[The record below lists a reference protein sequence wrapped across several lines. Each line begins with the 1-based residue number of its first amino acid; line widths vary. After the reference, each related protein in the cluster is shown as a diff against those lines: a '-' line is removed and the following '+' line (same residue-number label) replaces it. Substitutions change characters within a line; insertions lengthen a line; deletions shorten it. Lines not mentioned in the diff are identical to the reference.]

1 MNSVFFKKDFYLR
14 FADGKICGFGGIKI
28 FLSVMVLLFAATFF
42 CVATDYK
49 WKDSSSGSWRDAG
62 NWNII
67 DENGKEI
74 PASDWPKAGDSA
86 NFDSEVTI
94 TDPVSAG
101 KIVAEKGLVFDS
113 DLSAAEIE
121 IKGGNLSVGGGFSW
135 SGNVSVSGDVYVSG
149 SASAN
154 AADLTSGGNLSVGGD
169 FSWSGKVSV
178 SGDVYV
184 SGNGFANAADLT
196 SGGNIHFGKKY
207 EGTNPSNIEC
217 AGEFRISGNDI
228 ADGDDSFLLRGNLSA
243 KSIVIE
249 GNKKTSFLGGCSSII
264 TTETQTYGGNVLVNS
279 DITIKCSSVT
289 FGGNLVSHTKDSKKN
304 VKITGDCVFKGTVG
318 SEVSDSN
325 NEKIKKL
332 SVTVTAYGDF
342 FTSGTLTFEKNVVL
356 TADDIVFSS
365 EKNVSFKG
373 DIKGNASGNGTVYF
387 GGRTVTACNIEIGG
401 SVTDVNNVVFN
412 GNAVL
417 NSSSSVSAEKDI
429 HFNGGKDSVKIGWW
443 TALSSESG
451 SIYFGSETS
460 PVKVNLSNSSGTISV
475 NTKNSGKTFFYGGFY
490 DGFGLF
496 VSGNAEVYG
505 DNVFSGDVNLE
516 NCSELIFKGSNTFD
530 NSVIAKNCGNLIFI
544 EKNSFKNTVNLEN
557 CGIVEFYGNNFFSQ
571 KFFVKAET
579 LASTVKFKNGSY
591 QSFSSMELQGSS
603 ATKTV
608 TLSVLDSSIA
618 EKWYAVF
625 SGKPDS
631 KNFKYSIIDK
641 SVSVVSVGS
650 TDEKLL
656 GLIPSDETINDSKP
670 DSPTSETWFSYKYFW
685 LGKSDSNWTTLANWA
700 YDEEGK
706 YSAFVC
712 PSPDGGKSEIV
723 VAKGNSNSPH
733 ILTLENNIKLKSL
746 TVNNDAEMDLQ
757 NFNVTCTEN
766 FTNNGTLRLKGEG
779 QTISAKMVNGSDST
793 VEYYGDFSDFVWNGS
808 GTDYFEYEN
817 LKITGRGKTS
827 QKIRVSKEVF
837 VETGGDLTFEV
848 ENVFSGEVNVDKCGN
863 LVFAKKNIFSGAVN
877 IKNCGD
883 LSFLGQND
891 FNGTV
896 ALLEA
901 GNVVIDGDSDGF
913 VLAGGAKCKTLN
925 AKCPVKL
932 NGNVTTTE
940 TKTFEGIDCGQFYEK
955 SVFVASDAVLTDK
968 KAVYVKGGLSSQN
981 KNLTIDASAFCE
993 SSIDGFFKLEITKTL
1008 EVAGN
1013 VGSTTPLGTISVLED
1028 AIFSSTEPVQKV
1040 ISLGNQK
1047 YSGKV
1052 TARTGL
1058 EIKAGAD
1065 GANVSNVAFSGFD
1078 VAGSLSVTADSA
1090 ELFCAD
1096 YISSDNQVFN
1106 CSGGVKILSE
1116 KTGIS
1121 GTWQSGN
1128 GKIELNE
1135 TALILDFSDGS
1146 LENSFELK
1154 SELEAKDVF
1163 FYSGKLSVA
1172 SGKTLKTGNF
1182 AAWGKNYSKTDSR
1195 FSAEENSR
1203 FAYFWDDTDSSILKY
1218 KESGSCA
1225 ELSVNG
1231 AIFEVSKNF
1240 YANGLDIEGLEL
1252 KIPDNSSS
1260 NPQFN
1265 SNSEV
1270 TKDQWGIPYAVAFN
1284 SKITKTTVEG
1294 GWLAAGADSQN
1305 CEDGL
1310 QNSNVQFFVLKKA
1323 YSVYD
1328 DVIFVEFDLP
1338 LENSNGEIAK
1348 NIAGLKYSNGSE
1360 NFEGV
1365 YSDSDCTKKLT
1376 AADGDVS
1383 SFYLK
1388 GQNSWNTDATGT
1400 LPCSPALKSLVDS
1413 TDRKGVHK
1421 NLTTDLSFLEGIF
1434 TSADGHTMCENYG
1447 AGNKNGSVPERYT
1460 QTEDRA
1466 SPVLIAVYTGQEL
1479 HTNAKASAQK
1489 SYDSHNFIEFR
1500 YSEAVNIAF
1509 DDGTILQSEGGDSN
1523 IRATKKIGKTTGS
1536 GTQDENGNGLI
1547 VNGFASIENGKLL
1560 AFSKDDTDSPH
1571 ALYRLFSTK
1580 AGEKD
1585 SIQTHRVRLSIA
1597 GWTNGTVSFSDSL
1610 NPSFNGEYLYW
1621 PGCIQKAETPAGFV
1635 YSLENSAISD
1645 LSGNIIDSNGTE
1657 TNHKLQVL
1665 TVNNYSSDGEKDVSK
1680 TDSLYGEWDV
1690 LCPVVAPVIKSETS
1704 WNSWALGEDAD
1715 SYEILGTSN
1724 TPSDT
1729 TLKFIELH
1737 FFDNDKTQAQ
1747 KWNSWWRT
1755 RKGWNEDG
1763 KLPENRGGARPDDS
1777 YSNSKTLGGI
1787 RLCSLKNANSNF
1799 SYKIKKSDDSG
1810 TESETEEFSFE
1821 TETDI
1826 SPVVYGN
1833 IFKEQHTKT
1842 QADGLYIRLPLS
1854 DKTLALRTTFE
1865 VYYSPQDSYIT
1876 DLAGN
1881 LLSSSYTQKTKFTSL
1896 DVTPPSI
1903 VMTLAP
1909 IGENKIYAIFSKQ
1922 LAFGS
1927 ENKFFK
1933 NLSEADL
1940 NEALSQIA
1948 ESFILVEKGSSAGA
1962 SSAEENAITK
1972 AEYVS
1977 SSDEYTALL
1986 FTLEKTI
1993 NLSDVENLWLRNV
2006 GYNSQKVEDGVGVTV
2021 ADTKIRDFLGNYMTK
2036 NSGHALSDF
2045 AVNALDVL
2053 YAYANPKDDD
2063 DWNEKGIYGQN
2074 TASVSS
2080 DYAVHDFTA
2089 EQGNYGALVEQRD
2102 IALQIKINGEMESN
2116 RRFLLVPS
2124 KSSALS
2130 SEMISDKINLLLGT
2144 DWRVWLPTSL
2154 KAVATHPNTSVMSE
2168 NFPESA
2174 DGGNGILWNYTLK
2187 NEDYGF
2193 KSGDEIQF
2201 LFKFTDAD
2209 GNDILLDNDADD
2221 FTGGSA
2227 NPSHPVPLYALKMP
2241 LEKINA
2247 GDFSFVDLWS
2257 FKIKSI
2263 RQQRGGVTILN
2274 NVINVNAR
2282 EQAVLEVNVPEE
2294 GNLNV
2299 FVMTID
2305 GNIVKRLN
2313 HGRVNSGTH
2322 YYRWNGTNNASK
2334 PVARGLY
2341 FVRVVGPGIDETRKV
2356 LCVKE

>member
-28 FLSVMVLLFAATFF
+28 FLSVTALLFFATFF

-49 WKDSSSGSWRDAG
+49 WNGSSSGRWGDAG

-67 DENGKEI
+67 DENGDEI

-94 TDPVSAG
+94 TDSVSAG
-101 KIVAEKGLVFDS
+101 KIVAESALVFNS

-121 IKGGNLSVGGGFSW
+121 IKS
-135 SGNVSVSGDVYVSG
+135 
-149 SASAN
+149 
-154 AADLTSGGNLSVGGD
+154 GNLSVGGD

-178 SGDVYV
+178 SGDVEV

-207 EGTNPSNIEC
+207 EGTNPSNINC
-217 AGEFRISGNDI
+217 AGEFKISGNDI

-279 DITIKCSSVT
+279 DITIECSSVT

-304 VKITGDCVFKGTVG
+304 VTITGGCVFKGTVG
-318 SEVSDSN
+318 SEVSASN
-325 NEKIKKL
+325 NEKIKNL
-332 SVTVTAYGDF
+332 SVSGFVTAYGDF
-342 FTSGTLTFEKNVVL
+342 YTSGTLTFDKDVVL
-356 TADDIVFSS
+356 AADDIVFSS
-365 EKNVSFKG
+365 ENNISFKDG
-373 DIKGNASGNGTVYF
+373 IKGNANASGNGTVYLT
-387 GGRTVTACNIEIGG
+387 TVTPYDIEIGG

-412 GNAVL
+412 GNVVLNSSVSAKNDIVFNSDAVL
-417 NSSSSVSAEKDI
+417 NSSVSAKNDI
-429 HFNGGKDSVKIGWW
+429 HFNGGTDSVKI
-443 TALSSESG
+443 ALSSESG

-490 DGFGLF
+490 DGFGLS
-496 VSGNAEVYG
+496 VNGNAEVYG
-505 DNVFSGDVNLE
+505 DNVFSGNVNLE
-516 NCSELIFKGSNTFD
+516 NCGELIFKGSNTFD

-557 CGIVEFYGNNFFSQ
+557 CGIVEFYGNNTFSQ

-591 QSFSSMELQGSS
+591 QSFSSMELKGSS
-603 ATKTV
+603 SANTV
-608 TLSVLDSSIA
+608 TLSVLDSSSE

-625 SGKPDS
+625 SENPDS
-631 KNFKYSIIDK
+631 KNFSYSIIDK

-656 GLIPSDETINDSKP
+656 GLIPSDETVNDSNP
-670 DSPTSETWFSYKYFW
+670 YTPTSETWFSHKYFW
-685 LGKSDSNWTTLANWA
+685 LGNSDSNWTTPANWA
-700 YDEEGK
+700 YDEEGN
-706 YSAFVC
+706 YPVFIC
-712 PSPDGGKSEIV
+712 PSSDDKKSEIV
-723 VAKGNSNSPH
+723 VAKGNLNSSSPY
-733 ILTLENNIKLKSL
+733 ILTFEKDVKLKSL
-746 TVNNDAEMDLQ
+746 TVNKDAAIDLQ
-757 NFNVTCTEN
+757 NCSVTCAEN
-766 FTNNGTLRLKGEG
+766 FTNNGTLRFKGEG
-779 QTISAKMVNGSDST
+779 QTISATMVNGSDST
-793 VEYYGDFSDFVWNGS
+793 VEYYGKFSDFVWDGS

-817 LKITGRGKTS
+817 LKITGSGKTS
-827 QKIRVSKEVF
+827 QKIRVLKEVF
-837 VETGGDLTFEV
+837 VETGGDLTFEE
-848 ENVFSGEVNVDKCGN
+848 ENVFSGEVNVDECGN

-901 GNVVIDGDSDGF
+901 GNVVINGDSDGLS
-913 VLAGGAKCKTLN
+913 LAGGAKCKTLN

-932 NGNVTTTE
+932 NGDVTTTE

-955 SVFVASDAVLTDK
+955 SVFVAFDAVLTDKTQSSSK

-981 KNLTIDASAFCE
+981 KNLNLKIDANAFCE
-993 SSIDGFFKLEITKTL
+993 SSIDGFLKLEITKML

-1013 VGSTTPLGTISVLED
+1013 VGSITPLGTISVFED
-1028 AIFSSTEPVQKV
+1028 AIFSSAESVQKV
-1040 ISLGNQK
+1040 ISDGNQK

-1065 GANVSNVAFSGFD
+1065 GANVSSVAFSGFE
-1078 VAGSLSVTADSA
+1078 VAGSLYVTADSA

-1096 YISSDNQVFN
+1096 YISSGDQVFN

-1116 KTGIS
+1116 NTGIS
-1121 GTWQSGN
+1121 GTWQSEN
-1128 GKIELNE
+1128 GKIELKE
-1135 TALILDFSDGS
+1135 TALILDFSDGP

-1154 SELEAKDVF
+1154 SELEAEDVF

-1218 KESGSCA
+1218 KESGNGA
-1225 ELSVNG
+1225 ELSING
-1231 AIFEVSKNF
+1231 AIFEVSENF

-1265 SNSEV
+1265 PSSEV

-1310 QNSNVQFFVLKKA
+1310 QNSNVQFFVPKIKKA

-1348 NIAGLKYSNGSE
+1348 NIAWLKYSNGSE

-1388 GQNSWNTDATGT
+1388 GKNSWNTDATGT
-1400 LPCSPALKSLVDS
+1400 LPCSLALKSLVDS
-1413 TDRKGVHK
+1413 TDRKGIRK

-1523 IRATKKIGKTTGS
+1523 IRATEKIGKTTGS
-1536 GTQDENGNGLI
+1536 GTQGENGNGLI
-1547 VNGFASIENGKLL
+1547 VNGFASIEKGKLL

-1580 AGEKD
+1580 AGEEN

-1597 GWTNGTVSFSDSL
+1597 GWTDGTVSFSDSL

-1621 PGCIQKAETPAGFV
+1621 PGCIQKAETPTGIV

-1704 WNSWALGEDAD
+1704 WNSWVLGEDAD

-1729 TLKFIELH
+1729 TLKFIEMH

-1799 SYKIKKSDDSG
+1799 SYKIKKSDDSENG
-1810 TESETEEFSFE
+1810 LETGEFSFE
-1821 TETDI
+1821 KETDI
-1826 SPVVYGN
+1826 SPIVYGN

-1854 DKTLALRTTFE
+1854 DKTLSLRTTFE

-1940 NEALSQIA
+1940 KEALSQIA
-1948 ESFILVEKGSSAGA
+1948 ESFILVKKGSSAGA
-1962 SSAEENAITK
+1962 SAEENAITK

-2102 IALQIKINGEMESN
+2102 IALQIKINGEMESD

-2154 KAVATHPNTSVMSE
+2154 KAVATHPNSYVMSE

-2187 NEDYGF
+2187 NEDYCF

-2201 LFKFTDAD
+2201 LFKFTDSD

-2227 NPSHPVPLYALKMP
+2227 NPSHPVPLYALNIP

-2263 RQQRGGVTILN
+2263 KQQRGGVTILN

-2282 EQAVLEVNVPEE
+2282 EQAVLEVNVPED

-2299 FVMTID
+2299 FVMTVD

>member
-49 WKDSSSGSWRDAG
+49 WNGFSSGKWGDAG

-67 DENGKEI
+67 DENGNEI
-74 PASDWPKAGDSA
+74 AASDCPKAGDSA

-101 KIVAEKGLVFDS
+101 KIVAESGLVFKS

-121 IKGGNLSVGGGFSW
+121 IKGGNLSVGRDFSW
-135 SGNVSVSGDVYVSG
+135 SGNVSVSGDVEVSG
-149 SASAN
+149 NGSAN
-154 AADLTSGGNLSVGGD
+154 AAN
-169 FSWSGKVSV
+169 
-178 SGDVYV
+178 
-184 SGNGFANAADLT
+184 LT

-207 EGTNPSNIEC
+207 EGTNPSNIKC
-217 AGEFRISGNDI
+217 AGEFKISGNDI
-228 ADGDDSFLLRGNLSA
+228 ADGEDSFLLRGNLSA

-249 GNKKTSFLGGCSSII
+249 GNKKTSFLSGCSSII

-279 DITIKCSSVT
+279 DITIECSSVT
-289 FGGNLVSHTKDSKKN
+289 FGGNLVSHAKDSKKN
-304 VKITGDCVFKGTVG
+304 VTITGDCVFKGTVG
-318 SEVSDSN
+318 SKESASN
-325 NEKIKKL
+325 NEKIKNL
-332 SVTVTAYGDF
+332 SVSGSVTANGDF
-342 FTSGTLTFEKNVVL
+342 YTSGTLTFEKDVVL
-356 TADDIVFSS
+356 AADDIVFSS
-365 EKNVSFKG
+365 ENNISFKDG
-373 DIKGNASGNGTVYF
+373 INGNASGNGTVYF

-412 GNAVL
+412 GNVVL
-417 NSSSSVSAEKDI
+417 NSSSSVSAKKDIVFNSNAVLNSSVSAANDI
-429 HFNGGKDSVKIGWW
+429 HFNGGTDSVKIGWR

-460 PVKVNLSNSSGTISV
+460 PVKVNLSNTSGTISV
-475 NTKNSGKTFFYGGFY
+475 NTKNSGKTFFYGGLN
-490 DGFGLF
+490 GAFGLS
-496 VSGNAEVYG
+496 VNGNAEIYG
-505 DNVFSGDVNLE
+505 DNVFSREV
-516 NCSELIFKGSNTFD
+516 K
-530 NSVIAKNCGNLIFI
+530 
-544 EKNSFKNTVNLEN
+544 LEN
-557 CGIVEFYGNNFFSQ
+557 CGIVDFYGNNTFSQ
-571 KFFVKAET
+571 KFFLKAET

-603 ATKTV
+603 SANTV
-608 TLSVLDSSIA
+608 TLSVLDSSSA

-625 SGKPDS
+625 S
-631 KNFKYSIIDK
+631 KNPVSENFSYSIIDK

-650 TDEKLL
+650 TEEKLL
-656 GLIPSDETINDSKP
+656 GLIPSDKTIKDSKP

-700 YDEEGK
+700 YDKEGK
-706 YSAFVC
+706 FPVFVC
-712 PSPDGGKSEIV
+712 PSSDDRKSEIV
-723 VAKGNSNSPH
+723 VVKGKLNSSESH
-733 ILTLENNIKLKSL
+733 ILTLENNVNLKSL
-746 TVNNDAEMDLQ
+746 TVNKDATIDLQ
-757 NFNVTCTEN
+757 NCSVTCAEN
-766 FTNNGTLRLKGEG
+766 FTNNGTLRLNGGEG
-779 QTISAKMVNGSDST
+779 QTISATMVNGPDST
-793 VEYYGDFSDFVWNGS
+793 VEYYGNFSDFVWDGS

-817 LKITGRGKTS
+817 LKITGSGKTS
-827 QKIRVSKEVF
+827 QKIRVLKEVF
-837 VETGGDLTFEV
+837 VETGGDLTFEA

-863 LVFAKKNIFSGAVN
+863 LVFTKKNIFSGAVN

-896 ALLEA
+896 ALVEA
-901 GNVVIDGDSDGF
+901 GNVVIDGDSDG
-913 VLAGGAKCKTLN
+913 LSLSDGAKCKTLN

-932 NGNVTTTE
+932 NGDVTTSE

-968 KAVYVKGGLSSQN
+968 KAVYIKDGLSSQN
-981 KNLTIDASAFCE
+981 KNLKIDANSFCE
-993 SSIDGFFKLEITKTL
+993 SSIDGFLKLEITKTL

-1028 AIFSSTEPVQKV
+1028 AIFSSAETVQKV

-1065 GANVSNVAFSGFD
+1065 GANVSNVAFCGFD
-1078 VAGSLSVTADSA
+1078 VAGSLSVAADSA

-1096 YISSDNQVFN
+1096 YISSGDQDFN

-1116 KTGIS
+1116 NTGIPRI
-1121 GTWQSGN
+1121 WQSEN

-1154 SELEAKDVF
+1154 SELEAKDIF

-1172 SGKTLKTGNF
+1172 SGKTLKTRNF
-1182 AAWGKNYSKTDSR
+1182 AAWGKIYSKNDSR

-1218 KESGSCA
+1218 KESGNGA

-1265 SNSEV
+1265 SSSEV
-1270 TKDQWGIPYAVAFN
+1270 TKNQWGIPYAVAFN
-1284 SKITKTTVEG
+1284 SKITKTTVKG

-1305 CEDGL
+1305 CKDGL
-1310 QNSNVQFFVLKKA
+1310 QNSNVQFFVPKIKKA

-1360 NFEGV
+1360 KFEGV
-1365 YSDSDCTKKLT
+1365 YSDSDCTEKLT

-1413 TDRKGVHK
+1413 TDRKGVRK

-1447 AGNKNGSVPERYT
+1447 FGNKNGSVPERYT

-1500 YSEAVNIAF
+1500 YSEAVDIAF

-1523 IRATKKIGKTTGS
+1523 IRATEKIGKTTGS

-1547 VNGFASIENGKLL
+1547 VNGFASIEKGKLL

-1580 AGEKD
+1580 AGEED

-1597 GWTNGTVSFSDSL
+1597 GWTDGTVSFSDSL

-1621 PGCIQKAETPAGFV
+1621 PGCIQKAETPTGIV
-1635 YSLENSAISD
+1635 YSLENSAIRD

-1665 TVNNYSSDGEKDVSK
+1665 RVNNYSSDGERDVSK

-1704 WNSWALGEDAD
+1704 WNSWASGEDAD

-1763 KLPENRGGARPDDS
+1763 KLSENRGGARPDDS

-1810 TESETEEFSFE
+1810 TESETGEFSFE
-1821 TETDI
+1821 KETDI

-1896 DVTPPSI
+1896 EVNPPSI

-1933 NLSEADL
+1933 DLSEADL

-1948 ESFILVEKGSSAGA
+1948 ESFILVKKGSSAGA
-1962 SSAEENAITK
+1962 SAEENAITK

-2006 GYNSQKVEDGVGVTV
+2006 GYNSQEVEDGVGVTV

-2102 IALQIKINGEMESN
+2102 IALQIKINGKMESN
-2116 RRFLLVPS
+2116 RKFLLVPS

-2154 KAVATHPNTSVMSE
+2154 KAFATHPNSSVMSE
-2168 NFPESA
+2168 NFPERA

-2263 RQQRGGVTILN
+2263 KQQRGGVTILN

-2282 EQAVLEVNVPEE
+2282 EQAVLEVNVPED

-2299 FVMTID
+2299 FVMTVD

>member
-1 MNSVFFKKDFYLR
+1 MDSVFFKKDFYLR

-28 FLSVMVLLFAATFF
+28 FLSVTALLFAATFF

-49 WKDSSSGSWRDAG
+49 WKGSSSGIWGDAG
-62 NWNII
+62 NWSII
-67 DENGKEI
+67 DENGNEN
-74 PASDWPKAGDSA
+74 PATDWPKTGDSA

-94 TDPVSAG
+94 TDSVSAG
-101 KIVAEKGLVFDS
+101 KIVAESGLVFNS
-113 DLSAAEIE
+113 DLSATE
-121 IKGGNLSVGGGFSW
+121 IKIN
-135 SGNVSVSGDVYVSG
+135 
-149 SASAN
+149 
-154 AADLTSGGNLSVGGD
+154 GGNLSVGGD

-178 SGDVYV
+178 SGDVEV
-184 SGNGFANAADLT
+184 SGNAFANKADLT
-196 SGGNIHFGKKY
+196 SDGNIHFGKKY

-217 AGEFRISGNDI
+217 DGEFKIFGTGI

-264 TTETQTYGGNVLVNS
+264 TTKTQTYGGNVLVNS

-289 FGGNLVSHTKDSKKN
+289 FGGNLVSHAKDSKKN
-304 VKITGDCVFKGTVG
+304 VTITGDCVFKGTVG
-318 SEVSDSN
+318 SEVSASN
-325 NEKIKKL
+325 NEKIKNL
-332 SVTVTAYGDF
+332 SVSGTVTANGDF
-342 FTSGTLTFEKNVVL
+342 YTSETLTFGKDVVL
-356 TADDIVFSS
+356 AADDIVFSS
-365 EKNVSFKG
+365 ENNISFKG

-401 SVTDVNNVVFN
+401 SVTDVNNLDFN
-412 GNAVL
+412 GNVVL
-417 NSSSSVSAEKDI
+417 NPSSSVSAKNDI
-429 HFNGGKDSVKIGWW
+429 HFNGGEDSVKIGWW
-443 TALSSESG
+443 AALSSESG
-451 SIYFGSETS
+451 SIYFGSKTS

-475 NTKNSGKTFFYGGFY
+475 NTKNSGKTFFYGGLN
-490 DGFGLF
+490 GAFGLS
-496 VSGNAEVYG
+496 VSGNAEIYG
-505 DNVFSGDVNLE
+505 DNVFSGDV
-516 NCSELIFKGSNTFD
+516 K
-530 NSVIAKNCGNLIFI
+530 
-544 EKNSFKNTVNLEN
+544 LEN
-557 CGIVEFYGNNFFSQ
+557 CGIVEFYGNNTFNQ

-591 QSFSSMELQGSS
+591 QSFSSMELKGSS
-603 ATKTV
+603 SANTV
-608 TLSVLDSSIA
+608 TLSVLNSSSA

-625 SGKPDS
+625 SGNPDS

-641 SVSVVSVGS
+641 SVSVVSAGS
-650 TDEKLL
+650 TEEKLL
-656 GLIPSDETINDSKP
+656 GLIPSDKTVNDSNP
-670 DSPTSETWFSYKYFW
+670 YSPTSETWFSYKYFW
-685 LGKSDSNWTTLANWA
+685 LGNSDSNWANPANWA
-700 YDEEGK
+700 YDEEEK
-706 YSAFVC
+706 FPAFVC
-712 PSPDGGKSEIV
+712 PSSDDGKSEIV
-723 VAKGNSNSPH
+723 VAKGNSNSSSPH
-733 ILTLENNIKLKSL
+733 ILKLEKDVKLKSL
-746 TVNNDAEMDLQ
+746 TVNNDATMNLQ
-757 NFNVTCTEN
+757 NFSVTCAEN
-766 FTNNGTLRLKGEG
+766 FTNNGTLRLRGEG
-779 QTISAKMVNGSDST
+779 QTISATMANGPDST
-793 VEYYGDFSDFVWNGS
+793 VEYYGNFSDFVWAVS

-817 LKITGRGKTS
+817 LKITGSGKTS
-827 QKIRVSKEVF
+827 QKIKVLKEVF
-837 VETGGDLTFEV
+837 VETGGDLTFEA

-896 ALLEA
+896 ALVEA

-913 VLAGGAKCKTLN
+913 VLAGGAECKTLN

-932 NGNVTTTE
+932 NGNVTMTE

-968 KAVYVKGGLSSQN
+968 TQSSSKKAVYVKGGLSSQN
-981 KNLTIDASAFCE
+981 KNLTIDANAFCE

-1013 VGSTTPLGTISVLED
+1013 VGSTKPLGTISVLED
-1028 AIFSSTEPVQKV
+1028 AIFSSAEPVQKV

-1052 TARTGL
+1052 TAWTGL

-1065 GANVSNVAFSGFD
+1065 GANVSSVEFSGFD
-1078 VAGSLSVTADSA
+1078 VAGSLYVTADSA

-1116 KTGIS
+1116 NTGIS
-1121 GTWQSGN
+1121 GTWQSEN
-1128 GKIELNE
+1128 GKIELNK
-1135 TALILDFSDGS
+1135 TSLILDFSDGP

-1182 AAWGKNYSKTDSR
+1182 AAWGKNYSKNDSR

-1218 KESGSCA
+1218 KESGSGA

-1265 SNSEV
+1265 SSSEV
-1270 TKDQWGIPYAVAFN
+1270 TKNQWGIPYAVAFN

-1310 QNSNVQFFVLKKA
+1310 QNSNIQFFVPKIKKA

-1348 NIAGLKYSNGSE
+1348 NIAWLKYSNGSE
-1360 NFEGV
+1360 HFEGV
-1365 YSDSDCTKKLT
+1365 YSDSDCTKELT

-1400 LPCSPALKSLVDS
+1400 LPCSPASKSLVDS
-1413 TDRKGVHK
+1413 TDRKGDRK

-1523 IRATKKIGKTTGS
+1523 IRATEKIGKTTGS
-1536 GTQDENGNGLI
+1536 GTQGENGNGLI

-1580 AGEKD
+1580 TGEED

-1597 GWTNGTVSFSDSL
+1597 GWTDGTVSFSDSL

-1621 PGCIQKAETPAGFV
+1621 PGCIQKAETPTGIV

-1645 LSGNIIDSNGTE
+1645 LSGNIIDSNGTK

-1665 TVNNYSSDGEKDVSK
+1665 MVNNYSSDGEKDVSK

-1729 TLKFIELH
+1729 TLKFIEMH

-1810 TESETEEFSFE
+1810 TESETGEFSFE
-1821 TETDI
+1821 KETDI

-1933 NLSEADL
+1933 DLSKADL
-1940 NEALSQIA
+1940 SEALSQIA
-1948 ESFILVEKGSSAGA
+1948 ESFILVKKGSSAGA
-1962 SSAEENAITK
+1962 SAEENEITK

-2006 GYNSQKVEDGVGVTV
+2006 GYNSQEVEDGVGVTV

-2074 TASVSS
+2074 TASVSG

-2102 IALQIKINGEMESN
+2102 IALQIKINGEMEPD

-2154 KAVATHPNTSVMSE
+2154 KAVATHPNSSVMSE

-2263 RQQRGGVTILN
+2263 KQQRGRVTILN

-2282 EQAVLEVNVPEE
+2282 EQAVLEVNVPKE

-2299 FVMTID
+2299 FVMTVD

>member
-1 MNSVFFKKDFYLR
+1 M
-14 FADGKICGFGGIKI
+14 A
-28 FLSVMVLLFAATFF
+28 
-42 CVATDYK
+42 
-49 WKDSSSGSWRDAG
+49 
-62 NWNII
+62 
-67 DENGKEI
+67 
-74 PASDWPKAGDSA
+74 
-86 NFDSEVTI
+86 
-94 TDPVSAG
+94 
-101 KIVAEKGLVFDS
+101 
-113 DLSAAEIE
+113 
-121 IKGGNLSVGGGFSW
+121 
-135 SGNVSVSGDVYVSG
+135 
-149 SASAN
+149 
-154 AADLTSGGNLSVGGD
+154 
-169 FSWSGKVSV
+169 
-178 SGDVYV
+178 
-184 SGNGFANAADLT
+184 
-196 SGGNIHFGKKY
+196 
-207 EGTNPSNIEC
+207 
-217 AGEFRISGNDI
+217 
-228 ADGDDSFLLRGNLSA
+228 
-243 KSIVIE
+243 
-249 GNKKTSFLGGCSSII
+249 
-264 TTETQTYGGNVLVNS
+264 
-279 DITIKCSSVT
+279 
-289 FGGNLVSHTKDSKKN
+289 
-304 VKITGDCVFKGTVG
+304 
-318 SEVSDSN
+318 
-325 NEKIKKL
+325 
-332 SVTVTAYGDF
+332 
-342 FTSGTLTFEKNVVL
+342 
-356 TADDIVFSS
+356 ADDIVFSS
-365 EKNVSFKG
+365 ENNISSEKTISFVG
-373 DIKGNASGNGTVYF
+373 GIKGNANASGNGTVYLT
-387 GGRTVTACNIEIGG
+387 TVTPYDIEIGG

-412 GNAVL
+412 GNVVL
-417 NSSSSVSAEKDI
+417 NSSVSAAKDIVFNSDAVLNSSVSAEKDI
-429 HFNGGKDSVKIGWW
+429 HFNGG
-443 TALSSESG
+443 
-451 SIYFGSETS
+451 
-460 PVKVNLSNSSGTISV
+460 
-475 NTKNSGKTFFYGGFY
+475 
-490 DGFGLF
+490 
-496 VSGNAEVYG
+496 
-505 DNVFSGDVNLE
+505 
-516 NCSELIFKGSNTFD
+516 
-530 NSVIAKNCGNLIFI
+530 
-544 EKNSFKNTVNLEN
+544 
-557 CGIVEFYGNNFFSQ
+557 
-571 KFFVKAET
+571 
-579 LASTVKFKNGSY
+579 
-591 QSFSSMELQGSS
+591 
-603 ATKTV
+603 
-608 TLSVLDSSIA
+608 
-618 EKWYAVF
+618 
-625 SGKPDS
+625 
-631 KNFKYSIIDK
+631 
-641 SVSVVSVGS
+641 
-650 TDEKLL
+650 
-656 GLIPSDETINDSKP
+656 
-670 DSPTSETWFSYKYFW
+670 
-685 LGKSDSNWTTLANWA
+685 
-700 YDEEGK
+700 
-706 YSAFVC
+706 
-712 PSPDGGKSEIV
+712 
-723 VAKGNSNSPH
+723 
-733 ILTLENNIKLKSL
+733 
-746 TVNNDAEMDLQ
+746 
-757 NFNVTCTEN
+757 
-766 FTNNGTLRLKGEG
+766 
-779 QTISAKMVNGSDST
+779 
-793 VEYYGDFSDFVWNGS
+793 
-808 GTDYFEYEN
+808 
-817 LKITGRGKTS
+817 
-827 QKIRVSKEVF
+827 
-837 VETGGDLTFEV
+837 
-848 ENVFSGEVNVDKCGN
+848 
-863 LVFAKKNIFSGAVN
+863 
-877 IKNCGD
+877 
-883 LSFLGQND
+883 
-891 FNGTV
+891 
-896 ALLEA
+896 
-901 GNVVIDGDSDGF
+901 
-913 VLAGGAKCKTLN
+913 
-925 AKCPVKL
+925 
-932 NGNVTTTE
+932 
-940 TKTFEGIDCGQFYEK
+940 
-955 SVFVASDAVLTDK
+955 
-968 KAVYVKGGLSSQN
+968 
-981 KNLTIDASAFCE
+981 
-993 SSIDGFFKLEITKTL
+993 
-1008 EVAGN
+1008 
-1013 VGSTTPLGTISVLED
+1013 TTPLGTISVLED
-1028 AIFSSTEPVQKV
+1028 ATFSSAEPVQKIV
-1040 ISLGNQK
+1040 SLGNQK

-1065 GANVSNVAFSGFD
+1065 GTNVSSVEFSGFY
-1078 VAGSLSVTADSA
+1078 VAGLLSVTADSA
-1090 ELFCAD
+1090 KLFCAD
-1096 YISSDNQVFN
+1096 YISSGNQVFN

-1121 GTWQSGN
+1121 GTWQSEN

-1172 SGKTLKTGNF
+1172 SGKTLKTSNF
-1182 AAWGKNYSKTDSR
+1182 AAWGKKYSKNDSR

-1203 FAYFWDDTDSSILKY
+1203 FAYFWDDTDSSIFKY
-1218 KESGSCA
+1218 KESGNGA

-1265 SNSEV
+1265 PSSEV
-1270 TKDQWGIPYAVAFN
+1270 TKNQWGIPYAVAFN

-1310 QNSNVQFFVLKKA
+1310 QNSNVQFFVPKIKKA

-1360 NFEGV
+1360 TFEGV
-1365 YSDSDCTKKLT
+1365 YSDSDCTKNLT

-1400 LPCSPALKSLVDS
+1400 LPCSLALKSLVDS
-1413 TDRKGVHK
+1413 TDRKGVRK

-1580 AGEKD
+1580 AGEED

-1597 GWTNGTVSFSDSL
+1597 GWTDGTVSFSDSL

-1621 PGCIQKAETPAGFV
+1621 PGCIQKAETPAGIV

-1657 TNHKLQVL
+1657 TNHKLHVL

-1704 WNSWALGEDAD
+1704 WNSWVLGEYAD

-1729 TLKFIELH
+1729 TLKFIEMH

-1799 SYKIKKSDDSG
+1799 SYKIKKSDDSE
-1810 TESETEEFSFE
+1810 TESETGEFSFE
-1821 TETDI
+1821 KETDI

-1927 ENKFFK
+1927 ENRFFK

-1940 NEALSQIA
+1940 NEALSQIK
-1948 ESFILVEKGSSAGA
+1948 ESFILVKKGSSAGA
-1962 SSAEENAITK
+1962 SSVEENAITK

-2006 GYNSQKVEDGVGVTV
+2006 GYNSQKVEDGVGITV

-2154 KAVATHPNTSVMSE
+2154 KAVATHPNSSVMSE

-2263 RQQRGGVTILN
+2263 KQQRGGVTILN

-2299 FVMTID
+2299 FVMTVD

>member
-28 FLSVMVLLFAATFF
+28 FLSVTALLFFATFF

-49 WKDSSSGSWRDAG
+49 WEGLSNGIWGDAG
-62 NWNII
+62 NWSII
-67 DENGKEI
+67 DENGNES
-74 PASDWPKAGDSA
+74 PASDWPEAGDCA
-86 NFDSEVTI
+86 KFDSEVTI

-101 KIVAEKGLVFDS
+101 KIVAESGLVFNS

-121 IKGGNLSVGGGFSW
+121 IKGGNLSVGGNFSW
-135 SGNVSVSGDVYVSG
+135 SGNVSVSGNVEVSG
-149 SASAN
+149 SAS
-154 AADLTSGGNLSVGGD
+154 
-169 FSWSGKVSV
+169 
-178 SGDVYV
+178 
-184 SGNGFANAADLT
+184 ANAADLT

-217 AGEFRISGNDI
+217 AGEFKISGNDI
-228 ADGDDSFLLRGNLSA
+228 VDGEDSFLLRGNLSA

-249 GNKKTSFLGGCSSII
+249 GDKKTSFLGGCSSIK

-289 FGGNLVSHTKDSKKN
+289 FGGNLVSHTKDSKKD
-304 VKITGDCVFKGTVG
+304 VTITGDCVFKGNVG
-318 SEVSDSN
+318 SEVSASN
-325 NEKIKKL
+325 NEKIKNL
-332 SVTVTAYGDF
+332 SVSGSVTAYGDF
-342 FTSGTLTFEKNVVL
+342 YTSGTLTFGKEVVFYGNVVL
-356 TADDIVFSS
+356 
-365 EKNVSFKG
+365 N
-373 DIKGNASGNGTVYF
+373 
-387 GGRTVTACNIEIGG
+387 
-401 SVTDVNNVVFN
+401 
-412 GNAVL
+412 
-417 NSSSSVSAEKDI
+417 SSVSAENDI
-429 HFNGGKDSVKIGWW
+429 HFNGGADSVKIGWW

-490 DGFGLF
+490 DGFGLS
-496 VSGNAEVYG
+496 VIGNAEIYG
-505 DNVFSGDVNLE
+505 DNVFSGEVKLE
-516 NCSELIFKGSNTFD
+516 NCSELIFKGSNTFE
-530 NSVIAKNCGNLIFI
+530 NFVIAKNCGNLIFI
-544 EKNSFKNTVNLEN
+544 EKNSFKNTVKLEN
-557 CGIVEFYGNNFFSQ
+557 CGIVEFYGNNTFSQ

-603 ATKTV
+603 SANTV
-608 TLSVLDSSIA
+608 TLSVLDSSSE
-618 EKWYAVF
+618 EKWYAFF
-625 SGKPDS
+625 SENPDS
-631 KNFKYSIIDK
+631 KNFSNSIIDK

-650 TDEKLL
+650 TKEKLL
-656 GLIPSDETINDSKP
+656 GLIPSDETVNDSNP
-670 DSPTSETWFSYKYFW
+670 NSPTSETWFSYKYFW
-685 LGKSDSNWTTLANWA
+685 LGKFDSNWANPANWA

-706 YSAFVC
+706 NSAFV
-712 PSPDGGKSEIV
+712 SPAFDDEKIEIV
-723 VAKGNSNSPH
+723 VAKGNSSLSSPY
-733 ILTLENNIKLKSL
+733 ILTLENNVNLKSL
-746 TVNNDAEMDLQ
+746 TVNNDAAIDLQ
-757 NFNVTCTEN
+757 NFSVTCTEK

-779 QTISAKMVNGSDST
+779 QTISATMVNGSDST
-793 VEYYGDFSDFVWNGS
+793 VEYYGNFSDFVWKGS

-817 LKITGRGKTS
+817 LKVTGSGKTS

-837 VETGGDLTFEV
+837 VET
-848 ENVFSGEVNVDKCGN
+848 N
-863 LVFAKKNIFSGAVN
+863 
-877 IKNCGD
+877 GD
-883 LSFLGQND
+883 LSFLAQND

-901 GNVVIDGDSDGF
+901 GDVVIDGDSDGF

-968 KAVYVKGGLSSQN
+968 KAVYVKGDLSSQN
-981 KNLTIDASAFCE
+981 KNLKIDANAFCE

-1008 EVAGN
+1008 KVEGN
-1013 VGSTTPLGTISVLED
+1013 VGSTTPLGTISVLEE

-1040 ISLGNQK
+1040 ISAGEQK

-1052 TARTGL
+1052 TAQTGL

-1065 GANVSNVAFSGFD
+1065 GTNVSSVEFSGFY
-1078 VAGSLSVTADSA
+1078 VVGLLSVTADSA

-1096 YISSDNQVFN
+1096 YISSGNQVFN

-1121 GTWQSGN
+1121 GTWQSEN
-1128 GKIELNE
+1128 GRIELNE

-1146 LENSFELK
+1146 LEKSFELK
-1154 SELEAKDVF
+1154 SELEVKDVF

-1182 AAWGKNYSKTDSR
+1182 AAWGKKYSKNDSR

-1218 KESGSCA
+1218 KESGNGA

-1231 AIFEVSKNF
+1231 AIFEVSENF

-1265 SNSEV
+1265 SSASV
-1270 TKDQWGIPYAVAFN
+1270 TKNQWGIPYAVAFN

-1294 GWLAAGADSQN
+1294 GWLVAGADSQN

-1310 QNSNVQFFVLKKA
+1310 QNSNVQFFVPKIKKA

-1338 LENSNGEIAK
+1338 LENSKGEIAE
-1348 NIAGLKYSNGSE
+1348 NIVGLKYSNGSE

-1400 LPCSPALKSLVDS
+1400 LPCSPASKSLVDS

-1479 HTNAKASAQK
+1479 HTNGKASEQK

-1509 DDGTILQSEGGDSN
+1509 DDGTILQSGGGDSN
-1523 IRATKKIGKTTGS
+1523 IRATKKIGKITGS

-1580 AGEKD
+1580 AGEED

-1597 GWTNGTVSFSDSL
+1597 GWTNRTVSFSDSL

-1621 PGCIQKAETPAGFV
+1621 PGCIQKAETPAGIV

-1665 TVNNYSSDGEKDVSK
+1665 SVNNYSSDGEKDVSK

-1704 WNSWALGEDAD
+1704 WNSWALGEESD

-1729 TLKFIELH
+1729 TLKFIEMH

-1747 KWNSWWRT
+1747 KWNSSWWRT

-1787 RLCSLKNANSNF
+1787 RLCSLKNANLNF
-1799 SYKIKKSDDSG
+1799 SYKIKKSDDSE
-1810 TESETEEFSFE
+1810 TESETGEFSFE
-1821 TETDI
+1821 SGTDI

-1927 ENKFFK
+1927 ENRFFK

-1948 ESFILVEKGSSAGA
+1948 ESFILVKKGSSAGA
-1962 SSAEENAITK
+1962 SAEENAITK

-1993 NLSDVENLWLRNV
+1993 NLSDVENFWLRNV
-2006 GYNSQKVEDGVGVTV
+2006 GYNSQKVEDGVGITV
-2021 ADTKIRDFLGNYMTK
+2021 ADTKIRDFLGNYMTQ

-2063 DWNEKGIYGQN
+2063 GWNEKGIYGQN

-2102 IALQIKINGEMESN
+2102 IALQIKINGEMDSDK
-2116 RRFLLVPS
+2116 RFLLVPS

-2154 KAVATHPNTSVMSE
+2154 KAVATHPNSFVMSE
-2168 NFPESA
+2168 IFPESA

-2201 LFKFTDAD
+2201 LFKFTDED

-2263 RQQRGGVTILN
+2263 KQQRGGVTILN

>member
-1 MNSVFFKKDFYLR
+1 MDSVFFKKDFYLR

-28 FLSVMVLLFAATFF
+28 FLSVTALLFFATFF

-49 WKDSSSGSWRDAG
+49 WKKDASSGIWGYAG
-62 NWNII
+62 NWSII
-67 DENGKEI
+67 DENGTEI
-74 PASDWPKAGDSA
+74 PASDWPKTGDSA
-86 NFDSEVTI
+86 NFDSAVTI
-94 TDPVSAG
+94 TDSVSAG
-101 KIVAEKGLVFDS
+101 KIVAESGLVFNS

-121 IKGGNLSVGGGFSW
+121 IKGGNLSVGGDFSW
-135 SGNVSVSGDVYVSG
+135 SGNVSVSGNVE
-149 SASAN
+149 
-154 AADLTSGGNLSVGGD
+154 
-169 FSWSGKVSV
+169 
-178 SGDVYV
+178 V
-184 SGNGFANAADLT
+184 SGNAFANKAAADLT
-196 SGGNIHFGKKY
+196 SGGNIHFEKKY
-207 EGTNPSNIEC
+207 EGTNPSNIDC
-217 AGEFRISGNDI
+217 AGEFKISGTGI
-228 ADGDDSFLLRGNLSA
+228 AEGDDSFLLRGNLSA
-243 KSIVIE
+243 KSIVID

-279 DITIKCSSVT
+279 DITIECSSVT
-289 FGGNLVSHTKDSKKN
+289 FGGNLVSHTKDSKKD
-304 VKITGDCVFKGTVG
+304 VTIIGDCVFKGTVG
-318 SEVSDSN
+318 SKVSALN
-325 NEKIKKL
+325 NEKIKNL
-332 SVTVTAYGDF
+332 SVSGTVTAYGDF
-342 FTSGTLTFEKNVVL
+342 YTSGTLTFEKGVFL
-356 TADDIVFSS
+356 AADDIVFSS
-365 EKNVSFKG
+365 EKNISFKDG
-373 DIKGNASGNGTVYF
+373 IKGNSSGKGTVYLT
-387 GGRTVTACNIEIGG
+387 TVTPYDIEIGG
-401 SVTDVNNVVFN
+401 SVTDVNNLVFN
-412 GNAVL
+412 SNAVL
-417 NSSSSVSAEKDI
+417 NSSVSAKNDIVFNSDAVLNSSVSVSAEKDI
-429 HFNGGKDSVKIGWW
+429 HFNGGTDSVKIGWW

-451 SIYFGSETS
+451 SIYFGSEAS

-490 DGFGLF
+490 DGFGLS
-496 VSGNAEVYG
+496 VSGNAEIYG

-516 NCSELIFKGSNTFD
+516 NCSELIFKGSN
-530 NSVIAKNCGNLIFI
+530 IF
-544 EKNSFKNTVNLEN
+544 K
-557 CGIVEFYGNNFFSQ
+557 Q

-591 QSFSSMELQGSS
+591 QSFSSMELKGFSS
-603 ATKTV
+603 ANTV
-608 TLSVLDSSIA
+608 TLSVLDSSNA

-625 SGKPDS
+625 SENPDS
-631 KNFKYSIIDK
+631 KNFGYSIIDK

-650 TDEKLL
+650 TEENLL
-656 GLIPSDETINDSKP
+656 GLIPSDETVNDSNP

-685 LGKSDSNWTTLANWA
+685 LGKSDSNWTTSANWA

-706 YSAFVC
+706 FPAFVC
-712 PSPDGGKSEIV
+712 PSSDDRKSEIV
-723 VAKGNSNSPH
+723 VAKGNSSLSSPY
-733 ILTLENNIKLKSL
+733 ILTLENNVNLKSL
-746 TVNNDAEMDLQ
+746 TVNKDATMNLQ
-757 NFNVTCTEN
+757 NFSVTCAEK

-779 QTISAKMVNGSDST
+779 QTISAIMANGPDST
-793 VEYYGDFSDFVWNGS
+793 VEYYGDFSDFVWDGS
-808 GTDYFEYEN
+808 GAGYFEYEN
-817 LKITGRGKTS
+817 LKITGSGKTS
-827 QKIRVSKEVF
+827 QKIKVLKEVF
-837 VETGGDLTFEV
+837 VKTGGNLTFEA
-848 ENVFSGEVNVDKCGN
+848 ENVFSGEVNVENCGN
-863 LVFAKKNIFSGAVN
+863 LVFTKKNIFSGAVN

-891 FNGTV
+891 FDGTV
-896 ALLEA
+896 ALLET

-913 VLAGGAKCKTLN
+913 VLAGGAECKTLN
-925 AKCPVKL
+925 AKCPVSL
-932 NGNVTTTE
+932 NGDVTTTE
-940 TKTFEGIDCGQFYEK
+940 TKTFEGIDCGQFYEE
-955 SVFVASDAVLTDK
+955 SVFVAFDAVLTDK
-968 KAVYVKGGLSSQN
+968 KAVYIKGGLSSQN
-981 KNLTIDASAFCE
+981 KTLKIDANAFCE
-993 SSIDGFFKLEITKTL
+993 STIDGFLKLEITKTL

-1013 VGSTTPLGTISVLED
+1013 VGSTTPLETISVLED
-1028 AIFSSTEPVQKV
+1028 AIFSSAETVQKV

-1065 GANVSNVAFSGFD
+1065 GANVSSVAFCGFD
-1078 VAGSLSVTADSA
+1078 VAGSLYVTADSA

-1096 YISSDNQVFN
+1096 YISSDDQVFN

-1121 GTWQSGN
+1121 GTWQSKN
-1128 GKIELNE
+1128 GKIELKE
-1135 TALILDFSDGS
+1135 TTLILDFSDGS

-1163 FYSGKLSVA
+1163 FYSGKLSVT
-1172 SGKTLKTGNF
+1172 SGKTLKTRNF
-1182 AAWGKNYSKTDSR
+1182 AAWGKNYSKNDSR

-1218 KESGSCA
+1218 KESGNGA

-1231 AIFEVSKNF
+1231 AIFEVSENF

-1265 SNSEV
+1265 SSSEV
-1270 TKDQWGIPYAVAFN
+1270 TKNQWGIPYAVAFN

-1305 CEDGL
+1305 CKDGS
-1310 QNSNVQFFVLKKA
+1310 QNSNVQFFVPKIEKA

-1348 NIAGLKYSNGSE
+1348 NIAWLKYSNGSE

-1365 YSDSDCTKKLT
+1365 YSDSDCTKELT

-1388 GQNSWNTDATGT
+1388 GKNSWNTDATGT

-1413 TDRKGVHK
+1413 TDRKGVRK

-1447 AGNKNGSVPERYT
+1447 DGNKNGSVPERYT

-1523 IRATKKIGKTTGS
+1523 IRATEKIGKITGI
-1536 GTQDENGNGLI
+1536 GTKDENGNGLI
-1547 VNGFASIENGKLL
+1547 VNGFASIEKGKLL

-1580 AGEKD
+1580 AGEED

-1597 GWTNGTVSFSDSL
+1597 GWTDGTVSFSDSL

-1621 PGCIQKAETPAGFV
+1621 PGCIQKAETPTGIV

-1657 TNHKLQVL
+1657 TNHRLQVL

-1810 TESETEEFSFE
+1810 TESETGEFSFE
-1821 TETDI
+1821 KETDI

-1842 QADGLYIRLPLS
+1842 QADGLYIRLPFS
-1854 DKTLALRTTFE
+1854 DKNLALRTTFE

-1940 NEALSQIA
+1940 KEALSQIK
-1948 ESFILVEKGSSAGA
+1948 ESFILVKKGSSAGA
-1962 SSAEENAITK
+1962 SAEENAITK

-1993 NLSDVENLWLRNV
+1993 NLSDVENLWLRNI
-2006 GYNSQKVEDGVGVTV
+2006 GYNSQEVEDGVGVTV

-2102 IALQIKINGEMESN
+2102 IALQIKINGKMESD

-2154 KAVATHPNTSVMSE
+2154 KAVATHPNSSVMSE

-2201 LFKFTDAD
+2201 LFKFTDED

-2263 RQQRGGVTILN
+2263 KQQRGGVTILN

-2299 FVMTID
+2299 FVMTVD

-2341 FVRVVGPGIDETRKV
+2341 FVRVVGPEIDETRKV

>member
-14 FADGKICGFGGIKI
+14 FADGKICGFGGIKF
-28 FLSVMVLLFAATFF
+28 FLSVMVLLFSATFF

-49 WKDSSSGSWRDAG
+49 WKGSSSGGWGDAG
-62 NWNII
+62 NWSII

-74 PASDWPKAGDSA
+74 AASDWPKAGDSA

-94 TDPVSAG
+94 TDSVSAG
-101 KIVAEKGLVFDS
+101 KIVAESGLVFNS
-113 DLSAAEIE
+113 DLNAAEIE
-121 IKGGNLSVGGGFSW
+121 IKGGNLSVGEDFSW
-135 SGNVSVSGDVYVSG
+135 SGNVSVSGDVE
-149 SASAN
+149 
-154 AADLTSGGNLSVGGD
+154 
-169 FSWSGKVSV
+169 
-178 SGDVYV
+178 V
-184 SGNGFANAADLT
+184 SGNGFANAAALT

-207 EGTNPSNIEC
+207 EGTNPSNIKC
-217 AGEFRISGNDI
+217 AGEFKISGNGI

-279 DITIKCSSVT
+279 DITIECSSVS
-289 FGGNLVSHTKDSKKN
+289 FGGNLVSHTKDSKKD
-304 VKITGDCVFKGTVG
+304 VTITGDCVFKGTVG
-318 SEVSDSN
+318 SEASAQN
-325 NEKIKKL
+325 NEKIKNL
-332 SVTVTAYGDF
+332 SVSGSVTAYGDF
-342 FTSGTLTFEKNVVL
+342 YTSGTLTFDKDVVL
-356 TADDIVFSS
+356 AADDIVFSS
-365 EKNVSFKG
+365 ENNISFVG
-373 DIKGNASGNGTVYF
+373 GIKGNASGKGTVYF
-387 GGRTVTACNIEIGG
+387 GGRTVTACDIEIGG

-412 GNAVL
+412 GNVVL
-417 NSSSSVSAEKDI
+417 NSNISAEKDI
-429 HFNGGKDSVKIGWW
+429 HFNGGENSVKIGWW
-443 TALSSESG
+443 KALSSESG

-490 DGFGLF
+490 DGFGLS
-496 VSGNAEVYG
+496 VSGNAEIYG
-505 DNVFSGDVNLE
+505 DNVFSGDVKLE

-557 CGIVEFYGNNFFSQ
+557 CGIVEFYGNNTFSQ

-591 QSFSSMELQGSS
+591 QSFSFMELKGSIDTNTG

-608 TLSVLDSSIA
+608 TLSVLDSSSA

-625 SGKPDS
+625 SEKPDS
-631 KNFKYSIIDK
+631 ENFRYSIIDK

-650 TDEKLL
+650 TEEKLL
-656 GLIPSDETINDSKP
+656 GLIPSDETVKDSKP
-670 DSPTSETWFSYKYFW
+670 DSPTSETWFSHKYFW

-700 YDEEGK
+700 YDEEGN
-706 YSAFVC
+706 YPAFVC
-712 PSPDGGKSEIV
+712 PSSDDGKSEIV
-723 VAKGNSNSPH
+723 VVKGNSNSSSPH
-733 ILTLENNIKLKSL
+733 ILTLEKDVKLKSL
-746 TVNNDAEMDLQ
+746 TVNKDVTIDLQ
-757 NFNVTCTEN
+757 NCSVTCAEN

-779 QTISAKMVNGSDST
+779 QTISAKMANGPDST
-793 VEYYGDFSDFVWNGS
+793 VEYNGDFSDFVWAVS
-808 GTDYFEYEN
+808 GNDYFEYEN
-817 LKITGRGKTS
+817 LKITGSGKTS
-827 QKIRVSKEVF
+827 QKIRVRKEVF
-837 VETGGDLTFEV
+837 VETGGDLTFEA
-848 ENVFSGEVNVDKCGN
+848 ENVFSGEVNVDECGN

-913 VLAGGAKCKTLN
+913 VLAGGAECKTLN
-925 AKCPVKL
+925 AKCPVNL
-932 NGNVTTTE
+932 NGDVTTTE

-968 KAVYVKGGLSSQN
+968 TQSSSKKAVYVKGGLNSQK
-981 KNLTIDASAFCE
+981 KNLKIDANAFCE
-993 SSIDGFFKLEITKTL
+993 SSIDGFLKLEITKTL

-1013 VGSTTPLGTISVLED
+1013 VGSTKPLETIRVLED
-1028 AIFSSTEPVQKV
+1028 AIFSSAETVQKV

-1065 GANVSNVAFSGFD
+1065 GANVSSVAFSGFD

-1096 YISSDNQVFN
+1096 YISSGNQVFN

-1121 GTWQSGN
+1121 GIWQSEN
-1128 GKIELNE
+1128 GKIELNK
-1135 TALILDFSDGS
+1135 TSLILDFSDGP
-1146 LENSFELK
+1146 LEKSFELK

-1182 AAWGKNYSKTDSR
+1182 AAWGKNYSKNDSR

-1218 KESGSCA
+1218 KESGNGA

-1231 AIFEVSKNF
+1231 AIFEVSENF

-1265 SNSEV
+1265 SSSGV
-1270 TKDQWGIPYAVAFN
+1270 TKNQWGIPYAVAFN

-1310 QNSNVQFFVLKKA
+1310 QNSNVQFFVPKIKKA

-1328 DVIFVEFDLP
+1328 DVIFIEFNLP

-1365 YSDSDCTKKLT
+1365 YSDSDCTKELT
-1376 AADGDVS
+1376 AADGDVR

-1413 TDRKGVHK
+1413 TDRKGVRK

-1523 IRATKKIGKTTGS
+1523 IRATEKIGKTTGS

-1597 GWTNGTVSFSDSL
+1597 GWTDGTVSFSDSL

-1621 PGCIQKAETPAGFV
+1621 PGCIQKAETPTGIV

-1704 WNSWALGEDAD
+1704 WNSWASGEDAD

-1729 TLKFIELH
+1729 TLKFIEMH

-1810 TESETEEFSFE
+1810 TESETGEFSFE
-1821 TETDI
+1821 SGTDI

-1927 ENKFFK
+1927 ENRFFK

-1948 ESFILVEKGSSAGA
+1948 ESFILVKKGSSAGA
-1962 SSAEENAITK
+1962 SAEENEITK

-2006 GYNSQKVEDGVGVTV
+2006 GYNSQEVEDGVGVTV

-2074 TASVSS
+2074 SASVSS

-2102 IALQIKINGEMESN
+2102 IALQIKINGEMESE

-2154 KAVATHPNTSVMSE
+2154 KAVATHPNSSVMSE

-2263 RQQRGGVTILN
+2263 KQQRGGVTILN

-2282 EQAVLEVNVPEE
+2282 EQAVLEVNVPED

-2299 FVMTID
+2299 FVMTVD

>member
-1 MNSVFFKKDFYLR
+1 MDSVFFKKDFYLR

-28 FLSVMVLLFAATFF
+28 FLSVTALLFAATFF

-49 WKDSSSGSWRDAG
+49 WKGSSSGIWGYAG
-62 NWNII
+62 NWSII
-67 DENGKEI
+67 DENGIEN

-94 TDPVSAG
+94 TDSVSAG
-101 KIVAEKGLVFDS
+101 KIVAESGLVFNS

-121 IKGGNLSVGGGFSW
+121 IK
-135 SGNVSVSGDVYVSG
+135 
-149 SASAN
+149 
-154 AADLTSGGNLSVGGD
+154 GGNLSVGGD

-178 SGDVYV
+178 SGDVEV
-184 SGNGFANAADLT
+184 SGNAFANKADLT
-196 SGGNIHFGKKY
+196 SDGNIHFGKKY
-207 EGTNPSNIEC
+207 EGTNPSNINC
-217 AGEFRISGNDI
+217 AGEFKISGNGI
-228 ADGDDSFLLRGNLSA
+228 ADGEDSFLLRGNLSA

-279 DITIKCSSVT
+279 DITIECSSVT
-289 FGGNLVSHTKDSKKN
+289 FGGNLVSHAKDSKKN
-304 VKITGDCVFKGTVG
+304 VTITGDCVFKGTVG
-318 SEVSDSN
+318 SKVSDSN
-325 NEKIKKL
+325 NEKIKNL
-332 SVTVTAYGDF
+332 SVSGSVTAYGDF
-342 FTSGTLTFEKNVVL
+342 YTSGTLTFEKDVVL
-356 TADDIVFSS
+356 AADDIVFSS
-365 EKNVSFKG
+365 EKNISFKDG
-373 DIKGNASGNGTVYF
+373 IKGNSSGKGTVYF
-387 GGRTVTACNIEIGG
+387 GGTTVTACDIEIGG
-401 SVTDVNNVVFN
+401 SVTDVNNLDFY
-412 GNAVL
+412 GNVVL
-417 NSSSSVSAEKDI
+417 NSSSSVSAKNDIVFNSNAVLNSNVSAKNDI

-451 SIYFGSETS
+451 SIYFGSKTS
-460 PVKVNLSNSSGTISV
+460 PVRVNLSNSSGTISV
-475 NTKNSGKTFFYGGFY
+475 NTKNSGKTFFYGGFNG
-490 DGFGLF
+490 GFGLS
-496 VSGNAEVYG
+496 VSGNAEIYG
-505 DNVFSGDVNLE
+505 DNVFSGEV
-516 NCSELIFKGSNTFD
+516 K
-530 NSVIAKNCGNLIFI
+530 
-544 EKNSFKNTVNLEN
+544 LEN
-557 CGIVEFYGNNFFSQ
+557 CGIVEFYGNNIFSQ

-591 QSFSSMELQGSS
+591 QSFSSMDLKGSS
-603 ATKTV
+603 SANTV
-608 TLSVLDSSIA
+608 TLSVLDSSIP

-625 SGKPDS
+625 SENPDS
-631 KNFKYSIIDK
+631 KNFSYSIIDK
-641 SVSVVSVGS
+641 SVSVVSVNS
-650 TDEKLL
+650 TDENLL
-656 GLIPSDETINDSKP
+656 GLIPSDKTIKDSKP
-670 DSPTSETWFSYKYFW
+670 YSPTSETWFSHKYFW
-685 LGKSDSNWTTLANWA
+685 LGNSDSNWTTSANWA

-706 YSAFVC
+706 FPAFVC
-712 PSPDGGKSEIV
+712 PSSDDGKSEIV
-723 VAKGNSNSPH
+723 VAKGNSSSPH
-733 ILTLENNIKLKSL
+733 ILTLENNVNLKSL
-746 TVNNDAEMDLQ
+746 TVNKDATMNLQ
-757 NFNVTCTEN
+757 NCSVTCAEN
-766 FTNNGTLRLKGEG
+766 FTNDGTLRLNGEG

-793 VEYYGDFSDFVWNGS
+793 VEYYGDFSDFVWDGS
-808 GTDYFEYEN
+808 GADYFEYEN
-817 LKITGRGKTS
+817 LKITGSGKTS
-827 QKIRVSKEVF
+827 QKIKVLKEVF
-837 VETGGDLTFEV
+837 VETGGDLTFEA

-896 ALLEA
+896 ALVEA

-913 VLAGGAKCKTLN
+913 VLAGGAECKTLN
-925 AKCPVKL
+925 VKCPVSL
-932 NGNVTTTE
+932 NGDVTTTE

-955 SVFVASDAVLTDK
+955 SVFVASDVVLTDK
-968 KAVYVKGGLSSQN
+968 KAVYVKGDLKSQN
-981 KNLTIDASAFCE
+981 KNLKIDASAFCE
-993 SSIDGFFKLEITKTL
+993 SSIDGFLKLEITKTL
-1008 EVAGN
+1008 EAEGN
-1013 VGSTTPLGTISVLED
+1013 VGSTKPLGTISVLED
-1028 AIFSSTEPVQKV
+1028 AIFSSTETVQKV

-1058 EIKAGAD
+1058 EIKAGAE
-1065 GANVSNVAFSGFD
+1065 GANVSSVAFSGFD

-1096 YISSDNQVFN
+1096 YISSGNQFFK

-1116 KTGIS
+1116 NTGSS
-1121 GTWQSGN
+1121 GIWQSKN
-1128 GKIELNE
+1128 GKIELKK
-1135 TALILDFSDGS
+1135 TALILDFSDGP

-1172 SGKTLKTGNF
+1172 SGKTLKTRNF
-1182 AAWGKNYSKTDSR
+1182 AAWGKNYSKNDSR

-1218 KESGSCA
+1218 KESGNGA

-1265 SNSEV
+1265 SSSEV
-1270 TKDQWGIPYAVAFN
+1270 TKNQWGIPYAVAFN
-1284 SKITKTTVEG
+1284 SKITKTKVKG

-1310 QNSNVQFFVLKKA
+1310 QNSNVQFLVPKIEKA

-1348 NIAGLKYSNGSE
+1348 NIDRLKYSNGSE

-1365 YSDSDCTKKLT
+1365 YSDPDCTEKL
-1376 AADGDVS
+1376 ANGDVR

-1413 TDRKGVHK
+1413 TDRKGDRK

-1523 IRATKKIGKTTGS
+1523 IRATEKIGKTTGS

-1580 AGEKD
+1580 AGEED

-1597 GWTNGTVSFSDSL
+1597 GWTDGTVSFSDSL

-1621 PGCIQKAETPAGFV
+1621 PGCIQKAETPTGIV

-1665 TVNNYSSDGEKDVSK
+1665 RVNNYSSDGEKDVSK
-1680 TDSLYGEWDV
+1680 TDSLYSEWDV

-1729 TLKFIELH
+1729 TFKFIEMH

-1747 KWNSWWRT
+1747 KRNSWWRT

-1810 TESETEEFSFE
+1810 TESETGEFSFE
-1821 TETDI
+1821 KETDI

-1940 NEALSQIA
+1940 NEVLEQIK
-1948 ESFILVEKGSSAGA
+1948 ESFILVKKGSSAGA
-1962 SSAEENAITK
+1962 SAEENEITK

-2006 GYNSQKVEDGVGVTV
+2006 GYNSQEVEDGVGVTV

-2074 TASVSS
+2074 TTSVSS
-2080 DYAVHDFTA
+2080 DYAVHDFTT

-2102 IALQIKINGEMESN
+2102 IALQIKINGEMESD

-2124 KSSALS
+2124 KNSALS

-2154 KAVATHPNTSVMSE
+2154 KAVATHPNSSVMSE

-2263 RQQRGGVTILN
+2263 KQQRGGVTILN

-2282 EQAVLEVNVPEE
+2282 EQAVLEVNVPED

-2299 FVMTID
+2299 FVMTVD

>member
-28 FLSVMVLLFAATFF
+28 FLSVTALLFFATFF

-49 WKDSSSGSWRDAG
+49 WKGSSSGSWGYAG
-62 NWNII
+62 NWSII
-67 DENGKEI
+67 AENGTES
-74 PASDWPKAGDSA
+74 PAGDWPKAGDCA
-86 NFDSEVTI
+86 KFDSEVTI
-94 TDPVSAG
+94 TDSVSAG
-101 KIVAEKGLVFDS
+101 KIVAESGLVFKS
-113 DLSAAEIE
+113 DLTAAEIE
-121 IKGGNLSVGGGFSW
+121 IKGGNLSV
-135 SGNVSVSGDVYVSG
+135 V
-149 SASAN
+149 
-154 AADLTSGGNLSVGGD
+154 GNLSV
-169 FSWSGKVSV
+169 
-178 SGDVYV
+178 
-184 SGNGFANAADLT
+184 
-196 SGGNIHFGKKY
+196 
-207 EGTNPSNIEC
+207 
-217 AGEFRISGNDI
+217 
-228 ADGDDSFLLRGNLSA
+228 
-243 KSIVIE
+243 
-249 GNKKTSFLGGCSSII
+249 
-264 TTETQTYGGNVLVNS
+264 GGNVLVNS
-279 DITIKCSSVT
+279 DITIECSSVT
-289 FGGNLVSHTKDSKKN
+289 FGGNLVSHTKDSKKD
-304 VKITGDCVFKGTVG
+304 VTITGNCVFKGTVG
-318 SEVSDSN
+318 SEVSAQN
-325 NEKIKKL
+325 NEKIKNL
-332 SVTVTAYGDF
+332 SVSGSVTAYGDF
-342 FTSGTLTFEKNVVL
+342 YTSGTLTFGKEVVL
-356 TADDIVFSS
+356 AADDIVFSS
-365 EKNVSFKG
+365 ENNISFKG
-373 DIKGNASGNGTVYF
+373 GIKGNANASGNGTVYF

-412 GNAVL
+412 GNVVLNSNISAKNDIVFNSDAVL
-417 NSSSSVSAEKDI
+417 NSSVSAAKDIVFNSNAVLNSNISAKNDI
-429 HFNGGKDSVKIGWW
+429 HFNGGADSVKIGWW
-443 TALSSESG
+443 TPLSSESG

-490 DGFGLF
+490 DGFGLS
-496 VSGNAEVYG
+496 VSGNAEIYG
-505 DNVFSGDVNLE
+505 ENVFSGEV
-516 NCSELIFKGSNTFD
+516 K
-530 NSVIAKNCGNLIFI
+530 
-544 EKNSFKNTVNLEN
+544 LEN
-557 CGIVEFYGNNFFSQ
+557 CGIVEFYGNNTFSQ

-579 LASTVKFKNGSY
+579 LATTVKFKNGSY
-591 QSFSSMELQGSS
+591 QSFSSMDLQGSS
-603 ATKTV
+603 SANTV
-608 TLSVLDSSIA
+608 TLSVLDSSSE

-625 SGKPDS
+625 SEKPVS
-631 KNFKYSIIDK
+631 ENFKYSIIDK

-650 TDEKLL
+650 PKEKLL
-656 GLIPSDETINDSKP
+656 GLIPSDKTVKDSNP
-670 DSPTSETWFSYKYFW
+670 HSPTSETWFSYKYFW
-685 LGKSDSNWTTLANWA
+685 LGISDSNWANPANWA

-712 PSPDGGKSEIV
+712 PSSDGGKSEV
-723 VAKGNSNSPH
+723 VIAKGNSSLSSPY
-733 ILTLENNIKLKSL
+733 ILTLENNVNLKSL
-746 TVNNDAEMDLQ
+746 TVNKDAEMDLQ
-757 NFNVTCTEN
+757 NFSVTCAEN
-766 FTNNGTLRLKGEG
+766 FTNNGTLRLNGGEG
-779 QTISAKMVNGSDST
+779 QKISATMVNGPDST
-793 VEYYGDFSDFVWNGS
+793 VEYYENFSDFVWDGS

-817 LKITGRGKTS
+817 LKITGSGKIS

-837 VETGGDLTFEV
+837 VETSGDLTFEA
-848 ENVFSGEVNVDKCGN
+848 ENVFSGAVNVENCGN
-863 LVFAKKNIFSGAVN
+863 LVFAKKNIFSGEVN
-877 IKNCGD
+877 IKNCGN

-925 AKCPVKL
+925 AKCPAKL
-932 NGNVTTTE
+932 NGDVTTTE
-940 TKTFEGIDCGQFYEK
+940 TKTFDGIDCGQFYEE

-968 KAVYVKGGLSSQN
+968 TQSSSKKAVYVKGDLSSQN
-981 KNLTIDASAFCE
+981 KILKIDANAFCE
-993 SSIDGFFKLEITKTL
+993 SAIDGFFKLEITKTL
-1008 EVAGN
+1008 EVEGN
-1013 VGSTTPLGTISVLED
+1013 VGSTKPLGTISVLED
-1028 AIFSSTEPVQKV
+1028 ATFSSEEPVQKIV
-1040 ISLGNQK
+1040 SLGNQK

-1052 TARTGL
+1052 TARTRL

-1065 GANVSNVAFSGFD
+1065 GTNVSSVEFSGFY
-1078 VAGSLSVTADSA
+1078 VAGLLSVTADSA
-1090 ELFCAD
+1090 KLFCAD
-1096 YISSDNQVFN
+1096 YISSGNQVFN

-1121 GTWQSGN
+1121 GTWQSEN

-1182 AAWGKNYSKTDSR
+1182 AAWGKKYSKNDSR

-1218 KESGSCA
+1218 KESGNGA

-1265 SNSEV
+1265 SSSEV
-1270 TKDQWGIPYAVAFN
+1270 TKNQWGIPYAVAFN

-1310 QNSNVQFFVLKKA
+1310 QNSNVQFFVPKIKKA

-1338 LENSNGEIAK
+1338 LENSNSEISK

-1360 NFEGV
+1360 TFEGV

-1376 AADGDVS
+1376 KSDGDVR

-1400 LPCSPALKSLVDS
+1400 LPCSLALKSLVDS
-1413 TDRKGVHK
+1413 TDRKGVRK

-1509 DDGTILQSEGGDSN
+1509 DDGTILQSGGGDSN

-1580 AGEKD
+1580 AGEED

-1610 NPSFNGEYLYW
+1610 NPSFTGEYLYW
-1621 PGCIQKAETPAGFV
+1621 PGCIQKAETPAGIV

-1645 LSGNIIDSNGTE
+1645 LSGNIIDSKGTK

-1704 WNSWALGEDAD
+1704 WNSWALEEDAD

-1729 TLKFIELH
+1729 TLKFIEMH

-1747 KWNSWWRT
+1747 RWNSWWRT

-1799 SYKIKKSDDSG
+1799 SYKIKKSDDSE
-1810 TESETEEFSFE
+1810 TESETGEFSFE
-1821 TETDI
+1821 KETDI

-1927 ENKFFK
+1927 ENRFFK

-1940 NEALSQIA
+1940 NEALSQIK
-1948 ESFILVEKGSSAGA
+1948 ESFILVKKGSSAGA
-1962 SSAEENAITK
+1962 SAEENAITK

-2006 GYNSQKVEDGVGVTV
+2006 GYNSQKVEDGVGITV
-2021 ADTKIRDFLGNYMTK
+2021 ADTKIRDFLGNYMTQ

-2102 IALQIKINGEMESN
+2102 IALQIKINGEMKSD

-2154 KAVATHPNTSVMSE
+2154 KAVATHPNSSVMSE

-2263 RQQRGGVTILN
+2263 KQQRGGVTILN
-2274 NVINVNAR
+2274 NVINLNAR

-2299 FVMTID
+2299 FVMTVD

>member
-28 FLSVMVLLFAATFF
+28 FLSVTALLFFATFF

-49 WKDSSSGSWRDAG
+49 WKGSSSGSWGYAG
-62 NWNII
+62 NWSII
-67 DENGKEI
+67 AENGTES
-74 PASDWPKAGDSA
+74 PASDWPRTGDCA
-86 NFDSEVTI
+86 KFDSEVTI
-94 TDPVSAG
+94 TDSVSAG
-101 KIVAEKGLVFDS
+101 KIVAESGLVFNS
-113 DLSAAEIE
+113 DLSTAEIE
-121 IKGGNLSVGGGFSW
+121 IKGGNLSVGGNFSW
-135 SGNVSVSGDVYVSG
+135 SGNVSVSGNVE
-149 SASAN
+149 
-154 AADLTSGGNLSVGGD
+154 
-169 FSWSGKVSV
+169 
-178 SGDVYV
+178 V
-184 SGNGFANAADLT
+184 SGNGFASKADLT

-217 AGEFRISGNDI
+217 AGEFRISGTGI

-279 DITIKCSSVT
+279 DITIECSSVT
-289 FGGNLVSHTKDSKKN
+289 FGGNLVSHTKDSKKD
-304 VKITGDCVFKGTVG
+304 VTITGDCVFKGTVG
-318 SEVSDSN
+318 SEVSDWN
-325 NEKIKKL
+325 NEKIKNL
-332 SVTVTAYGDF
+332 SVSGSVTAYGDF
-342 FTSGTLTFEKNVVL
+342 YTSGTLTFGKEVFL
-356 TADDIVFSS
+356 AADDIVFSS
-365 EKNVSFKG
+365 ENNISFKG
-373 DIKGNASGNGTVYF
+373 DIKGNASGKGTVYF
-387 GGRTVTACNIEIGG
+387 GGRTVTACAIEIGG

-412 GNAVL
+412 GNVVL
-417 NSSSSVSAEKDI
+417 NSSSNVSAKNDIVFNSDAVLNSSVSAEKDI
-429 HFNGGKDSVKIGWW
+429 HFNGGADSVKIGWW

-451 SIYFGSETS
+451 SIYFGSKAS

-490 DGFGLF
+490 DGFGLS
-496 VSGNAEVYG
+496 VSGNAEIYG
-505 DNVFSGDVNLE
+505 DNVFSGEV
-516 NCSELIFKGSNTFD
+516 K
-530 NSVIAKNCGNLIFI
+530 
-544 EKNSFKNTVNLEN
+544 LEN
-557 CGIVEFYGNNFFSQ
+557 CGIVEFYGNNTFSQ

-579 LASTVKFKNGSY
+579 LASIVKFKNGSY

-603 ATKTV
+603 SANTV
-608 TLSVLDSSIA
+608 TLSVLDSSSE

-625 SGKPDS
+625 SEKPVS
-631 KNFKYSIIDK
+631 ENFKYSIIDK

-650 TDEKLL
+650 PKEKLL
-656 GLIPSDETINDSKP
+656 GLIPSDKTVKDSNP
-670 DSPTSETWFSYKYFW
+670 HSPTSETWFSYKYFW
-685 LGKSDSNWTTLANWA
+685 LGISDSNWANPANWA

-712 PSPDGGKSEIV
+712 PSSDGGKSEV
-723 VAKGNSNSPH
+723 VIAKGNSSLSSPY
-733 ILTLENNIKLKSL
+733 ILTLENNVNLKSL
-746 TVNNDAEMDLQ
+746 TVNKDAEMDLQ
-757 NFNVTCTEN
+757 NFSVTCAEN
-766 FTNNGTLRLKGEG
+766 FTNNGTLRLNGGEG
-779 QTISAKMVNGSDST
+779 QKISATMVNGPDST
-793 VEYYGDFSDFVWNGS
+793 VEYYENFSDFVWDGS

-817 LKITGRGKTS
+817 LKITGSGKIS

-837 VETGGDLTFEV
+837 VET
-848 ENVFSGEVNVDKCGN
+848 S
-863 LVFAKKNIFSGAVN
+863 
-877 IKNCGD
+877 GD

-913 VLAGGAKCKTLN
+913 SLAGGAKCKTLN
-925 AKCPVKL
+925 VKCPVKL
-932 NGNVTTTE
+932 NGDVTTTE

-955 SVFVASDAVLTDK
+955 SVFVASNAVLTDK

-981 KNLTIDASAFCE
+981 KKLTIDANAFCE
-993 SSIDGFFKLEITKTL
+993 SAIDGFLKLEITKTL
-1008 EVAGN
+1008 KVEGN
-1013 VGSTTPLGTISVLED
+1013 VGSTKPLGTISVLED
-1028 AIFSSTEPVQKV
+1028 AIFSSAEPVQKV

-1065 GANVSNVAFSGFD
+1065 GTNVSSVEFSGFY

-1090 ELFCAD
+1090 KLFCAD
-1096 YISSDNQVFN
+1096 YISSGNQVFN

-1121 GTWQSGN
+1121 GTWQSEN

-1182 AAWGKNYSKTDSR
+1182 AAWGKKYSKNDSR
-1195 FSAEENSR
+1195 FSAEENLR

-1218 KESGSCA
+1218 KESGNGA

-1231 AIFEVSKNF
+1231 AIFEVSKSF

-1265 SNSEV
+1265 PSSEV
-1270 TKDQWGIPYAVAFN
+1270 TKNQWGIPYAVAFN

-1310 QNSNVQFFVLKKA
+1310 QNSNVQFFVPKIKKA

-1338 LENSNGEIAK
+1338 LENSNGEISK

-1360 NFEGV
+1360 TFEGV

-1400 LPCSPALKSLVDS
+1400 LSCSPALKSLVDS
-1413 TDRKGVHK
+1413 TDRKGVRK

-1580 AGEKD
+1580 AGEED

-1621 PGCIQKAETPAGFV
+1621 PGCIQKAETPAGIV

-1645 LSGNIIDSNGTE
+1645 LSGNIIDSKGTE

-1704 WNSWALGEDAD
+1704 WNSWALGEYAAD

-1729 TLKFIELH
+1729 TLKFIEMH

-1799 SYKIKKSDDSG
+1799 SYKIKKSDDSE
-1810 TESETEEFSFE
+1810 TESETGEFSFE
-1821 TETDI
+1821 KETDI

-1927 ENKFFK
+1927 ENRFFK

-1940 NEALSQIA
+1940 NEALSQIK
-1948 ESFILVEKGSSAGA
+1948 ESFILVKKGSSAGA
-1962 SSAEENAITK
+1962 SAEENAITK

-2006 GYNSQKVEDGVGVTV
+2006 GYNSQKVEDGVGITV
-2021 ADTKIRDFLGNYMTK
+2021 ADTKIRDFLGNYMTQ

-2102 IALQIKINGEMESN
+2102 IALQIKINGEMESE

-2130 SEMISDKINLLLGT
+2130 SEMVSDKINLLLGT

-2154 KAVATHPNTSVMSE
+2154 KAVATHPNSSVMSE

-2263 RQQRGGVTILN
+2263 KQQRGGVTILN

>member
-1 MNSVFFKKDFYLR
+1 MDSVFFKKDFYLR

-28 FLSVMVLLFAATFF
+28 FLSVTALLFFATFF

-49 WKDSSSGSWRDAG
+49 WKGSSSGDWGDAG
-62 NWNII
+62 NWSII
-67 DENGKEI
+67 DENGEI
-74 PASDWPKAGDSA
+74 PASDWPKTGDSA

-101 KIVAEKGLVFDS
+101 KIVAESGLVFNS

-121 IKGGNLSVGGGFSW
+121 IKGGNLSVGGDFSW
-135 SGNVSVSGDVYVSG
+135 SGNVSVSGNVE
-149 SASAN
+149 
-154 AADLTSGGNLSVGGD
+154 
-169 FSWSGKVSV
+169 
-178 SGDVYV
+178 V
-184 SGNGFANAADLT
+184 SGNAFANKAAADLT

-217 AGEFRISGNDI
+217 DGEFKISGTGI
-228 ADGDDSFLLRGNLSA
+228 ADGEDSFLLRGNLSA
-243 KSIVIE
+243 KSIVIK
-249 GNKKTSFLGGCSSII
+249 GNKKTSFLSGCSSII

-279 DITIKCSSVT
+279 DITIECSSVT
-289 FGGNLVSHTKDSKKN
+289 FGGNLVSHAKDSKKN
-304 VKITGDCVFKGTVG
+304 VKITGECVFKGTVG
-318 SEVSDSN
+318 SKVSDSN
-325 NEKIKKL
+325 NEKIKNL
-332 SVTVTAYGDF
+332 SVSGSVTAYGDF
-342 FTSGTLTFEKNVVL
+342 YTSGTLTFGKKVFL
-356 TADDIVFSS
+356 AADDIVFSS
-365 EKNVSFKG
+365 ENNISFKG
-373 DIKGNASGNGTVYF
+373 GIKGNANASGNGTVYLT
-387 GGRTVTACNIEIGG
+387 TVTPYDIEIGD

-412 GNAVL
+412 GNVVL
-417 NSSSSVSAEKDI
+417 NSSVSAEKDI
-429 HFNGGKDSVKIGWW
+429 HFNGGTDSVKIGWW

-451 SIYFGSETS
+451 SIYFGSEAS

-490 DGFGLF
+490 DGFGLS
-496 VSGNAEVYG
+496 VSGNAEIYG

-516 NCSELIFKGSNTFD
+516 NCSELIFKGSN
-530 NSVIAKNCGNLIFI
+530 IF
-544 EKNSFKNTVNLEN
+544 K
-557 CGIVEFYGNNFFSQ
+557 Q

-591 QSFSSMELQGSS
+591 QSFSSMELKGFSS
-603 ATKTV
+603 ANTV
-608 TLSVLDSSIA
+608 TLSVLDSSNA

-625 SGKPDS
+625 SENPDS
-631 KNFKYSIIDK
+631 KNFGYSIIDK

-650 TDEKLL
+650 TEENLL
-656 GLIPSDETINDSKP
+656 GLIPSDETVNDSNP

-685 LGKSDSNWTTLANWA
+685 LGKSDSNWTTSANWA

-706 YSAFVC
+706 FPAFVC
-712 PSPDGGKSEIV
+712 PSLDDRKSEIV
-723 VAKGNSNSPH
+723 VVKGNSNSSSPH
-733 ILTLENNIKLKSL
+733 ILTLEKDVINLKSL
-746 TVNNDAEMDLQ
+746 TVNKDATMNLQ
-757 NFNVTCTEN
+757 NFSVTCAEN

-779 QTISAKMVNGSDST
+779 QTISAKMVNGPDST
-793 VEYYGDFSDFVWNGS
+793 VEYYENFSDFVWDGS
-808 GTDYFEYEN
+808 GAGYFEYEN
-817 LKITGRGKTS
+817 LKITGSGKTP
-827 QKIRVSKEVF
+827 QKIRVLKEVF
-837 VETGGDLTFEV
+837 VETGGDLTFEE
-848 ENVFSGEVNVDKCGN
+848 ENVFSREVNVENCGN

-896 ALLEA
+896 ALLKA

-913 VLAGGAKCKTLN
+913 VLAGGTKCKTLN
-925 AKCPVKL
+925 VKCPVSL
-932 NGNVTTTE
+932 NGDVTTTE
-940 TKTFEGIDCGQFYEK
+940 SKTFEGIDCGQFYEE
-955 SVFVASDAVLTDK
+955 SVFVAFDAVLTDK
-968 KAVYVKGGLSSQN
+968 KAVYIKGGLSSQN
-981 KNLTIDASAFCE
+981 KTLKIDANAFCE
-993 SSIDGFFKLEITKTL
+993 STIDGFLKLEITKTL

-1013 VGSTTPLGTISVLED
+1013 VGNTTPLETISVLED
-1028 AIFSSTEPVQKV
+1028 AIFSSAETVQKV

-1065 GANVSNVAFSGFD
+1065 GANVSSVAFCGFD
-1078 VAGSLSVTADSA
+1078 VAGSLYVTADSA

-1096 YISSDNQVFN
+1096 YISSDDQVFN

-1121 GTWQSGN
+1121 GTWQSKN
-1128 GKIELNE
+1128 GKIELKE
-1135 TALILDFSDGS
+1135 TTLILDFSDGS

-1163 FYSGKLSVA
+1163 FYSGKLSVT
-1172 SGKTLKTGNF
+1172 SGKTLKTRNF
-1182 AAWGKNYSKTDSR
+1182 VAWGKNYSKNDSR
-1195 FSAEENSR
+1195 FSVEENSR

-1218 KESGSCA
+1218 KESGRGA

-1231 AIFEVSKNF
+1231 AIFEVSENF

-1265 SNSEV
+1265 SSSEV

-1284 SKITKTTVEG
+1284 SKITKTTVKG

-1305 CEDGL
+1305 CKDGS
-1310 QNSNVQFFVLKKA
+1310 QNSNVQFFVPKIKKA

-1365 YSDSDCTKKLT
+1365 YSDPDCTKELT
-1376 AADGDVS
+1376 KADGDVS

-1413 TDRKGVHK
+1413 TDRKGVRK

-1523 IRATKKIGKTTGS
+1523 IRATKKFGKTTGS

-1547 VNGFASIENGKLL
+1547 VNGFASIEKGKLL

-1580 AGEKD
+1580 AGEED

-1597 GWTNGTVSFSDSL
+1597 GWTDGTVSFSDSL

-1621 PGCIQKAETPAGFV
+1621 PGCIQKAETPTGIV

-1657 TNHKLQVL
+1657 TNHRLQVL
-1665 TVNNYSSDGEKDVSK
+1665 MVNNYSSDGEKDVSK

-1810 TESETEEFSFE
+1810 TESETGEFSFE
-1821 TETDI
+1821 GGTDI

-1854 DKTLALRTTFE
+1854 DKTLALRTAFE

-1933 NLSEADL
+1933 DLSEADL
-1940 NEALSQIA
+1940 NEALSQIKD
-1948 ESFILVEKGSSAGA
+1948 SFILVKKGSSAGA
-1962 SSAEENAITK
+1962 SAEENEITK

-2006 GYNSQKVEDGVGVTV
+2006 GYKSQKVEDGVGVTV

-2074 TASVSS
+2074 TTSVSS

-2102 IALQIKINGEMESN
+2102 IALQIKINGEMESD

-2124 KSSALS
+2124 KSSVLS
-2130 SEMISDKINLLLGT
+2130 SDMISDKINLLLGT

-2154 KAVATHPNTSVMSE
+2154 KAVATHPNSSVMGE

-2263 RQQRGGVTILN
+2263 KQQRGGVTILN

-2282 EQAVLEVNVPEE
+2282 EQAVLEVNVPED

-2299 FVMTID
+2299 FVMTVD

>member
-14 FADGKICGFGGIKI
+14 FSDGKICGFGGIKI
-28 FLSVMVLLFAATFF
+28 FLSVTALLFFATFF

-49 WKDSSSGSWRDAG
+49 WKGSSSGSWGYAG
-62 NWNII
+62 NWSII
-67 DENGKEI
+67 AENGTES

-86 NFDSEVTI
+86 KFDSEVTI
-94 TDPVSAG
+94 TDSVSAG
-101 KIVAEKGLVFDS
+101 KIVAESGLVFNS
-113 DLSAAEIE
+113 DLTATEIE
-121 IKGGNLSVGGGFSW
+121 IKGGNLSVV
-135 SGNVSVSGDVYVSG
+135 GN
-149 SASAN
+149 
-154 AADLTSGGNLSVGGD
+154 

-178 SGDVYV
+178 SGNVEV
-184 SGNGFANAADLT
+184 SGSVSANAADLT

-207 EGTNPSNIEC
+207 EGTNPSNIKC

-279 DITIKCSSVT
+279 DITIECSSVT
-289 FGGNLVSHTKDSKKN
+289 FGGNLVSHTKDSKKD
-304 VKITGDCVFKGTVG
+304 VTITGDCVFKGTVG
-318 SEVSDSN
+318 SEVSAQN
-325 NEKIKKL
+325 NEKIKNL
-332 SVTVTAYGDF
+332 SVSGSVTAYGDF
-342 FTSGTLTFEKNVVL
+342 YTSGTLTFGKVVVL
-356 TADDIVFSS
+356 AADDIVFSLENNISS
-365 EKNVSFKG
+365 EKTISFVG
-373 DIKGNASGNGTVYF
+373 GIKGNASGNGTVYF

-412 GNAVL
+412 GNVVLNSSVSAAKDIVFNSNAVL
-417 NSSSSVSAEKDI
+417 NSNISAKNDI
-429 HFNGGKDSVKIGWW
+429 HFNGGADSVKIGLW

-451 SIYFGSETS
+451 SVYFGSEAS

-490 DGFGLF
+490 NGFGLS
-496 VSGNAEVYG
+496 VSGNAEIYG
-505 DNVFSGDVNLE
+505 ENVFSGE
-516 NCSELIFKGSNTFD
+516 
-530 NSVIAKNCGNLIFI
+530 
-544 EKNSFKNTVNLEN
+544 VNLEN
-557 CGIVEFYGNNFFSQ
+557 CGIVEFYGNNIFSQ

-579 LASTVKFKNGSY
+579 LATTVKFKNGSY
-591 QSFSSMELQGSS
+591 QSFSSMELQGSIDTNTG
-603 ATKTV
+603 ATNTV
-608 TLSVLDSSIA
+608 TLSVLDSSSE

-625 SGKPDS
+625 SEKPVS
-631 KNFKYSIIDK
+631 ENFKYSIIDK

-650 TDEKLL
+650 PKEKLL
-656 GLIPSDETINDSKP
+656 GLIPSDKTVKDSNP
-670 DSPTSETWFSYKYFW
+670 HSPTSETWFSYKYFW
-685 LGKSDSNWTTLANWA
+685 LGISDSNWANPANWA

-706 YSAFVC
+706 YSTFVC
-712 PSPDGGKSEIV
+712 PSSDGGKSEIV
-723 VAKGNSNSPH
+723 VAKGNLNSSSSH
-733 ILTLENNIKLKSL
+733 ILTLENNVNLKSL
-746 TVNNDAEMDLQ
+746 TINKDATIDLQ
-757 NFNVTCTEN
+757 NFSVTCAEN
-766 FTNNGTLRLKGEG
+766 FTNNGTLRLNGGEG
-779 QTISAKMVNGSDST
+779 QKISATMVNGPDST
-793 VEYYGDFSDFVWNGS
+793 VEYYENFSDFVWDGS

-817 LKITGRGKTS
+817 LKITGSGKIS

-837 VETGGDLTFEV
+837 VET
-848 ENVFSGEVNVDKCGN
+848 S
-863 LVFAKKNIFSGAVN
+863 
-877 IKNCGD
+877 GD

-913 VLAGGAKCKTLN
+913 VLSDGAKCKTLN

-932 NGNVTTTE
+932 NGDVTTTE

-955 SVFVASDAVLTDK
+955 SVFVASNAVLTDK

-981 KNLTIDASAFCE
+981 KKLTIDANAFCE
-993 SSIDGFFKLEITKTL
+993 SAIDGFLKLEITKTL
-1008 EVAGN
+1008 KVEGN
-1013 VGSTTPLGTISVLED
+1013 VGSTKPLGTISVLED
-1028 AIFSSTEPVQKV
+1028 AIFSSAEPVQKV

-1065 GANVSNVAFSGFD
+1065 GTNVSSVEFSGFY

-1090 ELFCAD
+1090 KLFCAD
-1096 YISSDNQVFN
+1096 YISSGNQVFN

-1121 GTWQSGN
+1121 GTWQSEN

-1172 SGKTLKTGNF
+1172 SGKTLKTSNF
-1182 AAWGKNYSKTDSR
+1182 AAWGKKYSKNDSR

-1203 FAYFWDDTDSSILKY
+1203 FAYFWDDTDSSIFKY
-1218 KESGSCA
+1218 KESGNGA

-1265 SNSEV
+1265 SSSEV
-1270 TKDQWGIPYAVAFN
+1270 TKNQWGIPYAVAFN

-1310 QNSNVQFFVLKKA
+1310 QNSNVQFFVPKIKKA

-1338 LENSNGEIAK
+1338 LENSNGEISK

-1360 NFEGV
+1360 DFEGV

-1400 LPCSPALKSLVDS
+1400 LPCSLALKSLVDS
-1413 TDRKGVHK
+1413 TDRKGVRK

-1447 AGNKNGSVPERYT
+1447 AGNKNGSVPERYI

-1580 AGEKD
+1580 AGEED

-1610 NPSFNGEYLYW
+1610 NPSFTGEYLYW
-1621 PGCIQKAETPAGFV
+1621 PGCIQKAETPAGIV

-1645 LSGNIIDSNGTE
+1645 LSGNIIDSKGTK

-1704 WNSWALGEDAD
+1704 WNSWVLGEDDD

-1729 TLKFIELH
+1729 TLKFIEMH

-1799 SYKIKKSDDSG
+1799 SYKIKKSDDSE
-1810 TESETEEFSFE
+1810 TESETGEFSFE
-1821 TETDI
+1821 KETDI

-1927 ENKFFK
+1927 ENRFFK

-1940 NEALSQIA
+1940 NEALSQIK
-1948 ESFILVEKGSSAGA
+1948 ESFILVKKGSSAGA
-1962 SSAEENAITK
+1962 SAEENAITK
-1972 AEYVS
+1972 AEYVA

-2006 GYNSQKVEDGVGVTV
+2006 GYNSQKVEDGVGITV

-2102 IALQIKINGEMESN
+2102 IALQIKINGEMESD

-2154 KAVATHPNTSVMSE
+2154 KAVATHPNSSVMSE

-2263 RQQRGGVTILN
+2263 KQQRGGVTILN

-2299 FVMTID
+2299 FVMTVD

>member
-14 FADGKICGFGGIKI
+14 FADGKICGFDGIKI
-28 FLSVMVLLFAATFF
+28 FLSVTALLFFATFF

-49 WKDSSSGSWRDAG
+49 WNGASSGSWGDAG

-67 DENGKEI
+67 DESGTEN
-74 PASDWPKAGDSA
+74 PASDWPEAGDCA
-86 NFDSEVTI
+86 KFDSEVTI
-94 TDPVSAG
+94 TDSVSAG
-101 KIVAEKGLVFDS
+101 KIVAEKGLVFNS

-121 IKGGNLSVGGGFSW
+121 IKGGNLSVGGDFSW
-135 SGNVSVSGDVYVSG
+135 SGNVSVSGDVKVSG
-149 SASAN
+149 SSSAN
-154 AADLTSGGNLSVGGD
+154 AA
-169 FSWSGKVSV
+169 
-178 SGDVYV
+178 
-184 SGNGFANAADLT
+184 ALT

-207 EGTNPSNIEC
+207 EGTNPSNIDC
-217 AGEFRISGNDI
+217 AGEFKISGTGI

-249 GNKKTSFLGGCSSII
+249 GDKKTSFLGGCSSII

-279 DITIKCSSVT
+279 DITIECSSVT
-289 FGGNLVSHTKDSKKN
+289 FEKNLVSHTKDSKKD
-304 VKITGDCVFKGTVG
+304 VSITGDCVFKGTVG
-318 SEVSDSN
+318 SEVSESN
-325 NEKIKKL
+325 NEKIKNL
-332 SVTVTAYGDF
+332 SVSGSVTAYGNF
-342 FTSGTLTFEKNVVL
+342 YTSGTLTFGKEVVL

-365 EKNVSFKG
+365 ENNISSEKTISFVG
-373 DIKGNASGNGTVYF
+373 GIKGNASGKGTVYF

-412 GNAVL
+412 GNVVLNSSVSAENDIVFNSNAVL
-417 NSSSSVSAEKDI
+417 NSNISAKNDIVFNSDAVLNSSVSAEKDI
-429 HFNGGKDSVKIGWW
+429 HFNGGADSVKIGWR

-451 SIYFGSETS
+451 SIYFGSKTS
-460 PVKVNLSNSSGTISV
+460 PVKVKLSNSSGTISV
-475 NTKNSGKTFFYGGFY
+475 NTKNSGKTFFYDGFY
-490 DGFGLF
+490 DGFGLS
-496 VSGNAEVYG
+496 VSGNAEIYG
-505 DNVFSGDVNLE
+505 DNVFSGEV
-516 NCSELIFKGSNTFD
+516 K
-530 NSVIAKNCGNLIFI
+530 
-544 EKNSFKNTVNLEN
+544 LEN
-557 CGIVEFYGNNFFSQ
+557 CGIVEFYGNNTFSQ

-579 LASTVKFKNGSY
+579 LASTVKFKNGLY

-608 TLSVLDSSIA
+608 TLSVLDSFIA

-625 SGKPDS
+625 SENPDS
-631 KNFKYSIIDK
+631 KNFSYSIIDN
-641 SVSVVSVGS
+641 SVSVVSAGS
-650 TDEKLL
+650 TEEKLL
-656 GLIPSDETINDSKP
+656 GLIPSGETVNDSNP
-670 DSPTSETWFSYKYFW
+670 YSPTSETWFSYKYFW
-685 LGKSDSNWTTLANWA
+685 LGKSDSKWSTLANWA
-700 YDEEGK
+700 YDEGGN
-706 YSAFVC
+706 YPSFVC
-712 PSPDGGKSEIV
+712 PSSDGGKSEIV
-723 VAKGNSNSPH
+723 VEKGNSSLSSPY
-733 ILTLENNIKLKSL
+733 ILKLENNVNLKSL
-746 TVNNDAEMDLQ
+746 TVNKDAAFDLQ
-757 NFNVTCTEN
+757 NFNVSCAEN
-766 FTNNGTLRLKGEG
+766 FTNNGTLRLKGDG
-779 QTISAKMVNGSDST
+779 QTILAKMLNGLDST
-793 VEYYGDFSDFVWNGS
+793 VEYYGNFSDFVWDGS

-817 LKITGRGKTS
+817 LKITGSGKNS
-827 QKIRVSKEVF
+827 QKIKVSKEVF
-837 VETGGDLTFEV
+837 VET
-848 ENVFSGEVNVDKCGN
+848 S
-863 LVFAKKNIFSGAVN
+863 
-877 IKNCGD
+877 GD

-901 GNVVIDGDSDGF
+901 GNVVINGDSDGF
-913 VLAGGAKCKTLN
+913 SLAGGAKCKTLN

-932 NGNVTTTE
+932 NGDVTTTE
-940 TKTFEGIDCGQFYEK
+940 TKTFEGIDCGQFYEE
-955 SVFVASDAVLTDK
+955 SVFVASNAVLTDK
-968 KAVYVKGGLSSQN
+968 KAVYVKGDLSSQN
-981 KNLTIDASAFCE
+981 KNLKMDANAFCK
-993 SSIDGFFKLEITKTL
+993 SAIDGFLKLEITKTL
-1008 EVAGN
+1008 KVEGN

-1028 AIFSSTEPVQKV
+1028 ATFSSAESVQKIV
-1040 ISLGNQK
+1040 SLGNQK

-1052 TARTGL
+1052 TAQTGL

-1065 GANVSNVAFSGFD
+1065 GTNVSSVEFSGFY

-1096 YISSDNQVFN
+1096 YISSGNQVFN

-1121 GTWQSGN
+1121 GTWQSEN

-1182 AAWGKNYSKTDSR
+1182 AAWGKKYSKNDSR

-1203 FAYFWDDTDSSILKY
+1203 FAYFWDDTDSSIFKY
-1218 KESGSCA
+1218 KESGNGA

-1231 AIFEVSKNF
+1231 AIFEVSENF

-1265 SNSEV
+1265 SSSEV
-1270 TKDQWGIPYAVAFN
+1270 TKNQWGIPCAVAFN

-1310 QNSNVQFFVLKKA
+1310 QNSNVQFFVPKIKKA

-1338 LENSNGEIAK
+1338 LENSNGEISK

-1413 TDRKGVHK
+1413 TDRKGIRK

-1489 SYDSHNFIEFR
+1489 SYDSHNFVEFR

-1509 DDGTILQSEGGDSN
+1509 DDGTILQSDGGDSN
-1523 IRATKKIGKTTGS
+1523 IRATKKIGKITGS

-1580 AGEKD
+1580 AGEED

-1621 PGCIQKAETPAGFV
+1621 PGCIQKAETPTGIV
-1635 YSLENSAISD
+1635 YSLENSTISD
-1645 LSGNIIDSNGTE
+1645 LSGNIIDSKGTE
-1657 TNHKLQVL
+1657 INHKLQVL
-1665 TVNNYSSDGEKDVSK
+1665 SVNNYSSDGEKDVSK

-1704 WNSWALGEDAD
+1704 WNSWALEEYAD

-1729 TLKFIELH
+1729 TLKFIEMH

-1799 SYKIKKSDDSG
+1799 SYKIKKSDDSE
-1810 TESETEEFSFE
+1810 TESETGEFSFE
-1821 TETDI
+1821 KGTDI

-1833 IFKEQHTKT
+1833 VFKEQHTKT

-1927 ENKFFK
+1927 ENRFFK

-1940 NEALSQIA
+1940 NEALSQIV
-1948 ESFILVEKGSSAGA
+1948 ESFILVKKGSSAGA
-1962 SSAEENAITK
+1962 SAEENAITK

-2006 GYNSQKVEDGVGVTV
+2006 GYNSQKVEDGVGITV
-2021 ADTKIRDFLGNYMTK
+2021 ADTKIRDFLGNYMTE

-2053 YAYANPKDDD
+2053 YAYANPKGDD

-2102 IALQIKINGEMESN
+2102 IALQIKINGEMDHE

-2154 KAVATHPNTSVMSE
+2154 KAVATHPNSSVMSE

-2201 LFKFTDAD
+2201 LFKFTDED

-2263 RQQRGGVTILN
+2263 KQQRGGVTILN

-2299 FVMTID
+2299 FVMTVD

>member
-14 FADGKICGFGGIKI
+14 FSDGKICGFGGIKI
-28 FLSVMVLLFAATFF
+28 FLSVTALLFFATFF

-49 WKDSSSGSWRDAG
+49 WKGSSSGIWGDAG

-67 DENGKEI
+67 DENGTES

-86 NFDSEVTI
+86 KFDSEVTI
-94 TDPVSAG
+94 TDSVSAG
-101 KIVAEKGLVFDS
+101 KIVAEKGLVFNS
-113 DLSAAEIE
+113 DLTAAEIE
-121 IKGGNLSVGGGFSW
+121 IKGGNLSV
-135 SGNVSVSGDVYVSG
+135 V
-149 SASAN
+149 
-154 AADLTSGGNLSVGGD
+154 GNLSV
-169 FSWSGKVSV
+169 
-178 SGDVYV
+178 
-184 SGNGFANAADLT
+184 
-196 SGGNIHFGKKY
+196 
-207 EGTNPSNIEC
+207 
-217 AGEFRISGNDI
+217 
-228 ADGDDSFLLRGNLSA
+228 
-243 KSIVIE
+243 
-249 GNKKTSFLGGCSSII
+249 
-264 TTETQTYGGNVLVNS
+264 GGNVLVNS
-279 DITIKCSSVT
+279 DITIECSSVT
-289 FGGNLVSHTKDSKKN
+289 FGGNLVSHTKDSKKD
-304 VKITGDCVFKGTVG
+304 VSITGDCVFKGTVG
-318 SEVSDSN
+318 SEVSDWN
-325 NEKIKKL
+325 NEKIKNL
-332 SVTVTAYGDF
+332 SVSGSVTAYGDF
-342 FTSGTLTFEKNVVL
+342 YTSGTLTFDKEVVL
-356 TADDIVFSS
+356 AADNIVFSS
-365 EKNVSFKG
+365 EKKVSFKG
-373 DIKGNASGNGTVYF
+373 GIKGNASGNGTVYF
-387 GGRTVTACNIEIGG
+387 GGTTTVTACDIEIGG

-412 GNAVL
+412 GNVVL
-417 NSSSSVSAEKDI
+417 NSSVSAEKDI
-429 HFNGGKDSVKIGWW
+429 HFNGGADSVKIGLWP
-443 TALSSESG
+443 ALSSESG
-451 SIYFGSETS
+451 SIYFGSKTS
-460 PVKVNLSNSSGTISV
+460 PVKVNLSNSSRTISV

-490 DGFGLF
+490 DGFGLS
-496 VSGNAEVYG
+496 VSGNAEIYG
-505 DNVFSGDVNLE
+505 DNVFSGEVKLE
-516 NCSELIFKGSNTFD
+516 NCGELIFKGSNTFV
-530 NSVIAKNCGNLIFI
+530 NFVIAKNCGKLIFI
-544 EKNSFKNTVNLEN
+544 EKNSFKNTINLEN
-557 CGIVEFYGNNFFSQ
+557 CGIVEFYGNNTFSQ

-579 LASTVKFKNGSY
+579 LATTVKFKNGSY
-591 QSFSSMELQGSS
+591 QSFSSMDLQGSIDTNTG
-603 ATKTV
+603 ATNTV
-608 TLSVLDSSIA
+608 TLSVLDSSSADA

-625 SGKPDS
+625 SEKPVS
-631 KNFKYSIIDK
+631 ENFKYSIIDK

-650 TDEKLL
+650 PKEKLL
-656 GLIPSDETINDSKP
+656 GLIPSDKTVKDSNP
-670 DSPTSETWFSYKYFW
+670 HSPTSETWFSYKYFW
-685 LGKSDSNWTTLANWA
+685 LGISDSNWANPANWA

-712 PSPDGGKSEIV
+712 PSSDGGKSEIV
-723 VAKGNSNSPH
+723 VAKGKLNSSSSH
-733 ILTLENNIKLKSL
+733 ILTLKNNINLKSL
-746 TVNNDAEMDLQ
+746 TVNKDAEMDLQ
-757 NFNVTCTEN
+757 NFNVTCAEN
-766 FTNNGTLRLKGEG
+766 FTNNGTLRLNGGEG
-779 QTISAKMVNGSDST
+779 QTISAKMRNGSDST
-793 VEYYGDFSDFVWNGS
+793 VEYYENFSDFVWDGS

-817 LKITGRGKTS
+817 LKITGSGKTS
-827 QKIRVSKEVF
+827 QKIRVFKEVF
-837 VETGGDLTFEV
+837 IGTGGDLSFEA
-848 ENVFSGEVNVDKCGN
+848 ENVFSGAVNVENCGN
-863 LVFAKKNIFSGAVN
+863 LVFVKKNIFSSAVN
-877 IKNCGD
+877 IKNCGN

-913 VLAGGAKCKTLN
+913 SLAGGAKCKTLN

-932 NGNVTTTE
+932 NVNVTTTE

-968 KAVYVKGGLSSQN
+968 KAVYVKGGLRSQN
-981 KNLTIDASAFCE
+981 KKLTIDANAFCE
-993 SSIDGFFKLEITKTL
+993 SAIDGFLKLEITKTL
-1008 EVAGN
+1008 KVEGN
-1013 VGSTTPLGTISVLED
+1013 VGSTKPLGTISVLED
-1028 AIFSSTEPVQKV
+1028 ATFSSAEPVQKV

-1065 GANVSNVAFSGFD
+1065 GTNVSSVEFSGFY

-1090 ELFCAD
+1090 KLFCAD
-1096 YISSDNQVFN
+1096 YISSGNQVFN

-1121 GTWQSGN
+1121 GTWQSEN

-1172 SGKTLKTGNF
+1172 SGKKLKTGNF
-1182 AAWGKNYSKTDSR
+1182 AAWGKKYSKNDSR

-1203 FAYFWDDTDSSILKY
+1203 FAYFWDDTDSSIFKY
-1218 KESGSCA
+1218 KESGNGA

-1265 SNSEV
+1265 SSSEV
-1270 TKDQWGIPYAVAFN
+1270 TKNQWGIPYAVAFN

-1310 QNSNVQFFVLKKA
+1310 QNSNVQFFVPKIKKA

-1400 LPCSPALKSLVDS
+1400 LPCSLALKSLVDS
-1413 TDRKGVHK
+1413 TDRKGVRK

-1479 HTNAKASAQK
+1479 HTDAKASAQK

-1580 AGEKD
+1580 AGEED

-1621 PGCIQKAETPAGFV
+1621 PGCIQKAETPAGIV

-1665 TVNNYSSDGEKDVSK
+1665 TVNTYSSDGEKDVSK

-1715 SYEILGTSN
+1715 SYEISGTSN

-1729 TLKFIELH
+1729 TLKFIEMH

-1747 KWNSWWRT
+1747 KWNSSWWRT

-1799 SYKIKKSDDSG
+1799 SYKIKKSDDSE
-1810 TESETEEFSFE
+1810 TESETGEFSFE
-1821 TETDI
+1821 KETDI

-1842 QADGLYIRLPLS
+1842 LADGLYIRLPLS

-1927 ENKFFK
+1927 ENRFFK

-1940 NEALSQIA
+1940 NEALSQIK
-1948 ESFILVEKGSSAGA
+1948 ESFILVKKGSSAGA
-1962 SSAEENAITK
+1962 SAEENAITK

-2006 GYNSQKVEDGVGVTV
+2006 GYNSQKVEDGVGITV
-2021 ADTKIRDFLGNYMTK
+2021 ADTKIRDFLGNYMTQ

-2102 IALQIKINGEMESN
+2102 IALQIKINGEMEPE
-2116 RRFLLVPS
+2116 RRFLLVLS

-2154 KAVATHPNTSVMSE
+2154 KAVATHPNSSVMSE

-2263 RQQRGGVTILN
+2263 KQQRGGVTILN

-2299 FVMTID
+2299 FVMTVD

>member
-28 FLSVMVLLFAATFF
+28 FLSVTALLFFATFF

-49 WKDSSSGSWRDAG
+49 WKGSSSGIWGDAV

-67 DENGKEI
+67 DENGNEN
-74 PASDWPKAGDSA
+74 PASDWPETGDCA
-86 NFDSEVTI
+86 KFDSEVTI
-94 TDPVSAG
+94 TDSVSAG
-101 KIVAEKGLVFDS
+101 KIVAESGLVFKS
-113 DLSAAEIE
+113 NLSATE
-121 IKGGNLSVGGGFSW
+121 IKINGGNLSVGGNFSW
-135 SGNVSVSGDVYVSG
+135 SGNVSVSENVE
-149 SASAN
+149 
-154 AADLTSGGNLSVGGD
+154 
-169 FSWSGKVSV
+169 
-178 SGDVYV
+178 V
-184 SGNGFANAADLT
+184 SGNGFASKADLT

-217 AGEFRISGNDI
+217 AGEFKISGNGI

-279 DITIKCSSVT
+279 DITIECSSVT
-289 FGGNLVSHTKDSKKN
+289 FGGNLVSHTKDSKKD
-304 VKITGDCVFKGTVG
+304 VTITGDCVFKGTVG
-318 SEVSDSN
+318 SEVSAQN
-325 NEKIKKL
+325 NEKIKNL
-332 SVTVTAYGDF
+332 SVSGSVTAYGDF
-342 FTSGTLTFEKNVVL
+342 YTSGTLTFGKEVFL
-356 TADDIVFSS
+356 AADDIVFSS
-365 EKNVSFKG
+365 EKTISFVG
-373 DIKGNASGNGTVYF
+373 GIKGNASGKGTVYF
-387 GGRTVTACNIEIGG
+387 GGRAVTACNIEIGG
-401 SVTDVNNVVFN
+401 FVTDVNNVVFN
-412 GNAVL
+412 GNVVLNSSVSVAKDIVFNSNAVL
-417 NSSSSVSAEKDI
+417 NSNISAKNDI
-429 HFNGGKDSVKIGWW
+429 HFNGGADSLKIGWR

-451 SIYFGSETS
+451 SVYFGSEAS

-490 DGFGLF
+490 NGFGLS
-496 VSGNAEVYG
+496 VSGNAKIYG
-505 DNVFSGDVNLE
+505 ENVFSGEV
-516 NCSELIFKGSNTFD
+516 K
-530 NSVIAKNCGNLIFI
+530 
-544 EKNSFKNTVNLEN
+544 LEN
-557 CGIVEFYGNNFFSQ
+557 CGIVEFYGNNTFSQ
-571 KFFVKAET
+571 KFFVKAEN

-591 QSFSSMELQGSS
+591 QSFSSMDLQGSS
-603 ATKTV
+603 SANTV
-608 TLSVLDSSIA
+608 TLSVLDSSSE

-625 SGKPDS
+625 SEKPVS
-631 KNFKYSIIDK
+631 ENFKYSIIDK

-650 TDEKLL
+650 PKEKLL
-656 GLIPSDETINDSKP
+656 GLIPSDKTVKDSNP
-670 DSPTSETWFSYKYFW
+670 HSPTSETWFSYKYFW
-685 LGKSDSNWTTLANWA
+685 LGISDSNWANPANWA

-712 PSPDGGKSEIV
+712 PSSDGGKSEV
-723 VAKGNSNSPH
+723 VIAKGNSSLSSPY
-733 ILTLENNIKLKSL
+733 ILTLENNVNLKSL
-746 TVNNDAEMDLQ
+746 TVNKDAEMDLQ
-757 NFNVTCTEN
+757 NFSVTCAEN

-779 QTISAKMVNGSDST
+779 QTISAKMRNGSDST
-793 VEYYGDFSDFVWNGS
+793 VEYYENFSDFVWDGS

-817 LKITGRGKTS
+817 LKITGSGKIS

-837 VETGGDLTFEV
+837 VETSGDLSFEA
-848 ENVFSGEVNVDKCGN
+848 ENVFSGAVNVENCGN
-863 LVFAKKNIFSGAVN
+863 LVFVKKNIFSSAVN

-913 VLAGGAKCKTLN
+913 VLSDGAKCKTLN

-968 KAVYVKGGLSSQN
+968 KAVYVKGGLRSQN
-981 KNLTIDASAFCE
+981 KTLKIDAKAFCE
-993 SSIDGFFKLEITKTL
+993 SAIDGFLKLEITKTL
-1008 EVAGN
+1008 EVEGN
-1013 VGSTTPLGTISVLED
+1013 VGSTKPLGTISVLED
-1028 AIFSSTEPVQKV
+1028 AIFSSAETVQKV

-1065 GANVSNVAFSGFD
+1065 GTNVSSVEFSGFY

-1090 ELFCAD
+1090 KLFCAD
-1096 YISSDNQVFN
+1096 YISSGNQVFN

-1121 GTWQSGN
+1121 GTWQSEN

-1172 SGKTLKTGNF
+1172 SGKTLKTSNF
-1182 AAWGKNYSKTDSR
+1182 AAWGKKYSKNDSR

-1203 FAYFWDDTDSSILKY
+1203 FAYFWDDTDSSIFKY
-1218 KESGSCA
+1218 KESGNGA

-1265 SNSEV
+1265 PSSEV
-1270 TKDQWGIPYAVAFN
+1270 TKNQWGIPYAVAFN

-1310 QNSNVQFFVLKKA
+1310 QNSNVQFFVPKIKKA

-1338 LENSNGEIAK
+1338 LENSNGEISK

-1360 NFEGV
+1360 TFEGV
-1365 YSDSDCTKKLT
+1365 YSDSDCTKNLT

-1400 LPCSPALKSLVDS
+1400 LTCSLALKSLVDS
-1413 TDRKGVHK
+1413 TDRKGVRK

-1447 AGNKNGSVPERYT
+1447 AGNKNGSVPERYI

-1509 DDGTILQSEGGDSN
+1509 DDGTILQSGGGDSN

-1580 AGEKD
+1580 AGEED

-1597 GWTNGTVSFSDSL
+1597 GWTDGTVSFSDSL
-1610 NPSFNGEYLYW
+1610 NPSFTGEYLYW
-1621 PGCIQKAETPAGFV
+1621 PGCIQKAETPAGIV

-1645 LSGNIIDSNGTE
+1645 LSGNIIDSKGTK

-1704 WNSWALGEDAD
+1704 WNSWVLGEDDD

-1729 TLKFIELH
+1729 TLKFIEMH

-1799 SYKIKKSDDSG
+1799 SYKIKKSDDSE
-1810 TESETEEFSFE
+1810 TESETGEFSFE
-1821 TETDI
+1821 KETDI

-1927 ENKFFK
+1927 ENRFFK

-1948 ESFILVEKGSSAGA
+1948 KSFILVKRGSSAGA
-1962 SSAEENAITK
+1962 SAEENAITK

-2006 GYNSQKVEDGVGVTV
+2006 GYNSQKVEDGVGITV
-2021 ADTKIRDFLGNYMTK
+2021 ADTKIRDFLGNYMTQ

-2154 KAVATHPNTSVMSE
+2154 KAVATHPNSSVMSE

-2263 RQQRGGVTILN
+2263 KQQRGGVTILN

>member
-1 MNSVFFKKDFYLR
+1 MDSVFFKKDFYLR
-14 FADGKICGFGGIKI
+14 FSDGKICGFGGIKI
-28 FLSVMVLLFAATFF
+28 FLSVTALLFFATFF

-49 WKDSSSGSWRDAG
+49 WNDFSSGNWREAG
-62 NWNII
+62 NWTII
-67 DENGKEI
+67 DENGNEN
-74 PASDWPKAGDSA
+74 PASDWPEAGDCA
-86 NFDSEVTI
+86 KFYSEVTI

-101 KIVAEKGLVFDS
+101 KIVAEKGLVFNS

-121 IKGGNLSVGGGFSW
+121 IKGGNLSVGGDFSW
-135 SGNVSVSGDVYVSG
+135 SGNVSVSGDVKVSG

-154 AADLTSGGNLSVGGD
+154 AA
-169 FSWSGKVSV
+169 
-178 SGDVYV
+178 
-184 SGNGFANAADLT
+184 ALT

-207 EGTNPSNIEC
+207 EGTNPSNIDC
-217 AGEFRISGNDI
+217 AGEFKISGNGI
-228 ADGDDSFLLRGNLSA
+228 ADGEDSFLLRGNLSA

-279 DITIKCSSVT
+279 DIKIECSSVT
-289 FGGNLVSHTKDSKKN
+289 FEKNLVSHTKDSKKD
-304 VKITGDCVFKGTVG
+304 VSITGDCVFKGTVG
-318 SEVSDSN
+318 SEVSASN
-325 NEKIKKL
+325 NEKIKNL
-332 SVTVTAYGDF
+332 SVSGSVTAYGDF
-342 FTSGTLTFEKNVVL
+342 YTSGTLTFGKDVVL
-356 TADDIVFSS
+356 
-365 EKNVSFKG
+365 N
-373 DIKGNASGNGTVYF
+373 
-387 GGRTVTACNIEIGG
+387 
-401 SVTDVNNVVFN
+401 
-412 GNAVL
+412 
-417 NSSSSVSAEKDI
+417 SSVSAENDI
-429 HFNGGKDSVKIGWW
+429 HFNGGADSVKIGWW
-443 TALSSESG
+443 TSLSSESG

-460 PVKVNLSNSSGTISV
+460 PVKVKLSNSSGTISV

-490 DGFGLF
+490 DGFGLS
-496 VSGNAEVYG
+496 VSGNAEIYG
-505 DNVFSGDVNLE
+505 NNVFSGEV
-516 NCSELIFKGSNTFD
+516 K
-530 NSVIAKNCGNLIFI
+530 
-544 EKNSFKNTVNLEN
+544 LEN
-557 CGIVEFYGNNFFSQ
+557 CGIVEFYGNNIFSQ

-579 LASTVKFKNGSY
+579 LATTVKFKNGSY

-625 SGKPDS
+625 SENPDL
-631 KNFKYSIIDK
+631 KNFSYSIIDK
-641 SVSVVSVGS
+641 SVSVVSAGS
-650 TDEKLL
+650 TEEKLL
-656 GLIPSDETINDSKP
+656 GLIPSDKTVNDSNP
-670 DSPTSETWFSYKYFW
+670 YSPTSETWFSYKYFW
-685 LGKSDSNWTTLANWA
+685 LGKSDSKWANPANWA
-700 YDEEGK
+700 YDEDGK
-706 YSAFVC
+706 NSAFVC
-712 PSPDGGKSEIV
+712 PSSDGGKSEIV
-723 VAKGNSNSPH
+723 VEKGNSSLSSPY
-733 ILTLENNIKLKSL
+733 ILTLENNIKLKNL
-746 TVNNDAEMDLQ
+746 TVNKDAEMDLQ
-757 NFNVTCTEN
+757 NFSVTCAEN

-779 QTISAKMVNGSDST
+779 QKISATMVNGPDST
-793 VEYYGDFSDFVWNGS
+793 VEYYGNFSDFVWKGN

-817 LKITGRGKTS
+817 LKITGSGKTS
-827 QKIRVSKEVF
+827 QKIRVLKEVF
-837 VETGGDLTFEV
+837 VKTGGDLTFEA
-848 ENVFSGEVNVDKCGN
+848 ENV
-863 LVFAKKNIFSGAVN
+863 FSGAVN

-925 AKCPVKL
+925 AKCLVKL
-932 NGNVTTTE
+932 NGDVTTTE

-955 SVFVASDAVLTDK
+955 SVFVASDVVLTDK
-968 KAVYVKGGLSSQN
+968 KAVYVKGDLSSQN
-981 KNLTIDASAFCE
+981 KNLKIDANAFCE
-993 SSIDGFFKLEITKTL
+993 SAIDGFLKLEITKTL
-1008 EVAGN
+1008 KVEGN

-1028 AIFSSTEPVQKV
+1028 AIFSSAEPVQKV

-1065 GANVSNVAFSGFD
+1065 GTNVSSVEFSGFY
-1078 VAGSLSVTADSA
+1078 VAGLLSVTADSA
-1090 ELFCAD
+1090 KLFCAD
-1096 YISSDNQVFN
+1096 YISSGNQVFN

-1121 GTWQSGN
+1121 GIWQSEN

-1182 AAWGKNYSKTDSR
+1182 AAWGKKYSKNDSR

-1218 KESGSCA
+1218 KESGNGA

-1265 SNSEV
+1265 PSSEV
-1270 TKDQWGIPYAVAFN
+1270 TKNQWGIPYAVAFN

-1310 QNSNVQFFVLKKA
+1310 QNSNVQFFVPKIKKV

-1360 NFEGV
+1360 DFEGV

-1376 AADGDVS
+1376 DADGDVS

-1413 TDRKGVHK
+1413 TDRKGVRK

-1479 HTNAKASAQK
+1479 HTNGKASEQK

-1509 DDGTILQSEGGDSN
+1509 DDGTILQSGGGDSN

-1580 AGEKD
+1580 AGEED

-1621 PGCIQKAETPAGFV
+1621 PGCIQKAGTPAGIV

-1645 LSGNIIDSNGTE
+1645 LSGNIIDSKGTE

-1665 TVNNYSSDGEKDVSK
+1665 LVNNYSSDGEKDVSK

-1729 TLKFIELH
+1729 TLKFIEMH

-1799 SYKIKKSDDSG
+1799 SYKIKKSDDSE
-1810 TESETEEFSFE
+1810 TESETGEFSFE
-1821 TETDI
+1821 KETDI

-1927 ENKFFK
+1927 ENRFFK

-1948 ESFILVEKGSSAGA
+1948 ESFILVKKGSSAGA
-1962 SSAEENAITK
+1962 SSAKENAITK

-2006 GYNSQKVEDGVGVTV
+2006 GYKSQKVEDGVGITV
-2021 ADTKIRDFLGNYMTK
+2021 ADTKIRDFLGNYMTQ

-2102 IALQIKINGEMESN
+2102 IALQIKINGEMDSD

-2130 SEMISDKINLLLGT
+2130 SEMISDKINLLLGA

-2154 KAVATHPNTSVMSE
+2154 KAVATHPNSSVMSE

-2263 RQQRGGVTILN
+2263 KQQRGGVTILN

-2299 FVMTID
+2299 FVMTVD

-2313 HGRVNSGTH
+2313 HGRVSSGTH

-2334 PVARGLY
+2334 PVSRGLY

>member
-1 MNSVFFKKDFYLR
+1 MDSVFFKKDFYLR

-28 FLSVMVLLFAATFF
+28 FLSVMVLLFATTFF

-49 WKDSSSGSWRDAG
+49 WKGFSSGIWCDAG
-62 NWNII
+62 NWSII
-67 DENGKEI
+67 DENGIEN
-74 PASDWPKAGDSA
+74 PASDWPETGDSA

-94 TDPVSAG
+94 TDSVSAG
-101 KIVAEKGLVFDS
+101 KIVAESGLVFNS

-121 IKGGNLSVGGGFSW
+121 IKSGNLSVGGDFSW
-135 SGNVSVSGDVYVSG
+135 SGNVSVSGDVE
-149 SASAN
+149 
-154 AADLTSGGNLSVGGD
+154 
-169 FSWSGKVSV
+169 
-178 SGDVYV
+178 V
-184 SGNGFANAADLT
+184 SGNAFANAADLT
-196 SGGNIHFGKKY
+196 SGGNIHFEKKY
-207 EGTNPSNIEC
+207 EGTNPSNINC
-217 AGEFRISGNDI
+217 AGEFKISGTGI
-228 ADGDDSFLLRGNLSA
+228 ADGEDSFLLRGNLSA

-249 GNKKTSFLGGCSSII
+249 GNKKTSFLSGCSSII
-264 TTETQTYGGNVLVNS
+264 TTETQTYVGNVLVNS
-279 DITIKCSSVT
+279 DITIECSSVT
-289 FGGNLVSHTKDSKKN
+289 FGGNLVSHAKDSKKD
-304 VKITGDCVFKGTVG
+304 VSITGDCVFKGTVG
-318 SEVSDSN
+318 SKESASN
-325 NEKIKKL
+325 NEKIKNL
-332 SVTVTAYGDF
+332 SVSGSVTAYGDF
-342 FTSGTLTFEKNVVL
+342 YTSGTLTFEKDVVL
-356 TADDIVFSS
+356 AADDILFSS
-365 EKNVSFKG
+365 ENNISFKG
-373 DIKGNASGNGTVYF
+373 GIEGNASGNGTVYF
-387 GGRTVTACNIEIGG
+387 GGRTVTACDIEIGG
-401 SVTDVNNVVFN
+401 SVTDVNNLDFN
-412 GNAVL
+412 GNVVL

-429 HFNGGKDSVKIGWW
+429 HFNGGTDSVKIGWW

-451 SIYFGSETS
+451 SIYFGSEAS

-490 DGFGLF
+490 DGFGLS
-496 VSGNAEVYG
+496 VSGNAEIYG
-505 DNVFSGDVNLE
+505 DNVFSGDVTLE
-516 NCSELIFKGSNTFD
+516 NCSELIFKGSNTF
-530 NSVIAKNCGNLIFI
+530 K
-544 EKNSFKNTVNLEN
+544 
-557 CGIVEFYGNNFFSQ
+557 Q
-571 KFFVKAET
+571 KFFVKAEN

-591 QSFSSMELQGSS
+591 QSFSSMELQGFSS
-603 ATKTV
+603 ANTV

-625 SGKPDS
+625 SENPDS
-631 KNFKYSIIDK
+631 ENFKYSIIDK
-641 SVSVVSVGS
+641 SVSVLSVNS
-650 TDEKLL
+650 TDENLL
-656 GLIPSDETINDSKP
+656 GLIPSDETVNDSNP
-670 DSPTSETWFSYKYFW
+670 HSPTSETWFSYKYFW
-685 LGKSDSNWTTLANWA
+685 LGNSDSNWTTSANWA

-706 YSAFVC
+706 FPAFVC
-712 PSPDGGKSEIV
+712 PSSDDRKSEIV
-723 VAKGNSNSPH
+723 VAKGNSNSSSSH
-733 ILTLENNIKLKSL
+733 ILTLENKVNLKSL
-746 TVNNDAEMDLQ
+746 TVNKDATINLQ
-757 NFNVTCTEN
+757 NCSVTCAEK

-779 QTISAKMVNGSDST
+779 QTISAKMVNGLDST
-793 VEYYGDFSDFVWNGS
+793 VEYCGNFSDFVWDGS
-808 GTDYFEYEN
+808 GADYFEYEN
-817 LKITGRGKTS
+817 LKITGSGKTS
-827 QKIRVSKEVF
+827 KKIKVFKEVF
-837 VETGGDLTFEV
+837 VKTGGDLTFEA
-848 ENVFSGEVNVDKCGN
+848 ENVFFGAVNVDECGN
-863 LVFAKKNIFSGAVN
+863 LIFAKKNIFSGAVN

-896 ALLEA
+896 ALVEA
-901 GNVVIDGDSDGF
+901 GNVVINGDSDGF
-913 VLAGGAKCKTLN
+913 VLASGAECKTLN
-925 AKCPVKL
+925 VKCPVKL
-932 NGNVTTTE
+932 NGDVTTTE
-940 TKTFEGIDCGQFYEK
+940 SKTFEGIDCGQFYEK

-968 KAVYVKGGLSSQN
+968 KAVYIKGDLKSQN
-981 KNLTIDASAFCE
+981 KNLKIDANAFFE
-993 SSIDGFFKLEITKTL
+993 SSIDGFLKLEITKTL
-1008 EVAGN
+1008 EVAEN

-1028 AIFSSTEPVQKV
+1028 AIFSSAEPVQKV

-1052 TARTGL
+1052 KARTGL

-1065 GANVSNVAFSGFD
+1065 GANVSSVAFSGFD
-1078 VAGSLSVTADSA
+1078 VAGSLYVTADSA

-1096 YISSDNQVFN
+1096 YISSGDQVFN

-1116 KTGIS
+1116 NTGIS
-1121 GTWQSGN
+1121 GTWQSKN
-1128 GKIELNE
+1128 GKIGLNE
-1135 TALILDFSDGS
+1135 TSLILDFSDGS

-1172 SGKTLKTGNF
+1172 SGKTLKTRNF
-1182 AAWGKNYSKTDSR
+1182 AAWGKNYSKNDSR

-1218 KESGSCA
+1218 KESGNGA

-1231 AIFEVSKNF
+1231 AIFEVSENF

-1265 SNSEV
+1265 SSSEV
-1270 TKDQWGIPYAVAFN
+1270 TKNQWGIPYAVAFN

-1305 CEDGL
+1305 CEDGS
-1310 QNSNVQFFVLKKA
+1310 QNSNVQFLVPKIKKA

-1338 LENSNGEIAK
+1338 LENSNGDIAK

-1365 YSDSDCTKKLT
+1365 YSDSDCTEKLT

-1400 LPCSPALKSLVDS
+1400 LPCSPALRSMVDS
-1413 TDRKGVHK
+1413 TDRKGVRK

-1523 IRATKKIGKTTGS
+1523 IRATEKIGKTTGS

-1571 ALYRLFSTK
+1571 ALYRFFSTK
-1580 AGEKD
+1580 AGEED

-1597 GWTNGTVSFSDSL
+1597 GWTDGTVSFSDSL

-1621 PGCIQKAETPAGFV
+1621 PGCIQKAETPTGIV
-1635 YSLENSAISD
+1635 YSLENSTIKD

-1665 TVNNYSSDGEKDVSK
+1665 RVNNYSSDGEKDVSK

-1704 WNSWALGEDAD
+1704 WNSWTLGEDAD

-1810 TESETEEFSFE
+1810 TESETGEFSFE
-1821 TETDI
+1821 KETDI

-1896 DVTPPSI
+1896 DVNPPSI

-1948 ESFILVEKGSSAGA
+1948 ESFILVKKGSSAGA
-1962 SSAEENAITK
+1962 SAEENTITK

-1993 NLSDVENLWLRNV
+1993 NLSDVEKLWLRNV
-2006 GYNSQKVEDGVGVTV
+2006 GYNSQKVEDGVGITV

-2074 TASVSS
+2074 TTSVSS

-2102 IALQIKINGEMESN
+2102 IALQIKINGEMESD

-2124 KSSALS
+2124 KNSALS

-2154 KAVATHPNTSVMSE
+2154 KAFATHPNSSVMSE

-2174 DGGNGILWNYTLK
+2174 DGGNRILWNYTLK

-2201 LFKFTDAD
+2201 LFKFTDED
-2209 GNDILLDNDADD
+2209 GNDILIDNDADD

-2263 RQQRGGVTILN
+2263 KQQRGGVTILN

-2282 EQAVLEVNVPEE
+2282 EQAVLEVNVPED

-2299 FVMTID
+2299 FVMTVD

>member
-1 MNSVFFKKDFYLR
+1 MDSVFFKKDFYLR

-49 WKDSSSGSWRDAG
+49 WKGSSSGIWGYAG

-67 DENGKEI
+67 DENGEI
-74 PASDWPKAGDSA
+74 PASDWPKTGDSA

-94 TDPVSAG
+94 TDSVSAG
-101 KIVAEKGLVFDS
+101 KIVAESGLVFNS

-121 IKGGNLSVGGGFSW
+121 IKSGNLSVGR
-135 SGNVSVSGDVYVSG
+135 
-149 SASAN
+149 
-154 AADLTSGGNLSVGGD
+154 D

-178 SGDVYV
+178 SGDVEV
-184 SGNGFANAADLT
+184 SGNGFANKADLT
-196 SGGNIHFGKKY
+196 SDGNIHFGKKY
-207 EGTNPSNIEC
+207 EGTNPSNINC
-217 AGEFRISGNDI
+217 AGEFKISGNGI
-228 ADGDDSFLLRGNLSA
+228 ADGEDSFLLRGNLSA

-264 TTETQTYGGNVLVNS
+264 TTETQSYGGNVLVNS
-279 DITIKCSSVT
+279 DIMIKCSSVT
-289 FGGNLVSHTKDSKKN
+289 FGGNLVSHAKDSKKD
-304 VKITGDCVFKGTVG
+304 VSITGDCVFKGTVG
-318 SEVSDSN
+318 SEVSASN
-325 NEKIKKL
+325 NEKIKNL
-332 SVTVTAYGDF
+332 SVSGSVTAYGDF
-342 FTSGTLTFEKNVVL
+342 YTSGTLTFDKDVVL
-356 TADDIVFSS
+356 AADDILFSL
-365 EKNVSFKG
+365 ENNISFKG
-373 DIKGNASGNGTVYF
+373 GIKGNASGNGTVYF
-387 GGRTVTACNIEIGG
+387 GGRTVTACDIEIGG
-401 SVTDVNNVVFN
+401 SVKDVNNLVFN
-412 GNAVL
+412 GNVVL
-417 NSSSSVSAEKDI
+417 NSNISAEKDI
-429 HFNGGKDSVKIGWW
+429 HFNGGENSVKIGWW
-443 TALSSESG
+443 TALYSESG
-451 SIYFGSETS
+451 SIYFGSKTS
-460 PVKVNLSNSSGTISV
+460 PVRVNLSNSSGTISV

-490 DGFGLF
+490 DGFGLS
-496 VSGNAEVYG
+496 VSGNAEIYG
-505 DNVFSGDVNLE
+505 DNVFSGDVKLE
-516 NCSELIFKGSNTFD
+516 NCR
-530 NSVIAKNCGNLIFI
+530 
-544 EKNSFKNTVNLEN
+544 
-557 CGIVEFYGNNFFSQ
+557 IVEFYGNNTFSQ

-591 QSFSSMELQGSS
+591 QSFSSMELQGSIDTNTG
-603 ATKTV
+603 ATNTV
-608 TLSVLDSSIA
+608 TLSVLDSSIP

-625 SGKPDS
+625 SENPDS
-631 KNFKYSIIDK
+631 ENFKYSIIDK
-641 SVSVVSVGS
+641 SVSVVSAGS
-650 TDEKLL
+650 TEENLL
-656 GLIPSDETINDSKP
+656 GLIPSVETVNDSNP
-670 DSPTSETWFSYKYFW
+670 YSPTSETWFSHKYFW
-685 LGKSDSNWTTLANWA
+685 LGNSDSNWTTSANWA
-700 YDEEGK
+700 YDEEEN
-706 YSAFVC
+706 YPAFVC
-712 PSPDGGKSEIV
+712 PSSDDGKSEIV
-723 VAKGNSNSPH
+723 VAKGNSSLNSPH
-733 ILTLENNIKLKSL
+733 ILTLEKDVKLKSL
-746 TVNNDAEMDLQ
+746 TVKKGAAIDLQ
-757 NFNVTCTEN
+757 NFSVTCAEN

-779 QTISAKMVNGSDST
+779 QTISAKMANGPDST
-793 VEYYGDFSDFVWNGS
+793 VEYNGDFSDFVWAVS
-808 GTDYFEYEN
+808 SADYFEYEN
-817 LKITGRGKTS
+817 LKITGSGKTS
-827 QKIRVSKEVF
+827 QKIRVLKEVF
-837 VETGGDLTFEV
+837 VKTGGDLTFEA

-896 ALLEA
+896 ALVEA
-901 GNVVIDGDSDGF
+901 GNVVIDGDSDG
-913 VLAGGAKCKTLN
+913 LSLSGGAKCKTLN

-981 KNLTIDASAFCE
+981 KNLTIDANAFCE
-993 SSIDGFFKLEITKTL
+993 SSIDGFLKLEITKTL

-1013 VGSTTPLGTISVLED
+1013 VGNTKPLGTISVLED
-1028 AIFSSTEPVQKV
+1028 AIFSSAELVQKV

-1047 YSGKV
+1047 YSGKI

-1065 GANVSNVAFSGFD
+1065 GANVSSVAFSGFD
-1078 VAGSLSVTADSA
+1078 VAGSLFVTADSA

-1096 YISSDNQVFN
+1096 YISSDDQVFN

-1121 GTWQSGN
+1121 GTWQSEN

-1135 TALILDFSDGS
+1135 TTLILDFSDGS
-1146 LENSFELK
+1146 LEKSFELK

-1172 SGKTLKTGNF
+1172 SGKTLKTRNF
-1182 AAWGKNYSKTDSR
+1182 AAWGKNYSKNDSR

-1218 KESGSCA
+1218 KESGNGA

-1231 AIFEVSKNF
+1231 ATFEVSKNF

-1252 KIPDNSSS
+1252 KIPDNSKS

-1265 SNSEV
+1265 SSSEV
-1270 TKDQWGIPYAVAFN
+1270 TKNQWGIPYAVAFN
-1284 SKITKTTVEG
+1284 SKITKTTVKG

-1310 QNSNVQFFVLKKA
+1310 QNSNVQFLGPKIKKA

-1365 YSDSDCTKKLT
+1365 YSDPDCTKELT
-1376 AADGDVS
+1376 KADGDVS

-1400 LPCSPALKSLVDS
+1400 LPCSPALKSMVDS
-1413 TDRKGVHK
+1413 TDRKGVRK
-1421 NLTTDLSFLEGIF
+1421 SLTTDLSFLEGIF

-1509 DDGTILQSEGGDSN
+1509 DDGTILQSKGGDSN
-1523 IRATKKIGKTTGS
+1523 IRATEKIGKTTGS

-1571 ALYRLFSTK
+1571 ALYRRFSTK
-1580 AGEKD
+1580 AGEED

-1597 GWTNGTVSFSDSL
+1597 GWTDGTVSFSDSL

-1621 PGCIQKAETPAGFV
+1621 PGCIQKAETPTGIV

-1645 LSGNIIDSNGTE
+1645 LSGNIIDSNGTK

-1665 TVNNYSSDGEKDVSK
+1665 TVNNYSSDGKKDVSK

-1704 WNSWALGEDAD
+1704 WNSWVLGEEAD

-1729 TLKFIELH
+1729 TLKFIEMH

-1777 YSNSKTLGGI
+1777 FSNSKTLGGI

-1810 TESETEEFSFE
+1810 TESETGEFSFE
-1821 TETDI
+1821 KETDI

-1854 DKTLALRTTFE
+1854 DKKLALRTTFE

-1933 NLSEADL
+1933 NLSKADL

-1948 ESFILVEKGSSAGA
+1948 ESFILVKKGSSAGA
-1962 SSAEENAITK
+1962 SAEENAITK

-2006 GYNSQKVEDGVGVTV
+2006 GYNSQEVEDGVGVTV

-2102 IALQIKINGEMESN
+2102 IALQIKINGKMESD

-2154 KAVATHPNTSVMSE
+2154 KAVATHPNSSVMSE

-2201 LFKFTDAD
+2201 LFKFTDSD

-2263 RQQRGGVTILN
+2263 KQQRGGVTILN

-2299 FVMTID
+2299 FVMTVD

>member
-28 FLSVMVLLFAATFF
+28 FLSVTALLFFATFF

-49 WKDSSSGSWRDAG
+49 WKGSSSGSWGYAG
-62 NWNII
+62 NWSII
-67 DENGKEI
+67 AENGTES
-74 PASDWPKAGDSA
+74 PASDWPKAGDCA
-86 NFDSEVTI
+86 KFDSEVTI
-94 TDPVSAG
+94 TDSVSAG
-101 KIVAEKGLVFDS
+101 KIVAEKGLVFNS
-113 DLSAAEIE
+113 DLTAAEIE
-121 IKGGNLSVGGGFSW
+121 IKGGNLSVGG
-135 SGNVSVSGDVYVSG
+135 N
-149 SASAN
+149 
-154 AADLTSGGNLSVGGD
+154 

-178 SGDVYV
+178 SGDVEV
-184 SGNGFANAADLT
+184 SGSASANVADLT

-217 AGEFRISGNDI
+217 AGEFKISGNGI

-279 DITIKCSSVT
+279 DITIECSSVT
-289 FGGNLVSHTKDSKKN
+289 FGGNLVSHTKDSKKD
-304 VKITGDCVFKGTVG
+304 VTITGDCVFKGTVG
-318 SEVSDSN
+318 SEVSAQN
-325 NEKIKKL
+325 NEKIKNL
-332 SVTVTAYGDF
+332 SVSGSVTAYGDF
-342 FTSGTLTFEKNVVL
+342 YTSGTLTFGKEVFL
-356 TADDIVFSS
+356 AADDIVFSS
-365 EKNVSFKG
+365 ENNISFKG
-373 DIKGNASGNGTVYF
+373 GIKGNANASGNGTVYLT
-387 GGRTVTACNIEIGG
+387 TVTPYDIEIGG

-412 GNAVL
+412 GNVVL
-417 NSSSSVSAEKDI
+417 NSSVSAAKDIVFNSDAVLNSSVSAEKDI
-429 HFNGGKDSVKIGWW
+429 HFNGG
-443 TALSSESG
+443 
-451 SIYFGSETS
+451 
-460 PVKVNLSNSSGTISV
+460 
-475 NTKNSGKTFFYGGFY
+475 
-490 DGFGLF
+490 
-496 VSGNAEVYG
+496 
-505 DNVFSGDVNLE
+505 
-516 NCSELIFKGSNTFD
+516 
-530 NSVIAKNCGNLIFI
+530 
-544 EKNSFKNTVNLEN
+544 
-557 CGIVEFYGNNFFSQ
+557 
-571 KFFVKAET
+571 
-579 LASTVKFKNGSY
+579 
-591 QSFSSMELQGSS
+591 
-603 ATKTV
+603 
-608 TLSVLDSSIA
+608 
-618 EKWYAVF
+618 
-625 SGKPDS
+625 
-631 KNFKYSIIDK
+631 
-641 SVSVVSVGS
+641 
-650 TDEKLL
+650 
-656 GLIPSDETINDSKP
+656 
-670 DSPTSETWFSYKYFW
+670 
-685 LGKSDSNWTTLANWA
+685 
-700 YDEEGK
+700 
-706 YSAFVC
+706 
-712 PSPDGGKSEIV
+712 
-723 VAKGNSNSPH
+723 
-733 ILTLENNIKLKSL
+733 
-746 TVNNDAEMDLQ
+746 
-757 NFNVTCTEN
+757 
-766 FTNNGTLRLKGEG
+766 
-779 QTISAKMVNGSDST
+779 
-793 VEYYGDFSDFVWNGS
+793 
-808 GTDYFEYEN
+808 
-817 LKITGRGKTS
+817 
-827 QKIRVSKEVF
+827 
-837 VETGGDLTFEV
+837 
-848 ENVFSGEVNVDKCGN
+848 
-863 LVFAKKNIFSGAVN
+863 
-877 IKNCGD
+877 
-883 LSFLGQND
+883 
-891 FNGTV
+891 
-896 ALLEA
+896 
-901 GNVVIDGDSDGF
+901 
-913 VLAGGAKCKTLN
+913 
-925 AKCPVKL
+925 
-932 NGNVTTTE
+932 
-940 TKTFEGIDCGQFYEK
+940 
-955 SVFVASDAVLTDK
+955 
-968 KAVYVKGGLSSQN
+968 
-981 KNLTIDASAFCE
+981 
-993 SSIDGFFKLEITKTL
+993 
-1008 EVAGN
+1008 
-1013 VGSTTPLGTISVLED
+1013 TTPLGTISVLED
-1028 AIFSSTEPVQKV
+1028 ATFSSAEPVQKIV
-1040 ISLGNQK
+1040 SLGNQK

-1065 GANVSNVAFSGFD
+1065 GTNVSSVEFSGFY

-1090 ELFCAD
+1090 KLFCAD
-1096 YISSDNQVFN
+1096 YISFGNQVFN

-1121 GTWQSGN
+1121 GTWQSEN

-1182 AAWGKNYSKTDSR
+1182 AAWGKKYSKNDSR

-1203 FAYFWDDTDSSILKY
+1203 FAYFWDDTSSIFKY
-1218 KESGSCA
+1218 KESGNGA

-1252 KIPDNSSS
+1252 KIQDNSSS

-1265 SNSEV
+1265 PSSEV
-1270 TKDQWGIPYAVAFN
+1270 TKNQWGIPYAVAFN

-1310 QNSNVQFFVLKKA
+1310 QNSNVQFFVPKIKKA

-1338 LENSNGEIAK
+1338 LENSNGEISK

-1360 NFEGV
+1360 DFEGV

-1400 LPCSPALKSLVDS
+1400 LPCSLALKSLVDS
-1413 TDRKGVHK
+1413 TDRKGVRK

-1580 AGEKD
+1580 AGEED

-1621 PGCIQKAETPAGFV
+1621 PGCIQKAETPAGIV

-1645 LSGNIIDSNGTE
+1645 LSGNIIDSKGTK

-1704 WNSWALGEDAD
+1704 WNSWASEEDADD
-1715 SYEILGTSN
+1715 SYEISGTSN

-1729 TLKFIELH
+1729 TLKFIEMH

-1799 SYKIKKSDDSG
+1799 SYKIKKSDDSE
-1810 TESETEEFSFE
+1810 TESETGEFSFE
-1821 TETDI
+1821 KETDI

-1854 DKTLALRTTFE
+1854 DKNLALRTTFE

-1927 ENKFFK
+1927 ENRFFK

-1940 NEALSQIA
+1940 NEALSQIK
-1948 ESFILVEKGSSAGA
+1948 ESFILVKKGSSAGA
-1962 SSAEENAITK
+1962 SAEENAITK
-1972 AEYVS
+1972 AEYVA

-1993 NLSDVENLWLRNV
+1993 NLSDVENLWFRNV
-2006 GYNSQKVEDGVGVTV
+2006 GYNSQKVEDGVGITV
-2021 ADTKIRDFLGNYMTK
+2021 ADTKIRDFLGNYMTQ

-2102 IALQIKINGEMESN
+2102 IALQIKINGEMAPD

-2154 KAVATHPNTSVMSE
+2154 KAVATHPNSSVMSE

-2263 RQQRGGVTILN
+2263 KQQRGGVTILN

>member
-28 FLSVMVLLFAATFF
+28 FLSVTALLFFATFF

-49 WKDSSSGSWRDAG
+49 WKGSSSGSWGYAG
-62 NWNII
+62 NWSII
-67 DENGKEI
+67 AENGNEN
-74 PASDWPKAGDSA
+74 PASDWPKAGDCA
-86 NFDSEVTI
+86 KFDSEVTI
-94 TDPVSAG
+94 TDSVSAG
-101 KIVAEKGLVFDS
+101 KIVAEKGLVFKS

-121 IKGGNLSVGGGFSW
+121 IKGGNLSVGG
-135 SGNVSVSGDVYVSG
+135 N
-149 SASAN
+149 
-154 AADLTSGGNLSVGGD
+154 

-178 SGDVYV
+178 SGDVEV
-184 SGNGFANAADLT
+184 SGSASANAADLT

-217 AGEFRISGNDI
+217 AGEFKISGTGI

-279 DITIKCSSVT
+279 DITIECSSVT
-289 FGGNLVSHTKDSKKN
+289 FGGNLVSHTKDSKKD
-304 VKITGDCVFKGTVG
+304 VTITGDCVFKGTVG
-318 SEVSDSN
+318 SEVSAQN
-325 NEKIKKL
+325 NEKIKNL
-332 SVTVTAYGDF
+332 SVSGSVTAYGDF
-342 FTSGTLTFEKNVVL
+342 YTSGTLTFGKDVVL
-356 TADDIVFSS
+356 AADDIVFSLENNISS
-365 EKNVSFKG
+365 EKTISFVG
-373 DIKGNASGNGTVYF
+373 GIKGNASGNGTVYF

-412 GNAVL
+412 GNVVL
-417 NSSSSVSAEKDI
+417 NSSVSAAKDI
-429 HFNGGKDSVKIGWW
+429 HFNGGADSVKIGWW

-451 SIYFGSETS
+451 SIYFGSKAS

-490 DGFGLF
+490 NGFGLS
-496 VSGNAEVYG
+496 VSGNAEIYG
-505 DNVFSGDVNLE
+505 ENVFSGEV
-516 NCSELIFKGSNTFD
+516 K
-530 NSVIAKNCGNLIFI
+530 
-544 EKNSFKNTVNLEN
+544 LEN
-557 CGIVEFYGNNFFSQ
+557 CGIVEFYGNNTFSQ
-571 KFFVKAET
+571 KFFVKAEN

-591 QSFSSMELQGSS
+591 QSFSSMELQGSIDTNTG
-603 ATKTV
+603 ATNTV
-608 TLSVLDSSIA
+608 TLSVLDSSSE

-625 SGKPDS
+625 SEKPVS
-631 KNFKYSIIDK
+631 ENFKYSIIDK

-650 TDEKLL
+650 PKEKLL
-656 GLIPSDETINDSKP
+656 GLIPSDKTVKDSNP
-670 DSPTSETWFSYKYFW
+670 HSPTSETWFSYKYFW
-685 LGKSDSNWTTLANWA
+685 LGISDSNWANPANWA

-712 PSPDGGKSEIV
+712 PSSDGGKSEIV
-723 VAKGNSNSPH
+723 VAKGKLNSSSSH
-733 ILTLENNIKLKSL
+733 ILKLENNVNLKSL
-746 TVNNDAEMDLQ
+746 TVNKDATIDLK
-757 NFNVTCTEN
+757 NFSVTCAEN
-766 FTNNGTLRLKGEG
+766 FTNNGTLRLNGGEG
-779 QTISAKMVNGSDST
+779 QKISATMVNGPDST
-793 VEYYGDFSDFVWNGS
+793 VEYYENFSDFVWDGS

-817 LKITGRGKTS
+817 LKITGSGKIL

-837 VETGGDLTFEV
+837 VET
-848 ENVFSGEVNVDKCGN
+848 S
-863 LVFAKKNIFSGAVN
+863 
-877 IKNCGD
+877 GD

-932 NGNVTTTE
+932 NGDVTTTE
-940 TKTFEGIDCGQFYEK
+940 IKTFEGIDCGQFYEK
-955 SVFVASDAVLTDK
+955 SVFVASNAVLTDK

-981 KNLTIDASAFCE
+981 KKLTIDANAFCE
-993 SSIDGFFKLEITKTL
+993 SAIDGFLKLEITKTL
-1008 EVAGN
+1008 KVEGN
-1013 VGSTTPLGTISVLED
+1013 VGSTKPLGTISVLED
-1028 AIFSSTEPVQKV
+1028 ATFSSAEPVQKIV
-1040 ISLGNQK
+1040 SLGNQK

-1065 GANVSNVAFSGFD
+1065 GTNVSSVEFSGFY

-1090 ELFCAD
+1090 KLFCAD
-1096 YISSDNQVFN
+1096 YISSGNQVFN

-1121 GTWQSGN
+1121 GTWQSEN

-1182 AAWGKNYSKTDSR
+1182 AAWGKKYSKNDSR

-1203 FAYFWDDTDSSILKY
+1203 FAYFWDDTDSSIFKY
-1218 KESGSCA
+1218 KESGNGA

-1265 SNSEV
+1265 PSSEV
-1270 TKDQWGIPYAVAFN
+1270 TKNQWGIPYAVAFN

-1310 QNSNVQFFVLKKA
+1310 QNSNVQFFVPKIKKA

-1338 LENSNGEIAK
+1338 LENSNGEISK

-1360 NFEGV
+1360 DFEGV

-1400 LPCSPALKSLVDS
+1400 LPCSLALKSLVDS
-1413 TDRKGVHK
+1413 TDRKGVRK

-1509 DDGTILQSEGGDSN
+1509 DDGTILQSGGGDSN

-1580 AGEKD
+1580 AGEED

-1610 NPSFNGEYLYW
+1610 NPSFTGEYLYW
-1621 PGCIQKAETPAGFV
+1621 PGCIQKAETPAGIV

-1645 LSGNIIDSNGTE
+1645 LSGNIIDSKGTK

-1704 WNSWALGEDAD
+1704 WNSWVLGEDDD

-1729 TLKFIELH
+1729 TLKFIEMH

-1787 RLCSLKNANSNF
+1787 RLCSLKNANLNF
-1799 SYKIKKSDDSG
+1799 SYKIKKSDDSE
-1810 TESETEEFSFE
+1810 TESETGEFSFE
-1821 TETDI
+1821 KETDI

-1927 ENKFFK
+1927 ENRFFK

-1940 NEALSQIA
+1940 NEALSQIK
-1948 ESFILVEKGSSAGA
+1948 ESFILVKKGSSAGT
-1962 SSAEENAITK
+1962 SAEENAITK
-1972 AEYVS
+1972 AEYVA

-2006 GYNSQKVEDGVGVTV
+2006 GYNSQKVEDGVGITV

-2063 DWNEKGIYGQN
+2063 DWTEKGIYGQN

-2102 IALQIKINGEMESN
+2102 IALQIKINGEMESD

-2154 KAVATHPNTSVMSE
+2154 KAVATHPNSSVMSE

-2263 RQQRGGVTILN
+2263 KQQRGGVTILN

-2299 FVMTID
+2299 FVMTVD

>member
-14 FADGKICGFGGIKI
+14 FVDGKICGFGGIKI
-28 FLSVMVLLFAATFF
+28 FLSVTALLFFATFF

-49 WKDSSSGSWRDAG
+49 WKKDASSGRWGDAG
-62 NWNII
+62 NWSII
-67 DENGKEI
+67 DENGNEN
-74 PASDWPKAGDSA
+74 PASDWPETGDCA
-86 NFDSEVTI
+86 KFDSEVTI
-94 TDPVSAG
+94 TDSVSAG
-101 KIVAEKGLVFDS
+101 KIVAESGLVFNS

-121 IKGGNLSVGGGFSW
+121 IKGGNLSVGGNFSW
-135 SGNVSVSGDVYVSG
+135 SGNVSVSGDVEVSG
-149 SASAN
+149 SAS
-154 AADLTSGGNLSVGGD
+154 
-169 FSWSGKVSV
+169 
-178 SGDVYV
+178 
-184 SGNGFANAADLT
+184 ANAADLT

-279 DITIKCSSVT
+279 DIKIECSSVT
-289 FGGNLVSHTKDSKKN
+289 FEKNLVSHTKDSKKN
-304 VKITGDCVFKGTVG
+304 VTITGDCVFKGTVG
-318 SEVSDSN
+318 SEVSASN
-325 NEKIKKL
+325 NEKIKNL
-332 SVTVTAYGDF
+332 SVSGSVTAYGDF
-342 FTSGTLTFEKNVVL
+342 YTSGTLTFGKDVVL
-356 TADDIVFSS
+356 AADDVVFSS
-365 EKNVSFKG
+365 EKKVSFKG
-373 DIKGNASGNGTVYF
+373 GIKGSASGNGTVYF
-387 GGRTVTACNIEIGG
+387 GGTTVTACDIEIGG
-401 SVTDVNNVVFN
+401 SVTDVYNLVFN
-412 GNAVL
+412 GNTVL
-417 NSSSSVSAEKDI
+417 NSTIAAKNDI
-429 HFNGGKDSVKIGWW
+429 HFNGSEDSVKIGLW
-443 TALSSESG
+443 TALSSDSG

-475 NTKNSGKTFFYGGFY
+475 NTKNSGKTFFYGGLN
-490 DGFGLF
+490 GNFGLS
-496 VSGNAEVYG
+496 VIGNVEIYG
-505 DNVFSGDVNLE
+505 DNVFSEDVN
-516 NCSELIFKGSNTFD
+516 I
-530 NSVIAKNCGNLIFI
+530 
-544 EKNSFKNTVNLEN
+544 EN
-557 CGIVEFYGNNFFSQ
+557 CGIVEFYGNNTFS
-571 KFFVKAET
+571 KNFFVKAEN

-591 QSFSSMELQGSS
+591 QSFSSMELKGLS
-603 ATKTV
+603 TVNTV
-608 TLSVLDSSIA
+608 TLSVLDSSIK

-625 SGKPDS
+625 SENPDS
-631 KNFKYSIIDK
+631 KNFSYSIIDK
-641 SVSVVSVGS
+641 SFSVVSVGS
-650 TDEKLL
+650 TEEKLL
-656 GLIPSDETINDSKP
+656 GLIPSDETVNDSNP
-670 DSPTSETWFSYKYFW
+670 HSPTSETWFSYKYFW
-685 LGKSDSNWTTLANWA
+685 LGEYDSKWSTSANWA

-706 YSAFVC
+706 NTAFVS
-712 PSPDGGKSEIV
+712 PSFDDGKSEIV
-723 VAKGNSNSPH
+723 VAKGISNSSSPY
-733 ILTLENNIKLKSL
+733 ILTLENNINLKNL
-746 TVNNDAEMDLQ
+746 NVNKDAAIDLQ
-757 NFNVTCTEN
+757 NFNVNCAEN
-766 FTNNGTLRLKGEG
+766 FTNNGTLQLMGEG
-779 QTISAKMVNGSDST
+779 QTISATMVNGSDST
-793 VEYYGDFSDFVWNGS
+793 VEYYGNFSDFVWKGN
-808 GTDYFEYEN
+808 GTDYFEYEY
-817 LKITGRGKTS
+817 LKITGSGKTS

-837 VETGGDLTFEV
+837 VETNGDLSFEA
-848 ENVFSGEVNVDKCGN
+848 ENVFSGAVNVDNCGN
-863 LVFAKKNIFSGAVN
+863 LFFAKKNIFSSAVN

-901 GNVVIDGDSDGF
+901 GDVVIDGDSDGF
-913 VLAGGAKCKTLN
+913 SLAGGAECKTLK
-925 AKCPVKL
+925 AKCPVEL
-932 NGNVTTTE
+932 NGDVTTTE

-955 SVFVASDAVLTDK
+955 SVFAASDAVLTDK

-981 KNLTIDASAFCE
+981 KNLKIDANAFCE
-993 SSIDGFFKLEITKTL
+993 SSIDGFLKLEITKTL
-1008 EVAGN
+1008 EAKKN
-1013 VGSTTPLGTISVLED
+1013 VGSTTPLGTIGVLEE

-1040 ISLGNQK
+1040 ISAGEQK
-1047 YSGKV
+1047 YSGKI
-1052 TARTGL
+1052 TTRTGL
-1058 EIKAGAD
+1058 EINAGAD
-1065 GANVSNVAFSGFD
+1065 GTNVSRVSFSGFD
-1078 VAGSLSVTADSA
+1078 IAGPLSVVADSA

-1096 YISSDNQVFN
+1096 YISSGKQVFN

-1116 KTGIS
+1116 NTGIS
-1121 GTWQSGN
+1121 GIWQSEN
-1128 GKIELNE
+1128 GGIELNE

-1182 AAWGKNYSKTDSR
+1182 AAWGKNYSKNDSR
-1195 FSAEENSR
+1195 FSTEENSR
-1203 FAYFWDDTDSSILKY
+1203 FAYFWDDTDSSIFKY
-1218 KESGSCA
+1218 KESGNGA
-1225 ELSVNG
+1225 ELFVNG

-1265 SNSEV
+1265 PSSEV
-1270 TKDQWGIPYAVAFN
+1270 TKNQWGIPYAVAFN

-1310 QNSNVQFFVLKKA
+1310 QNSNVQFFVPKIKKA

-1348 NIAGLKYSNGSE
+1348 NITGLKYSNGSE
-1360 NFEGV
+1360 TFEGV

-1413 TDRKGVHK
+1413 TDRKGVRK

-1479 HTNAKASAQK
+1479 HTNANASAQK

-1560 AFSKDDTDSPH
+1560 AFSKDDTNSPH
-1571 ALYRLFSTK
+1571 ALYRRFSTK

-1621 PGCIQKAETPAGFV
+1621 PGCIQKAETPAGIV

-1645 LSGNIIDSNGTE
+1645 LSGNIIDSKGTE

-1665 TVNNYSSDGEKDVSK
+1665 TVNNYSSDGEKDVFK

-1704 WNSWALGEDAD
+1704 WNSWASEEDADD
-1715 SYEILGTSN
+1715 SYEISGTSN

-1729 TLKFIELH
+1729 TLKFIEMH

-1787 RLCSLKNANSNF
+1787 RLCSLKNANLNF
-1799 SYKIKKSDDSG
+1799 SYKIKKSDDSE
-1810 TESETEEFSFE
+1810 TESETGEFSFE
-1821 TETDI
+1821 KETDI

-1927 ENKFFK
+1927 ENRFFK

-1940 NEALSQIA
+1940 NEALSQIK
-1948 ESFILVEKGSSAGA
+1948 ESFILVKKGSSAGA
-1962 SSAEENAITK
+1962 SAEENAITK

-2006 GYNSQKVEDGVGVTV
+2006 GYNSQKVEDGVGITV

-2074 TASVSS
+2074 SASVSG

-2102 IALQIKINGEMESN
+2102 IALQIKINGEMDPD
-2116 RRFLLVPS
+2116 RKFLLVPS

-2154 KAVATHPNTSVMSE
+2154 KAVATHPNSSVMSE

-2201 LFKFTDAD
+2201 LFKFTDAA

-2263 RQQRGGVTILN
+2263 KQQRGGVTILN

>member
-1 MNSVFFKKDFYLR
+1 MDSVFFKKDFYLR
-14 FADGKICGFGGIKI
+14 FADGKICGFGGIKF
-28 FLSVMVLLFAATFF
+28 FLSVTALLFFATFF

-49 WKDSSSGSWRDAG
+49 WKGSSSGIWGYAG
-62 NWNII
+62 NWSII
-67 DENGKEI
+67 DENGDEI
-74 PASDWPKAGDSA
+74 PASDWPKAGDSS

-101 KIVAEKGLVFDS
+101 KIVAESGLVFKS

-121 IKGGNLSVGGGFSW
+121 IKGGNLSVGRDFSW
-135 SGNVSVSGDVYVSG
+135 SGNVSVSGDVE
-149 SASAN
+149 
-154 AADLTSGGNLSVGGD
+154 
-169 FSWSGKVSV
+169 
-178 SGDVYV
+178 V
-184 SGNGFANAADLT
+184 SGNAFANKAAADLT

-207 EGTNPSNIEC
+207 EGTNPSNINC
-217 AGEFRISGNDI
+217 AGEFKISGNDI

-264 TTETQTYGGNVLVNS
+264 TTATQTYDGNVLVNS

-304 VKITGDCVFKGTVG
+304 VTITGDCVFKGTVG
-318 SEVSDSN
+318 SEVSALN
-325 NEKIKKL
+325 NEKIKNL
-332 SVTVTAYGDF
+332 SVTGTVTAYGDF
-342 FTSGTLTFEKNVVL
+342 YTSGTLTFDKEVVL
-356 TADDIVFSS
+356 AADDIVFSS
-365 EKNVSFKG
+365 ENNISFKG
-373 DIKGNASGNGTVYF
+373 GINGNASGKGTVYF

-401 SVTDVNNVVFN
+401 SVTDVNNLVFN
-412 GNAVL
+412 GNVVL
-417 NSSSSVSAEKDI
+417 NSSSSVSAKKDIVFNSNAVLNSSVSAKNDI
-429 HFNGGKDSVKIGWW
+429 HFNGGADSVKIGWW
-443 TALSSESG
+443 PALSSESG

-475 NTKNSGKTFFYGGFY
+475 NTKNSGKTFFYGGLN
-490 DGFGLF
+490 GAFGLS
-496 VSGNAEVYG
+496 VSGNAKIYG
-505 DNVFSGDVNLE
+505 DNVFSGDVKLE
-516 NCSELIFKGSNTFD
+516 NCR
-530 NSVIAKNCGNLIFI
+530 
-544 EKNSFKNTVNLEN
+544 
-557 CGIVEFYGNNFFSQ
+557 IVEFYGNNTFSQ

-603 ATKTV
+603 SAKTV

-625 SGKPDS
+625 SKNPVS
-631 KNFKYSIIDK
+631 KNFSYSIIDK
-641 SVSVVSVGS
+641 SVSVVSVGL
-650 TDEKLL
+650 TEEKLL
-656 GLIPSDETINDSKP
+656 GLIPSGETVNDSNP
-670 DSPTSETWFSYKYFW
+670 YSPTSETWFSHKYFW
-685 LGKSDSNWTTLANWA
+685 LGKSDSNWTTSANWA
-700 YDEEGK
+700 YDKEGK
-706 YSAFVC
+706 FPAFVC
-712 PSPDGGKSEIV
+712 PSPDDGKSEIV
-723 VAKGNSNSPH
+723 VAKGNLNSSSSH
-733 ILTLENNIKLKSL
+733 ILTLENNVNLKSL
-746 TVNNDAEMDLQ
+746 TVNKDATINLQ
-757 NFNVTCTEN
+757 NCSVTCAEN

-779 QTISAKMVNGSDST
+779 QTISAKMVNGPDST
-793 VEYYGDFSDFVWNGS
+793 VEYYGDFSDFVWAVS
-808 GTDYFEYEN
+808 GADYFEYEN
-817 LKITGRGKTS
+817 LKITGSGKTS
-827 QKIRVSKEVF
+827 QKIKVLKEVF
-837 VETGGDLTFEV
+837 VETGGDLTFEA
-848 ENVFSGEVNVDKCGN
+848 ENVFSEEVNVENCGN

-901 GNVVIDGDSDGF
+901 GNVVINGDSDGF
-913 VLAGGAKCKTLN
+913 VLSGGAKCKTLN

-932 NGNVTTTE
+932 NGDVTTTE
-940 TKTFEGIDCGQFYEK
+940 TKTFEGIDCGQFYEE
-955 SVFVASDAVLTDK
+955 SVFVAFDAVLTDK
-968 KAVYVKGGLSSQN
+968 KAVYVKGDLSSQN
-981 KNLTIDASAFCE
+981 KNLKIDANVFCE
-993 SSIDGFFKLEITKTL
+993 SSIDGFLKLEITKTL

-1013 VGSTTPLGTISVLED
+1013 VGSTKPLGTISVLED
-1028 AIFSSTEPVQKV
+1028 AIFSSAETVQKV

-1052 TARTGL
+1052 TAPRTGL

-1065 GANVSNVAFSGFD
+1065 DANVSSVAFSGFD
-1078 VAGSLSVTADSA
+1078 VAGSLYVTADSA

-1096 YISSDNQVFN
+1096 YISSGDQVFN

-1116 KTGIS
+1116 KTGIF
-1121 GTWQSGN
+1121 GIWQSKN
-1128 GKIELNE
+1128 GKIELNK
-1135 TALILDFSDGS
+1135 TALILDFSDGP

-1172 SGKTLKTGNF
+1172 SGKTLKTRNF
-1182 AAWGKNYSKTDSR
+1182 AAWGKNYSKNDSR

-1218 KESGSCA
+1218 KESGSGA

-1231 AIFEVSKNF
+1231 AIFEVSNNF

-1265 SNSEV
+1265 SSSEV
-1270 TKDQWGIPYAVAFN
+1270 TKNQWGIPYAVAFN

-1305 CEDGL
+1305 CKDGL
-1310 QNSNVQFFVLKKA
+1310 HNSNVQFFVPKIKKA

-1365 YSDSDCTKKLT
+1365 YSDSDCTEKL
-1376 AADGDVS
+1376 ADGDVS

-1388 GQNSWNTDATGT
+1388 GKNSWNTDATGT
-1400 LPCSPALKSLVDS
+1400 LPCSPALKSPVDS
-1413 TDRKGVHK
+1413 TDRKGDRK

-1509 DDGTILQSEGGDSN
+1509 DDGTILQSKGGDSN
-1523 IRATKKIGKTTGS
+1523 IRATEKIGKTTGS

-1580 AGEKD
+1580 AGEED
-1585 SIQTHRVRLSIA
+1585 SIQTHRIRLSIA
-1597 GWTNGTVSFSDSL
+1597 GWTDGTVSFSDSL

-1621 PGCIQKAETPAGFV
+1621 PGCIQKAETPTGIV
-1635 YSLENSAISD
+1635 YPLENSAISD
-1645 LSGNIIDSNGTE
+1645 LSGNIIDSNGTK

-1665 TVNNYSSDGEKDVSK
+1665 TVNNYSSDGKKDVSK
-1680 TDSLYGEWDV
+1680 PDSLYGEWDV

-1704 WNSWALGEDAD
+1704 WNSWTLGEDAD

-1777 YSNSKTLGGI
+1777 FSNSKTLGGI

-1810 TESETEEFSFE
+1810 TESETGEFSFE
-1821 TETDI
+1821 KETDI

-1854 DKTLALRTTFE
+1854 DKKLALRTTFE

-1933 NLSEADL
+1933 NLSETDL

-1948 ESFILVEKGSSAGA
+1948 ESFILVKKGSSAGA
-1962 SSAEENAITK
+1962 SAEENAITK

-2006 GYNSQKVEDGVGVTV
+2006 GYNSQEVEDGVGVTV

-2102 IALQIKINGEMESN
+2102 IALQIKINGEMEPD

-2154 KAVATHPNTSVMSE
+2154 KAVATHPNSSVMGE

-2263 RQQRGGVTILN
+2263 KQQRGGVTILN

-2282 EQAVLEVNVPEE
+2282 EQAVLEVNVPED

-2299 FVMTID
+2299 FVMTVD

>member
-28 FLSVMVLLFAATFF
+28 FLSVTALLFFATFF

-49 WKDSSSGSWRDAG
+49 WKGSSSGSWGDKG

-67 DENGKEI
+67 DENGNEI
-74 PASDWPKAGDSA
+74 AASDCPKAVDSA

-101 KIVAEKGLVFDS
+101 KIVAESGLVFNS
-113 DLSAAEIE
+113 NLSATEIE
-121 IKGGNLSVGGGFSW
+121 IKS
-135 SGNVSVSGDVYVSG
+135 
-149 SASAN
+149 
-154 AADLTSGGNLSVGGD
+154 GNLSVGGD
-169 FSWSGKVSV
+169 FSWSGNVSV
-178 SGDVYV
+178 SGNVEV
-184 SGNGFANAADLT
+184 SGNGSANAADLT

-217 AGEFRISGNDI
+217 DGEFKISGNGI
-228 ADGDDSFLLRGNLSA
+228 ADGEDSFLLRGNLSA
-243 KSIVIE
+243 KSIVIK

-279 DITIKCSSVT
+279 DITIECSSVT

-304 VKITGDCVFKGTVG
+304 VKITGECVFKGTVG
-318 SEVSDSN
+318 SEVSAQN
-325 NEKIKKL
+325 NEKIKNL
-332 SVTVTAYGDF
+332 SVSGSVTAYGDF
-342 FTSGTLTFEKNVVL
+342 YTSGTLTFEKDVVL
-356 TADDIVFSS
+356 AADDIVFSS
-365 EKNVSFKG
+365 ENNISSEKTISFKG
-373 DIKGNASGNGTVYF
+373 GIKGNASGNGTVYF
-387 GGRTVTACNIEIGG
+387 GGRTVTACDIEIGG
-401 SVTDVNNVVFN
+401 SVTDVNNLVFN
-412 GNAVL
+412 GNVVL

-429 HFNGGKDSVKIGWW
+429 HFNGGTDSVKIGWW

-451 SIYFGSETS
+451 SIYFGSEAS

-475 NTKNSGKTFFYGGFY
+475 NTKNSGKTFFYGGFN
-490 DGFGLF
+490 GAFVLS
-496 VSGNAEVYG
+496 VSGNAEIYG
-505 DNVFSGDVNLE
+505 DNVFSGDV
-516 NCSELIFKGSNTFD
+516 K
-530 NSVIAKNCGNLIFI
+530 
-544 EKNSFKNTVNLEN
+544 LEN
-557 CGIVEFYGNNFFSQ
+557 CGIVEFYGNNTFNQ

-591 QSFSSMELQGSS
+591 QSFSSMELQGSIDTNTG
-603 ATKTV
+603 ATNTV
-608 TLSVLDSSIA
+608 TLSVLDSSNE

-625 SGKPDS
+625 SGNPVP
-631 KNFKYSIIDK
+631 KNFSYSIIDK
-641 SVSVVSVGS
+641 SVSVVSVNS
-650 TDEKLL
+650 TEEKLL
-656 GLIPSDETINDSKP
+656 GLIPSGETVNDSNP
-670 DSPTSETWFSYKYFW
+670 YSPTSETWFSYKYFW

-706 YSAFVC
+706 FPAFVC
-712 PSPDGGKSEIV
+712 PSPDDERIEIV
-723 VAKGNSNSPH
+723 VVKGNSNSSSPH
-733 ILTLENNIKLKSL
+733 ILTLENNVNLKSL
-746 TVNNDAEMDLQ
+746 TVNKDAAIDLQ
-757 NFNVTCTEN
+757 NCSVTCAEN
-766 FTNNGTLRLKGEG
+766 FTNNGTLRLKGGEV
-779 QTISAKMVNGSDST
+779 QKISAKMANGPDST
-793 VEYYGDFSDFVWNGS
+793 VEYYGDFSDFVWAVS
-808 GTDYFEYEN
+808 GAGYFEYEN
-817 LKITGRGKTS
+817 LKITGSGKTL
-827 QKIRVSKEVF
+827 QKIRVLKEVF
-837 VETGGDLTFEV
+837 VETGGDLTFEA

-863 LVFAKKNIFSGAVN
+863 LVFAKKNIFSGAVD

-896 ALLEA
+896 ALVEA
-901 GNVVIDGDSDGF
+901 GNVVINGDSDGF
-913 VLAGGAKCKTLN
+913 VLAGGAECKTLN

-932 NGNVTTTE
+932 NENVTTTE

-968 KAVYVKGGLSSQN
+968 TQSSSKKAVYIKGGLNSQK
-981 KNLTIDASAFCE
+981 KNLKIDANAFCE
-993 SSIDGFFKLEITKTL
+993 SSIDGFLKLEITKTL

-1013 VGSTTPLGTISVLED
+1013 VGSTKPLGTISVLED
-1028 AIFSSTEPVQKV
+1028 AIFSSTESVQKV

-1065 GANVSNVAFSGFD
+1065 GANVSSVAFSGFD

-1096 YISSDNQVFN
+1096 YISSGNQVFN

-1121 GTWQSGN
+1121 GIWQSEN
-1128 GKIELNE
+1128 GKIELNK
-1135 TALILDFSDGS
+1135 TSLILDFSDGP
-1146 LENSFELK
+1146 LEKSFELK

-1172 SGKTLKTGNF
+1172 SGKTLKTRNF
-1182 AAWGKNYSKTDSR
+1182 AAWGKNYSKNDSR

-1218 KESGSCA
+1218 KESGNGA

-1265 SNSEV
+1265 SSSEV
-1270 TKDQWGIPYAVAFN
+1270 TKNQWGIPYAVAFN
-1284 SKITKTTVEG
+1284 SKITKTTVKC

-1305 CEDGL
+1305 CKDGL
-1310 QNSNVQFFVLKKA
+1310 QNSNVQFLVPKIEKA
-1323 YSVYD
+1323 YSFYD

-1348 NIAGLKYSNGSE
+1348 NIDWLKYSNGSE

-1365 YSDSDCTKKLT
+1365 YSDSDCTKELT

-1413 TDRKGVHK
+1413 TDRKGVRK

-1580 AGEKD
+1580 AGEED

-1597 GWTNGTVSFSDSL
+1597 GWTDGTVSFSDSL

-1621 PGCIQKAETPAGFV
+1621 PGCIQKAETPAGIV

-1657 TNHKLQVL
+1657 TNHRLQNL

-1690 LCPVVAPVIKSETS
+1690 LCPVVAPVIKSKTS

-1729 TLKFIELH
+1729 TLKFIEMH

-1747 KWNSWWRT
+1747 KGNSWWRT

-1799 SYKIKKSDDSG
+1799 SYKIIKSDDSE
-1810 TESETEEFSFE
+1810 TESETGEFSFE
-1821 TETDI
+1821 KETDI

-1940 NEALSQIA
+1940 NEALSQIKD
-1948 ESFILVEKGSSAGA
+1948 SFILVKKGSSAGA
-1962 SSAEENAITK
+1962 SAEENVITK

-2006 GYNSQKVEDGVGVTV
+2006 GYNSQEVEDGVGVTV

-2053 YAYANPKDDD
+2053 YAYANPKNDD

-2102 IALQIKINGEMESN
+2102 IALQIKINGKMESD

-2154 KAVATHPNTSVMSE
+2154 KAVATHPNSSVMSE

-2263 RQQRGGVTILN
+2263 KQQRGGVTILN

-2282 EQAVLEVNVPEE
+2282 EQAVLEVNVPED

-2299 FVMTID
+2299 FVMTVD

>member
-1 MNSVFFKKDFYLR
+1 MDSVFFKKDFYLR
-14 FADGKICGFGGIKI
+14 FADGKICGFGGIKF
-28 FLSVMVLLFAATFF
+28 FLSVMVLLFFATFF

-49 WKDSSSGSWRDAG
+49 WNGFSSGIWGDAG
-62 NWNII
+62 NWSII
-67 DENGKEI
+67 DENGIEI
-74 PASDWPKAGDSA
+74 PATDCPKTGDSA

-94 TDPVSAG
+94 TDSVSAG
-101 KIVAEKGLVFDS
+101 KIVAESGLVFIS

-121 IKGGNLSVGGGFSW
+121 IKS
-135 SGNVSVSGDVYVSG
+135 
-149 SASAN
+149 
-154 AADLTSGGNLSVGGD
+154 GNLSVGGD
-169 FSWSGKVSV
+169 FSWGGNVSV
-178 SGDVYV
+178 SGDVEV
-184 SGNGFANAADLT
+184 SGNGSANAADLT

-217 AGEFRISGNDI
+217 AGEFKISGNGI

-264 TTETQTYGGNVLVNS
+264 TTATQTYGGNVLVNS
-279 DITIKCSSVT
+279 DITIECSSVT
-289 FGGNLVSHTKDSKKN
+289 FGGNLVSHTKDSKKD
-304 VKITGDCVFKGTVG
+304 VSITGDCVFKGTVG
-318 SEVSDSN
+318 SEVSDWN
-325 NEKIKKL
+325 NEKIKNL
-332 SVTVTAYGDF
+332 SVSGSVTAYGDF
-342 FTSGTLTFEKNVVL
+342 YTSGALTFGK
-356 TADDIVFSS
+356 D
-365 EKNVSFKG
+365 
-373 DIKGNASGNGTVYF
+373 
-387 GGRTVTACNIEIGG
+387 
-401 SVTDVNNVVFN
+401 VVFN
-412 GNAVL
+412 GNVVL
-417 NSSSSVSAEKDI
+417 NSSVSAKNDI
-429 HFNGGKDSVKIGWW
+429 HFNGGADSVKIGWW

-460 PVKVNLSNSSGTISV
+460 PVKVNLSNASGTISV
-475 NTKNSGKTFFYGGFY
+475 NTKNSGKTFFYGGLN
-490 DGFGLF
+490 GAFGLS
-496 VSGNAEVYG
+496 VSGNAEIYG

-516 NCSELIFKGSNTFD
+516 NC
-530 NSVIAKNCGNLIFI
+530 
-544 EKNSFKNTVNLEN
+544 
-557 CGIVEFYGNNFFSQ
+557 GIVEFYGNNTFSQ

-603 ATKTV
+603 SANTV
-608 TLSVLDSSIA
+608 TLSVLDSSSA

-625 SGKPDS
+625 SENPVS
-631 KNFKYSIIDK
+631 ESFSYSIIDK

-650 TDEKLL
+650 TEEKLL
-656 GLIPSDETINDSKP
+656 GLIPSVETVNDSNP

-685 LGKSDSNWTTLANWA
+685 LGKSNSNWTTLANWA
-700 YDEEGK
+700 YDEGGN
-706 YSAFVC
+706 SPVFVC
-712 PSPDGGKSEIV
+712 PSSDDGKSEIV
-723 VAKGNSNSPH
+723 VVKGNSSLSSPH
-733 ILTLENNIKLKSL
+733 ILTLEKDVKLKSL
-746 TVNNDAEMDLQ
+746 TVKKGATIDFQ
-757 NFNVTCTEN
+757 NFSVTCTEN

-817 LKITGRGKTS
+817 LKITGSGKTS
-827 QKIRVSKEVF
+827 QKIKVLKEVF
-837 VETGGDLTFEV
+837 VETGGNLTFEA
-848 ENVFSGEVNVDKCGN
+848 ENVFSGEVNVDECGN

-883 LSFLGQND
+883 LRFLGQND

-896 ALLEA
+896 ALLKA
-901 GNVVIDGDSDGF
+901 GNVVINGDSDGF
-913 VLAGGAKCKTLN
+913 VLSGDAKCKTLN

-932 NGNVTTTE
+932 NGDVTTTE

-955 SVFVASDAVLTDK
+955 SVFVAFDAVLTDK
-968 KAVYVKGGLSSQN
+968 NAVYVKGGLSSQN
-981 KNLTIDASAFCE
+981 KNLNLKIDANAFCE
-993 SSIDGFFKLEITKTL
+993 SSIDGFLKLEITKTL
-1008 EVAGN
+1008 EAEGN
-1013 VGSTTPLGTISVLED
+1013 VGSITPLGTISVFED

-1065 GANVSNVAFSGFD
+1065 GANVSSVAFSGFE
-1078 VAGSLSVTADSA
+1078 VAGSLYVTADSA

-1096 YISSDNQVFN
+1096 YISSGDQVFN

-1116 KTGIS
+1116 NTGIS
-1121 GTWQSGN
+1121 GTWQSKN

-1135 TALILDFSDGS
+1135 TALIFDFSDGS

-1182 AAWGKNYSKTDSR
+1182 AAWGKNYSKNDSR
-1195 FSAEENSR
+1195 FSVEENSR

-1218 KESGSCA
+1218 KESGNGA

-1252 KIPDNSSS
+1252 KIPGNSSS

-1265 SNSEV
+1265 SSSEV
-1270 TKDQWGIPYAVAFN
+1270 TKNQWGIPYAVAFN

-1310 QNSNVQFFVLKKA
+1310 QNSNVQFFVPKIKKA

-1348 NIAGLKYSNGSE
+1348 NIAWLKYSNGSE

-1365 YSDSDCTKKLT
+1365 YSDSDCTKELT
-1376 AADGDVS
+1376 AAAGDVS

-1388 GQNSWNTDATGT
+1388 GKNSWNTDATGT

-1413 TDRKGVHK
+1413 TDRKGIHK

-1704 WNSWALGEDAD
+1704 WNSWALGEEAD

-2045 AVNALDVL
+2045 AVNVLDVL

-2102 IALQIKINGEMESN
+2102 IALQIKINGEMESD
-2116 RRFLLVPS
+2116 RSFLLVPS

-2130 SEMISDKINLLLGT
+2130 SDMISDKINLLLGT

-2154 KAVATHPNTSVMSE
+2154 KAVATHPNSSVMSE

-2263 RQQRGGVTILN
+2263 KQQRGGVTILN

>member
-1 MNSVFFKKDFYLR
+1 MDSVFFKKDFYLR

-28 FLSVMVLLFAATFF
+28 FLSVMVLLFSATFF

-49 WKDSSSGSWRDAG
+49 WKGSSSGNWGDAG
-62 NWNII
+62 NWTII
-67 DENGKEI
+67 DENGNEN
-74 PASDWPKAGDSA
+74 PASDWPKTGDSA

-101 KIVAEKGLVFDS
+101 KIVAESGLVFNS

-121 IKGGNLSVGGGFSW
+121 IKGGNLSVGGNFSW
-135 SGNVSVSGDVYVSG
+135 SGNVSVSGNVEVSG
-149 SASAN
+149 NGSAN
-154 AADLTSGGNLSVGGD
+154 AAN
-169 FSWSGKVSV
+169 
-178 SGDVYV
+178 
-184 SGNGFANAADLT
+184 LT

-207 EGTNPSNIEC
+207 EGTNPSNINC
-217 AGEFRISGNDI
+217 AGEFKISGNDI

-249 GNKKTSFLGGCSSII
+249 GNKKTSFLSGCSSII
-264 TTETQTYGGNVLVNS
+264 TTKTQTYGGNVLVNS
-279 DITIKCSSVT
+279 DITIECSSVT
-289 FGGNLVSHTKDSKKN
+289 FGGNLVSHAKDSKKD

-318 SEVSDSN
+318 SKESASN
-325 NEKIKKL
+325 NEKIKNL
-332 SVTVTAYGDF
+332 SVSGSVTAYGDF
-342 FTSGTLTFEKNVVL
+342 YTSGTLTFDKDVVL
-356 TADDIVFSS
+356 AADDIVFSS
-365 EKNVSFKG
+365 ENNISFKG
-373 DIKGNASGNGTVYF
+373 GIKGNASGNGTVYF

-401 SVTDVNNVVFN
+401 SVTDVNNLVFN
-412 GNAVL
+412 GNVVLNTSVSAKNDIVFNSNAVL
-417 NSSSSVSAEKDI
+417 NSNISAEKDI
-429 HFNGGKDSVKIGWW
+429 HFNGGTDSVKIGGW

-490 DGFGLF
+490 DGFGLS
-496 VSGNAEVYG
+496 VSGNAEIYG
-505 DNVFSGDVNLE
+505 DNVFSGDV
-516 NCSELIFKGSNTFD
+516 K
-530 NSVIAKNCGNLIFI
+530 
-544 EKNSFKNTVNLEN
+544 LEN
-557 CGIVEFYGNNFFSQ
+557 CGIVEFYGNNTFKQ

-591 QSFSSMELQGSS
+591 QSFSSIDLKGSIDTNTG

-608 TLSVLDSSIA
+608 TLSVLNSSSA

-625 SGKPDS
+625 SGNPVS
-631 KNFKYSIIDK
+631 ENFKYSIIDK

-656 GLIPSDETINDSKP
+656 GLIPSDKTVNDSNP
-670 DSPTSETWFSYKYFW
+670 YSPTSETWFSYKYFW
-685 LGKSDSNWTTLANWA
+685 LGNSDSKWATLANWA
-700 YDEEGK
+700 YDKEGN
-706 YSAFVC
+706 YPAFVC

-723 VAKGNSNSPH
+723 VVKGNSNSSSPH
-733 ILTLENNIKLKSL
+733 ILTLEKDVKLKSL
-746 TVNNDAEMDLQ
+746 TVKKGATMNLQ
-757 NFNVTCTEN
+757 NFSVTCAEN

-779 QTISAKMVNGSDST
+779 QTILAKKMVNGSDST
-793 VEYYGDFSDFVWNGS
+793 VEYYGNFSDFVWDGS
-808 GTDYFEYEN
+808 DTDYFEYEN

-827 QKIRVSKEVF
+827 QKIKVLKEVF
-837 VETGGDLTFEV
+837 VETGGDLTFEA
-848 ENVFSGEVNVDKCGN
+848 ENVFSGEVNVENCGN

-896 ALLEA
+896 ALVEA

-925 AKCPVKL
+925 VKCPVNL
-932 NGNVTTTE
+932 NGDVTTTE
-940 TKTFEGIDCGQFYEK
+940 TKTFEEIDCGQFYEK
-955 SVFVASDAVLTDK
+955 SVFVAFDAVLTDK
-968 KAVYVKGGLSSQN
+968 KAVYIKGDLNSQN
-981 KNLTIDASAFCE
+981 KNLKIDANAFCE
-993 SSIDGFFKLEITKTL
+993 SSIDGFLKLEITKTL

-1013 VGSTTPLGTISVLED
+1013 VGSTTLLGTISVLED

-1065 GANVSNVAFSGFD
+1065 GANVSSVAFSGFY
-1078 VAGSLSVTADSA
+1078 VAGSLYVTADSA

-1096 YISSDNQVFN
+1096 YISSGNQVFN

-1121 GTWQSGN
+1121 GIWQSKN

-1135 TALILDFSDGS
+1135 TSLILDFSDGS

-1154 SELEAKDVF
+1154 SELKAKDVF

-1182 AAWGKNYSKTDSR
+1182 AAWGKNYSKNDSR

-1218 KESGSCA
+1218 KESGNGA

-1231 AIFEVSKNF
+1231 AIFEVSENF

-1265 SNSEV
+1265 SSSEV
-1270 TKDQWGIPYAVAFN
+1270 TKNQWGIPYAVAFN
-1284 SKITKTTVEG
+1284 SKITKTTVKG

-1305 CEDGL
+1305 CKDGS
-1310 QNSNVQFFVLKKA
+1310 QNSNVQFFVPKIKKA

-1365 YSDSDCTKKLT
+1365 YSDSDCTKELT

-1400 LPCSPALKSLVDS
+1400 LPCSPALKSMVDS
-1413 TDRKGVHK
+1413 TDRKGVRK

-1509 DDGTILQSEGGDSN
+1509 DDGTILQSKGGDSN
-1523 IRATKKIGKTTGS
+1523 IRATEKIGKTTGS

-1580 AGEKD
+1580 AGEED

-1597 GWTNGTVSFSDSL
+1597 GWTDGTVSFSDSL

-1621 PGCIQKAETPAGFV
+1621 PGCIQKAETPTGIV
-1635 YSLENSAISD
+1635 YPLENSAISD

-1665 TVNNYSSDGEKDVSK
+1665 TVNNYSSDEKKDVSK
-1680 TDSLYGEWDV
+1680 PDSLYGEWDV

-1704 WNSWALGEDAD
+1704 WNSWVSGEDAD

-1729 TLKFIELH
+1729 TLKFIEMH

-1810 TESETEEFSFE
+1810 TESETGEFSFE
-1821 TETDI
+1821 KETDI

-1927 ENKFFK
+1927 ENRFFK

-1948 ESFILVEKGSSAGA
+1948 ESFILVKKGSSAGA
-1962 SSAEENAITK
+1962 SAEENAITK

-1993 NLSDVENLWLRNV
+1993 NLLDVENLWLRNV
-2006 GYNSQKVEDGVGVTV
+2006 GYNSQEVEDGVGVTV

-2102 IALQIKINGEMESN
+2102 IALQIKINGKMEPD

-2124 KSSALS
+2124 KSSVLS
-2130 SEMISDKINLLLGT
+2130 SDMISDKINLLLGT

-2154 KAVATHPNTSVMSE
+2154 KAVATHPNSSVMSE

-2263 RQQRGGVTILN
+2263 KQQRGGVTILN

-2299 FVMTID
+2299 FVMTVD

>member
-14 FADGKICGFGGIKI
+14 FADGKICGFGRIKI
-28 FLSVMVLLFAATFF
+28 FLSVTALLFFATFF

-49 WKDSSSGSWRDAG
+49 WKGSSSGSWGYAG
-62 NWNII
+62 NWSII
-67 DENGKEI
+67 AENGTES
-74 PASDWPKAGDSA
+74 PASDWPKAGDCA
-86 NFDSEVTI
+86 KFDSEVTI
-94 TDPVSAG
+94 TDSVSAG
-101 KIVAEKGLVFDS
+101 KIVAEKGLVFNS
-113 DLSAAEIE
+113 DLTAAEIE
-121 IKGGNLSVGGGFSW
+121 IKGGNLSVVGNLSW
-135 SGNVSVSGDVYVSG
+135 SGNVSVSGNVE
-149 SASAN
+149 
-154 AADLTSGGNLSVGGD
+154 
-169 FSWSGKVSV
+169 
-178 SGDVYV
+178 V
-184 SGNGFANAADLT
+184 SGNGFASKADLT

-217 AGEFRISGNDI
+217 AGEFRISGNGI

-279 DITIKCSSVT
+279 DITI
-289 FGGNLVSHTKDSKKN
+289 
-304 VKITGDCVFKGTVG
+304 TGDCVFKGTVG
-318 SEVSDSN
+318 SEVSAQN
-325 NEKIKKL
+325 NEKIKNL
-332 SVTVTAYGDF
+332 SVSGSVTAYGDF
-342 FTSGTLTFEKNVVL
+342 YTSGTLTFGKVVVL
-356 TADDIVFSS
+356 AADNIVFSS
-365 EKNVSFKG
+365 ENNISFKG
-373 DIKGNASGNGTVYF
+373 GIKGNANASGNGTVYLT
-387 GGRTVTACNIEIGG
+387 TVTPYDIEIGG

-417 NSSSSVSAEKDI
+417 NSNISAKNDIVFNSDAVLNSSVSAEKDI
-429 HFNGGKDSVKIGWW
+429 HFNGGADSVKIGWW
-443 TALSSESG
+443 PALSSESG
-451 SIYFGSETS
+451 SIYFGSKAS

-490 DGFGLF
+490 NGFGLS
-496 VSGNAEVYG
+496 VSGNAEIYG
-505 DNVFSGDVNLE
+505 ENVFSGEV
-516 NCSELIFKGSNTFD
+516 K
-530 NSVIAKNCGNLIFI
+530 
-544 EKNSFKNTVNLEN
+544 LEN
-557 CGIVEFYGNNFFSQ
+557 CGIVEFYGNNTFSQ
-571 KFFVKAET
+571 KFFVKAEN

-603 ATKTV
+603 SANTV
-608 TLSVLDSSIA
+608 TLSVLDSSSE

-625 SGKPDS
+625 SEKPVS
-631 KNFKYSIIDK
+631 ENFKYSIIDK

-650 TDEKLL
+650 PKEKLL
-656 GLIPSDETINDSKP
+656 GLIPSDKTVKDSNP
-670 DSPTSETWFSYKYFW
+670 HSPTSETWFSYKYFW
-685 LGKSDSNWTTLANWA
+685 LGKNNSNWANPANWA

-712 PSPDGGKSEIV
+712 PSSDGGKSEIV
-723 VAKGNSNSPH
+723 VAKGKLNSSSSH
-733 ILTLENNIKLKSL
+733 ILTLKNNINLKSL
-746 TVNNDAEMDLQ
+746 TVNKDAEMDLQ
-757 NFNVTCTEN
+757 NFNVTCAEN
-766 FTNNGTLRLKGEG
+766 FTNNGTLRLNGGEG
-779 QTISAKMVNGSDST
+779 QTISAKMRNGSDST
-793 VEYYGDFSDFVWNGS
+793 VEYYENFSDFVWDGS

-817 LKITGRGKTS
+817 LKITGSGKIS

-837 VETGGDLTFEV
+837 VETSGDLSFEA
-848 ENVFSGEVNVDKCGN
+848 ENVFSGAVNVENCGN
-863 LVFAKKNIFSGAVN
+863 LVFVKKNIFSSAVN

-913 VLAGGAKCKTLN
+913 VLSDGAKCKTLN

-932 NGNVTTTE
+932 NGDVTTTE

-955 SVFVASDAVLTDK
+955 SVFVASNAVLTDK

-981 KNLTIDASAFCE
+981 KKLTIDANAFCE
-993 SSIDGFFKLEITKTL
+993 SAIDGFLKLEITKTL
-1008 EVAGN
+1008 KVEGN
-1013 VGSTTPLGTISVLED
+1013 VGSTKPLGTISVLED
-1028 AIFSSTEPVQKV
+1028 AIFSSAEPVQKV

-1065 GANVSNVAFSGFD
+1065 GTNVSSVEFSGFY

-1090 ELFCAD
+1090 KLFCAD
-1096 YISSDNQVFN
+1096 YISSGNQVFN

-1121 GTWQSGN
+1121 GTWQSEN

-1172 SGKTLKTGNF
+1172 SGKKLKTGNF
-1182 AAWGKNYSKTDSR
+1182 AAWGKKYSKNDSR

-1203 FAYFWDDTDSSILKY
+1203 FAYFWDDTDSSIFKY
-1218 KESGSCA
+1218 KESGNGA

-1265 SNSEV
+1265 SSSEV
-1270 TKDQWGIPYAVAFN
+1270 TKNQWGIPYAVAFN

-1310 QNSNVQFFVLKKA
+1310 QNSNVQFFVPKIKKA

-1338 LENSNGEIAK
+1338 LENSNGEISK

-1360 NFEGV
+1360 DFEGV

-1400 LPCSPALKSLVDS
+1400 LSCSPALKSLVDS
-1413 TDRKGVHK
+1413 TDRKGVRK

-1447 AGNKNGSVPERYT
+1447 AGNKNGSVPERYI

-1523 IRATKKIGKTTGS
+1523 IRATKEFGKITGS

-1580 AGEKD
+1580 AGEED

-1621 PGCIQKAETPAGFV
+1621 PGCIQKAETPAGIV

-1645 LSGNIIDSNGTE
+1645 LSGNIIDSKGTK

-1665 TVNNYSSDGEKDVSK
+1665 TVNTYSSDGEKDVSK

-1704 WNSWALGEDAD
+1704 WNSWASEEDAD
-1715 SYEILGTSN
+1715 SYEISGTSN

-1729 TLKFIELH
+1729 TLKFIEMH

-1799 SYKIKKSDDSG
+1799 SYKIKKSDDSE
-1810 TESETEEFSFE
+1810 TESETGEFSFE
-1821 TETDI
+1821 KETDI

-1927 ENKFFK
+1927 ENRFFK

-1948 ESFILVEKGSSAGA
+1948 KSFILVKKGSSAGT
-1962 SSAEENAITK
+1962 SAEENAITK

-2006 GYNSQKVEDGVGVTV
+2006 GYNSQKVEDGVGITV

-2063 DWNEKGIYGQN
+2063 DWTEKGIYGQN

-2102 IALQIKINGEMESN
+2102 IALQIKINGEMESD

-2154 KAVATHPNTSVMSE
+2154 KAVATHPNSSVMSE

-2263 RQQRGGVTILN
+2263 KQQRGGVTILN

>member
-1 MNSVFFKKDFYLR
+1 MDSVFFKKDFYLR

-49 WKDSSSGSWRDAG
+49 WEGSSSGIWCYAG
-62 NWNII
+62 NWSII
-67 DENGKEI
+67 DENGIEN
-74 PASDWPKAGDSA
+74 PASDWPKTGDSA

-94 TDPVSAG
+94 TDSVSAG
-101 KIVAEKGLVFDS
+101 KIVAESGLVFNS

-121 IKGGNLSVGGGFSW
+121 IK
-135 SGNVSVSGDVYVSG
+135 
-149 SASAN
+149 
-154 AADLTSGGNLSVGGD
+154 GGNLSVGGD

-178 SGDVYV
+178 SGDVEV
-184 SGNGFANAADLT
+184 SGNGSANKADLT
-196 SGGNIHFGKKY
+196 SDGNIHFGKKY
-207 EGTNPSNIEC
+207 EGTNPSNINC
-217 AGEFRISGNDI
+217 AGEFKISGNGI
-228 ADGDDSFLLRGNLSA
+228 ADGEDSFLLRGNLSA

-279 DITIKCSSVT
+279 DITIECSSVT
-289 FGGNLVSHTKDSKKN
+289 FGGNLVSHAKDSKKN
-304 VKITGDCVFKGTVG
+304 VTITGDCVFKGTVG
-318 SEVSDSN
+318 SEVSASN
-325 NEKIKKL
+325 NEKIKNL
-332 SVTVTAYGDF
+332 SVSGSVTAYGDF
-342 FTSGTLTFEKNVVL
+342 YTSGTLTFEKDVVL
-356 TADDIVFSS
+356 AADDILFSS
-365 EKNVSFKG
+365 ENNISFKG
-373 DIKGNASGNGTVYF
+373 GIIGNASGNGTVYF
-387 GGRTVTACNIEIGG
+387 GGRTVTACDIEIGG
-401 SVTDVNNVVFN
+401 SVTDVNNLVFN
-412 GNAVL
+412 GNVVL
-417 NSSSSVSAEKDI
+417 NSSSSVSAKNDIVFNSNAVLNSNVSAKKDI
-429 HFNGGKDSVKIGWW
+429 HFNGGTDSVKIGWW

-451 SIYFGSETS
+451 SIYFGSKTS

-490 DGFGLF
+490 DGFGLS
-496 VSGNAEVYG
+496 VSGNAEIYG
-505 DNVFSGDVNLE
+505 DNVFSGV
-516 NCSELIFKGSNTFD
+516 
-530 NSVIAKNCGNLIFI
+530 
-544 EKNSFKNTVNLEN
+544 VNLEN
-557 CGIVEFYGNNFFSQ
+557 CGIVEFYGNNTFSK

-603 ATKTV
+603 SANTV
-608 TLSVLDSSIA
+608 TLSVLDSSSA

-625 SGKPDS
+625 SGNPVS
-631 KNFKYSIIDK
+631 ENFKYSIIDK

-656 GLIPSDETINDSKP
+656 GLIPSDKTVNDSNP
-670 DSPTSETWFSYKYFW
+670 YSPTSETWFSYKYFW
-685 LGKSDSNWTTLANWA
+685 LGNSDSKWATLANWA
-700 YDEEGK
+700 YDKEGN
-706 YSAFVC
+706 YPAFVC

-723 VAKGNSNSPH
+723 VVKGNSNSSSPH
-733 ILTLENNIKLKSL
+733 ILTLEKDVKLKSL
-746 TVNNDAEMDLQ
+746 TVNKDVTIDLQ
-757 NFNVTCTEN
+757 NCSVTCAEN
-766 FTNNGTLRLKGEG
+766 FTNNGTLRLKGGEG
-779 QTISAKMVNGSDST
+779 QTISATMLNGPDST
-793 VEYYGDFSDFVWNGS
+793 VEYYENFSDFVWDGS
-808 GTDYFEYEN
+808 DTDYFEYEN
-817 LKITGRGKTS
+817 LKITGSGKTS
-827 QKIRVSKEVF
+827 KKIRVLKEVF
-837 VETGGDLTFEV
+837 VETGGDLTFEA
-848 ENVFSGEVNVDKCGN
+848 ENVFSGEVNVENCGN

-896 ALLEA
+896 ALVEA
-901 GNVVIDGDSDGF
+901 GDVVINGDSDG
-913 VLAGGAKCKTLN
+913 LSLSGGAKCKTLN

-932 NGNVTTTE
+932 NGDVTTTE

-955 SVFVASDAVLTDK
+955 SVLVASDAVLTDK
-968 KAVYVKGGLSSQN
+968 TQSSSKKAVYIKGDLRSQN
-981 KNLTIDASAFCE
+981 KNLKIDASAFCE
-993 SSIDGFFKLEITKTL
+993 SSIDGFLKLEITKTL

-1013 VGSTTPLGTISVLED
+1013 VGSTTPLGTICVLED
-1028 AIFSSTEPVQKV
+1028 VIFSSAETVQKV

-1052 TARTGL
+1052 TAWTGL

-1065 GANVSNVAFSGFD
+1065 GANVSSVAFCGFD
-1078 VAGSLSVTADSA
+1078 VADSLSVTADSA

-1096 YISSDNQVFN
+1096 YISSGNQVFN
-1106 CSGGVKILSE
+1106 CSVGVKILSE

-1121 GTWQSGN
+1121 GIWQSEN

-1135 TALILDFSDGS
+1135 TSLIFDFSDGS

-1172 SGKTLKTGNF
+1172 SGKTLKTRNF
-1182 AAWGKNYSKTDSR
+1182 AAWGKNYSKNDSR

-1218 KESGSCA
+1218 KESGNGA

-1231 AIFEVSKNF
+1231 AIFEVSENF

-1265 SNSEV
+1265 SSSEV
-1270 TKDQWGIPYAVAFN
+1270 TKNQWGIPYAVAFN
-1284 SKITKTTVEG
+1284 SKIKKTTVEG

-1310 QNSNVQFFVLKKA
+1310 QNSNVQFLVPKIKKA

-1348 NIAGLKYSNGSE
+1348 NIAWLKYSNGSE

-1365 YSDSDCTKKLT
+1365 YSDPDCTKELT

-1413 TDRKGVHK
+1413 TDRKGDRK

-1523 IRATKKIGKTTGS
+1523 IRATEKIGKTTGS

-1580 AGEKD
+1580 PGEED

-1597 GWTNGTVSFSDSL
+1597 GWTDGTVSFSDSL

-1621 PGCIQKAETPAGFV
+1621 PGCIQKAESPTGIV

-1704 WNSWALGEDAD
+1704 WNSWVSGEDAD

-1729 TLKFIELH
+1729 TLKFIEMH

-1810 TESETEEFSFE
+1810 TESETGEFSFE
-1821 TETDI
+1821 KETDI

-1940 NEALSQIA
+1940 NEALSQIE
-1948 ESFILVEKGSSAGA
+1948 ESFILVKKGSSAGA
-1962 SSAEENAITK
+1962 FAEENAITK

-2006 GYNSQKVEDGVGVTV
+2006 GYNSQEVEDGVGVTV

-2053 YAYANPKDDD
+2053 YAYANPKNDD

-2102 IALQIKINGEMESN
+2102 IALQIKINGEMEPD
-2116 RRFLLVPS
+2116 RIFLLVPS

-2154 KAVATHPNTSVMSE
+2154 KAVATHPNSSVMSE

-2201 LFKFTDAD
+2201 LFKVTDAD

-2263 RQQRGGVTILN
+2263 KQQRGGVTILN

-2299 FVMTID
+2299 FVMTVD

>member
-1 MNSVFFKKDFYLR
+1 MDSVFFKKDFYLR

-28 FLSVMVLLFAATFF
+28 FLSVTALLFFATFF

-49 WKDSSSGSWRDAG
+49 WNGFSSGIWGDAG
-62 NWNII
+62 NWSII
-67 DENGKEI
+67 DENGTGI

-94 TDPVSAG
+94 TDSVSAG

-121 IKGGNLSVGGGFSW
+121 IKGGNLSVGGDFSW
-135 SGNVSVSGDVYVSG
+135 GGNVSVSGDVE
-149 SASAN
+149 
-154 AADLTSGGNLSVGGD
+154 
-169 FSWSGKVSV
+169 
-178 SGDVYV
+178 V

-217 AGEFRISGNDI
+217 AGKFKISGTGI
-228 ADGDDSFLLRGNLSA
+228 AEGEDSFLLRGNLSA

-279 DITIKCSSVT
+279 DITIECSSVT

-304 VKITGDCVFKGTVG
+304 VTITGDCVFKGTVG
-318 SEVSDSN
+318 SEVSVSN
-325 NEKIKKL
+325 NEKIKNL
-332 SVTVTAYGDF
+332 SVSGFVTAYGDF
-342 FTSGTLTFEKNVVL
+342 YTSGTLTFDKDVVL
-356 TADDIVFSS
+356 AADDIVFSS
-365 EKNVSFKG
+365 ENNISFKG

-401 SVTDVNNVVFN
+401 SVTDVNNVFFN
-412 GNAVL
+412 GNVVL
-417 NSSSSVSAEKDI
+417 NSSVSAKNDI
-429 HFNGGKDSVKIGWW
+429 HFNGGTDSVKIGWW

-451 SIYFGSETS
+451 SIYFGSKTS

-490 DGFGLF
+490 DGFGLS
-496 VSGNAEVYG
+496 VSGNAEIYE
-505 DNVFSGDVNLE
+505 DNVFSGEV
-516 NCSELIFKGSNTFD
+516 K
-530 NSVIAKNCGNLIFI
+530 
-544 EKNSFKNTVNLEN
+544 LEN

-591 QSFSSMELQGSS
+591 QSFSSMELNGSS
-603 ATKTV
+603 SANTV

-656 GLIPSDETINDSKP
+656 GLIPSDETINDSNP
-670 DSPTSETWFSYKYFW
+670 YSPTSETWFSHKYFW
-685 LGKSDSNWTTLANWA
+685 LGNSDSNWTTPANWA
-700 YDEEGK
+700 YDEEGN
-706 YSAFVC
+706 YPVFVC

-723 VAKGNSNSPH
+723 VVKGNSNSSSPH
-733 ILTLENNIKLKSL
+733 ILTPEKDVNLKSL
-746 TVNNDAEMDLQ
+746 TVNKDVAIDLK
-757 NFNVTCTEN
+757 NCSVTCAEN

-793 VEYYGDFSDFVWNGS
+793 VEYYGNFSDFVWDGS

-817 LKITGRGKTS
+817 LKITGSGKTS
-827 QKIRVSKEVF
+827 QKNKVLKEVF
-837 VETGGDLTFEV
+837 IETGGDLTFEV

-863 LVFAKKNIFSGAVN
+863 LVFAKKNIFSGEVN

-896 ALLEA
+896 ALVEA

-913 VLAGGAKCKTLN
+913 VLSGGTECKTLN

-932 NGNVTTTE
+932 NGDVTTTE

-955 SVFVASDAVLTDK
+955 SVLVAFDAVLTDK
-968 KAVYVKGGLSSQN
+968 KAVYVKGDLSSQN
-981 KNLTIDASAFCE
+981 KNLKIDTNAFCE
-993 SSIDGFFKLEITKTL
+993 SSIDGFLKLKITKTL
-1008 EVAGN
+1008 EVSGN

-1028 AIFSSTEPVQKV
+1028 AIFSSEESVQKV

-1052 TARTGL
+1052 TAQTGL

-1065 GANVSNVAFSGFD
+1065 GTNVSSVEFSGFD

-1096 YISSDNQVFN
+1096 YISSGDQVFN

-1121 GTWQSGN
+1121 GTWQSKN

-1172 SGKTLKTGNF
+1172 GGKTLKTGNF
-1182 AAWGKNYSKTDSR
+1182 AAWGKNYFKNDSR

-1218 KESGSCA
+1218 KESGNGA

-1231 AIFEVSKNF
+1231 AIFEVSENF

-1252 KIPDNSSS
+1252 KIPGNSSS

-1265 SNSEV
+1265 SSSEV
-1270 TKDQWGIPYAVAFN
+1270 TKNQWGIPYAVAFN

-1310 QNSNVQFFVLKKA
+1310 QNSNVQFFVPKIKKA

-1328 DVIFVEFDLP
+1328 DVIFVEFDMP
-1338 LENSNGEIAK
+1338 LENSKGEIAK

-1365 YSDSDCTKKLT
+1365 YSDSDCTKELT
-1376 AADGDVS
+1376 AAAGDVS

-1388 GQNSWNTDATGT
+1388 GLNSWNTDATGT

-1413 TDRKGVHK
+1413 TDRKGVLK

-1523 IRATKKIGKTTGS
+1523 IRATEKIGKTTGS
-1536 GTQDENGNGLI
+1536 GTQDEKGNGLI

-1580 AGEKD
+1580 AGEED

-1621 PGCIQKAETPAGFV
+1621 PGCIQKAETPTGIV

-1645 LSGNIIDSNGTE
+1645 LSGNMIDSNGTE

-1729 TLKFIELH
+1729 TLKFIEMH

-1810 TESETEEFSFE
+1810 TESETGEFSFE
-1821 TETDI
+1821 KETDI

-1948 ESFILVEKGSSAGA
+1948 ESFILVKKGSSAGA
-1962 SSAEENAITK
+1962 SAEENAITK

-2102 IALQIKINGEMESN
+2102 IALQIKINGEMDPD

-2124 KSSALS
+2124 KNSALS

-2154 KAVATHPNTSVMSE
+2154 KAVATHPNSSVMSE

-2187 NEDYGF
+2187 NEDYVF

-2201 LFKFTDAD
+2201 LFKLTNAA
-2209 GNDILLDNDADD
+2209 GNEILLDNDADD

-2227 NPSHPVPLYALKMP
+2227 NPSPPVPLYALKMP

-2263 RQQRGGVTILN
+2263 KQQRGGVTILN

-2299 FVMTID
+2299 FVMTVD
-2305 GNIVKRLN
+2305 GNIVKRLS

>member
-28 FLSVMVLLFAATFF
+28 FLSVTALLFFATFF

-49 WKDSSSGSWRDAG
+49 WKGVSSGRWGYAG
-62 NWNII
+62 NWSII
-67 DENGKEI
+67 GESGTES
-74 PASDWPKAGDSA
+74 PASDWPKTGDCA
-86 NFDSEVTI
+86 KFDSEVTI

-101 KIVAEKGLVFDS
+101 KIVAESGLVFNS

-121 IKGGNLSVGGGFSW
+121 IKGGNLSVGGNFSW
-135 SGNVSVSGDVYVSG
+135 SGNVRVSGNVE
-149 SASAN
+149 
-154 AADLTSGGNLSVGGD
+154 
-169 FSWSGKVSV
+169 
-178 SGDVYV
+178 V

-196 SGGNIHFGKKY
+196 SGGNIHFEKKY
-207 EGTNPSNIEC
+207 EGTNRSNIEC
-217 AGEFRISGNDI
+217 AGDFKISGTGI
-228 ADGDDSFLLRGNLSA
+228 TDGDDSFLLRGNLSA

-264 TTETQTYGGNVLVNS
+264 TTKTQTYGGKVLVNS
-279 DITIKCSSVT
+279 DITIECSSVT
-289 FGGNLVSHTKDSKKN
+289 FEKNLVSHTKDSKKD
-304 VKITGDCVFKGTVG
+304 VSITGDCVFKGTVG
-318 SEVSDSN
+318 SEVSAQN
-325 NEKIKKL
+325 NEKIKNL
-332 SVTVTAYGDF
+332 SVSGSVTAYGDF
-342 FTSGTLTFEKNVVL
+342 YTSGTLTFGK
-356 TADDIVFSS
+356 D
-365 EKNVSFKG
+365 
-373 DIKGNASGNGTVYF
+373 
-387 GGRTVTACNIEIGG
+387 
-401 SVTDVNNVVFN
+401 VVFN
-412 GNAVL
+412 GNVVL
-417 NSSSSVSAEKDI
+417 NSSVSAEKDI
-429 HFNGGKDSVKIGWW
+429 HFNGGADSVKIGWW

-460 PVKVNLSNSSGTISV
+460 PVKVKLSNPSGTISV
-475 NTKNSGKTFFYGGFY
+475 NTKNSGKTFFYDGFY
-490 DGFGLF
+490 DGFGLS
-496 VSGNAEVYG
+496 VSGNAEIYG
-505 DNVFSGDVNLE
+505 DNVFSGEV
-516 NCSELIFKGSNTFD
+516 K
-530 NSVIAKNCGNLIFI
+530 
-544 EKNSFKNTVNLEN
+544 LEN
-557 CGIVEFYGNNFFSQ
+557 CGIVEFYGNNTFSQ

-579 LASTVKFKNGSY
+579 LATTVKFKNGSY
-591 QSFSSMELQGSS
+591 QSFSSMELQGSIDTNTG
-603 ATKTV
+603 ATNTV

-625 SGKPDS
+625 SKNPDS
-631 KNFKYSIIDK
+631 KNFSYSIIDK

-650 TDEKLL
+650 TEEKLL
-656 GLIPSDETINDSKP
+656 GLIPSDKTVNDSKP

-685 LGKSDSNWTTLANWA
+685 LGKSDSKWTTLANWA
-700 YDEEGK
+700 YDEGGN
-706 YSAFVC
+706 YPAFVC
-712 PSPDGGKSEIV
+712 PSSDGGKSEIV

-733 ILTLENNIKLKSL
+733 ILTLENNIKLRSL
-746 TVNNDAEMDLQ
+746 TVNKDAEMDLQ
-757 NFNVTCTEN
+757 NFSVTCAEN

-779 QTISAKMVNGSDST
+779 QKISATMVNGPDST
-793 VEYYGDFSDFVWNGS
+793 VEYYGDFSDFVWKGN

-817 LKITGRGKTS
+817 LKITGSGKTS

-837 VETGGDLTFEV
+837 VETGGDLTFEA
-848 ENVFSGEVNVDKCGN
+848 ENV
-863 LVFAKKNIFSGAVN
+863 FSGAVN

-901 GNVVIDGDSDGF
+901 GDVVIDGDSDGF

-932 NGNVTTTE
+932 NGDVTTTE
-940 TKTFEGIDCGQFYEK
+940 SKTFEGIDCGQFYEK

-968 KAVYVKGGLSSQN
+968 KAVYIKGGLSSQK
-981 KNLTIDASAFCE
+981 KNLKIDANAFCE
-993 SSIDGFFKLEITKTL
+993 SSIDGFLKLEITKTL

-1028 AIFSSTEPVQKV
+1028 AIFSSAEPVQKV

-1065 GANVSNVAFSGFD
+1065 DANVSSVAFSSFY
-1078 VAGSLSVTADSA
+1078 VAGLLSVTADSA
-1090 ELFCAD
+1090 KLFCAD
-1096 YISSDNQVFN
+1096 YISSGNQVFN

-1116 KTGIS
+1116 KTAGI
-1121 GTWQSGN
+1121 WQSEN
-1128 GKIELNE
+1128 GRIELNE

-1154 SELEAKDVF
+1154 SELEAKNVF

-1172 SGKTLKTGNF
+1172 SGKTLKTRNF
-1182 AAWGKNYSKTDSR
+1182 AAWGKNYSKNDSR

-1218 KESGSCA
+1218 KEYKESGSGA

-1231 AIFEVSKNF
+1231 AIFEVSNNF

-1265 SNSEV
+1265 SSSEV
-1270 TKDQWGIPYAVAFN
+1270 TKNQWGIPYAVAFN

-1305 CEDGL
+1305 CKDGS
-1310 QNSNVQFFVLKKA
+1310 QNSNVQFFVPKIEKA

-1328 DVIFVEFDLP
+1328 DVIFVEFNLP
-1338 LENSNGEIAK
+1338 LENSKGEIAK
-1348 NIAGLKYSNGSE
+1348 NIAWLKYSNGSE

-1388 GQNSWNTDATGT
+1388 GQNSWNTDATGA

-1413 TDRKGVHK
+1413 TDRKGVRK

-1560 AFSKDDTDSPH
+1560 AFSKDDTNSPH
-1571 ALYRLFSTK
+1571 ALYRFFSTK
-1580 AGEKD
+1580 AGEED

-1621 PGCIQKAETPAGFV
+1621 PGYIQKAETPAGIA

-1645 LSGNIIDSNGTE
+1645 LSGNIIDSKGTE

-1729 TLKFIELH
+1729 TLKFIEMH
-1737 FFDNDKTQAQ
+1737 FFDNDKTQSQ

-1799 SYKIKKSDDSG
+1799 SYKIKKSDDSE
-1810 TESETEEFSFE
+1810 TESETGEFSFE
-1821 TETDI
+1821 KETDI

-1927 ENKFFK
+1927 ENRFFK

-1948 ESFILVEKGSSAGA
+1948 ESFILVKKGSSAGA
-1962 SSAEENAITK
+1962 SAEENAITK

-1993 NLSDVENLWLRNV
+1993 NLSDVENFWLRNV
-2006 GYNSQKVEDGVGVTV
+2006 GYNSQKVEDGVGITV
-2021 ADTKIRDFLGNYMTK
+2021 ADTKIRDFLGNYMTQ

-2053 YAYANPKDDD
+2053 YAYANPKDND
-2063 DWNEKGIYGQN
+2063 DWNEKGIYGQS

-2102 IALQIKINGEMESN
+2102 IVLQIKINGKMKSD

-2144 DWRVWLPTSL
+2144 DWRVWFPTSL
-2154 KAVATHPNTSVMSE
+2154 KAVATHPNSSVMSE

-2193 KSGDEIQF
+2193 RSGDEIQF
-2201 LFKFTDAD
+2201 LFKFTDAA

-2263 RQQRGGVTILN
+2263 KQQRGGVTILN

-2299 FVMTID
+2299 FVMTVD

>member
-28 FLSVMVLLFAATFF
+28 FLSVTALLFFATFF

-49 WKDSSSGSWRDAG
+49 WKKDASSGRWGDAG
-62 NWNII
+62 NWSII
-67 DENGKEI
+67 DENGTES
-74 PASDWPKAGDSA
+74 PASDWPKAGDCA
-86 NFDSEVTI
+86 KFDSEVTI
-94 TDPVSAG
+94 TDSVSAE
-101 KIVAEKGLVFDS
+101 KIVAESGLVFDS

-121 IKGGNLSVGGGFSW
+121 IKGGNLSVGG
-135 SGNVSVSGDVYVSG
+135 N
-149 SASAN
+149 
-154 AADLTSGGNLSVGGD
+154 

-178 SGDVYV
+178 SGDVEV
-184 SGNGFANAADLT
+184 SGSASANAADLT

-249 GNKKTSFLGGCSSII
+249 GNKKTIFWGGCSSII

-279 DITIKCSSVT
+279 DITIECSSVT
-289 FGGNLVSHTKDSKKN
+289 FGGNLVSHTKDSKKD
-304 VKITGDCVFKGTVG
+304 VTITGNCVFNG
-318 SEVSDSN
+318 
-325 NEKIKKL
+325 
-332 SVTVTAYGDF
+332 
-342 FTSGTLTFEKNVVL
+342 NVVL
-356 TADDIVFSS
+356 NSSVSVAKDIVFNS
-365 EKNVSFKG
+365 
-373 DIKGNASGNGTVYF
+373 
-387 GGRTVTACNIEIGG
+387 
-401 SVTDVNNVVFN
+401 
-412 GNAVL
+412 NAVL
-417 NSSSSVSAEKDI
+417 NSNISAKNDIVFNSDAVLNSSVSAEKNI
-429 HFNGGKDSVKIGWW
+429 HFNGGADSVKIGLWP
-443 TALSSESG
+443 ALSSESG
-451 SIYFGSETS
+451 SIYFGSEAS

-490 DGFGLF
+490 NGFGLS
-496 VSGNAEVYG
+496 VSGNAEIYG
-505 DNVFSGDVNLE
+505 ENVFSREV
-516 NCSELIFKGSNTFD
+516 K
-530 NSVIAKNCGNLIFI
+530 
-544 EKNSFKNTVNLEN
+544 LEN
-557 CGIVEFYGNNFFSQ
+557 CGIVEFYGNNIFSQ

-579 LASTVKFKNGSY
+579 LATTVKFKNGSY
-591 QSFSSMELQGSS
+591 QSFSSMDLQGSS
-603 ATKTV
+603 SANTV
-608 TLSVLDSSIA
+608 TLSVLDSSSE

-625 SGKPDS
+625 SEKPVS
-631 KNFKYSIIDK
+631 ENFKYSIIDK

-650 TDEKLL
+650 PKEKLL
-656 GLIPSDETINDSKP
+656 GLIPSDKTVKDSNP
-670 DSPTSETWFSYKYFW
+670 HSPTSETWFSYKYFW
-685 LGKSDSNWTTLANWA
+685 LGISDSNWANPANWA

-712 PSPDGGKSEIV
+712 PSSDGGKSEV
-723 VAKGNSNSPH
+723 VIAKGNSSLSSPY
-733 ILTLENNIKLKSL
+733 ILTLENNVNLKSL
-746 TVNNDAEMDLQ
+746 TVNKDAEMDLQ
-757 NFNVTCTEN
+757 NFSVTCAEN
-766 FTNNGTLRLKGEG
+766 FTNNGTLRLNGGEG
-779 QTISAKMVNGSDST
+779 QKISATMVNGPDST
-793 VEYYGDFSDFVWNGS
+793 VEYYENFSDFVWDGS

-817 LKITGRGKTS
+817 LKITGSGKIL

-837 VETGGDLTFEV
+837 VETSGDLSFEA
-848 ENVFSGEVNVDKCGN
+848 ENVFSGAVNVENCGN
-863 LVFAKKNIFSGAVN
+863 LVFVKKNIFSSAVN

-913 VLAGGAKCKTLN
+913 VLSDGAKCKTLN

-932 NGNVTTTE
+932 NGDVTTTE
-940 TKTFEGIDCGQFYEK
+940 TKNFEGIDCGQFYEK

-968 KAVYVKGGLSSQN
+968 EEVYVKGGLSSQN
-981 KNLTIDASAFCE
+981 KKLTIDANAFCE
-993 SSIDGFFKLEITKTL
+993 SAIDGFLKLEITKTL
-1008 EVAGN
+1008 KVEGN
-1013 VGSTTPLGTISVLED
+1013 VGSTKPLGTISVLED
-1028 AIFSSTEPVQKV
+1028 AIFSSAEPVQKV

-1065 GANVSNVAFSGFD
+1065 GTNVSSVEFSGFY

-1090 ELFCAD
+1090 KLFCAD
-1096 YISSDNQVFN
+1096 YISSGNQVFN

-1121 GTWQSGN
+1121 GTWQSEN

-1172 SGKTLKTGNF
+1172 SGKKLKTGNF
-1182 AAWGKNYSKTDSR
+1182 AAWGKKYSKNDSR

-1203 FAYFWDDTDSSILKY
+1203 FAYFWDDTDSSIFKY
-1218 KESGSCA
+1218 KESGNGA

-1265 SNSEV
+1265 SSSEV
-1270 TKDQWGIPYAVAFN
+1270 TKNQWGIPYAVAFN

-1310 QNSNVQFFVLKKA
+1310 QNSNVQFFVPKIKKA

-1338 LENSNGEIAK
+1338 IENSNGEISK

-1365 YSDSDCTKKLT
+1365 YSDSDCTKNLT

-1400 LPCSPALKSLVDS
+1400 LTCSPALKSLVDS
-1413 TDRKGVHK
+1413 TDRKGVRK

-1509 DDGTILQSEGGDSN
+1509 DDGTILQSGGGDSN
-1523 IRATKKIGKTTGS
+1523 IRATEKIGKITGS

-1547 VNGFASIENGKLL
+1547 VNGFASIKNGKLL

-1580 AGEKD
+1580 AGEED

-1597 GWTNGTVSFSDSL
+1597 GWTDGTVSFSDSL

-1621 PGCIQKAETPAGFV
+1621 PGCIQKAETPAGIV

-1645 LSGNIIDSNGTE
+1645 LSGNIIDSKGTE
-1657 TNHKLQVL
+1657 TNHNLQVL

-1715 SYEILGTSN
+1715 SYEISGTSN

-1729 TLKFIELH
+1729 TLKFIEMH

-1799 SYKIKKSDDSG
+1799 SYKIKKSDDSE
-1810 TESETEEFSFE
+1810 TESETGEFSFE
-1821 TETDI
+1821 KGTDI

-1922 LAFGS
+1922 LAF
-1927 ENKFFK
+1927 
-1933 NLSEADL
+1933 EADL
-1940 NEALSQIA
+1940 DEALSQIA
-1948 ESFILVEKGSSAGA
+1948 KSFILVKKGSSAGA
-1962 SSAEENAITK
+1962 SSVEENAITK

-2006 GYNSQKVEDGVGVTV
+2006 GYNSQKVEDGVGITV
-2021 ADTKIRDFLGNYMTK
+2021 ADTKIRDFLGNYMTQ

-2102 IALQIKINGEMESN
+2102 IALQIKINGEMESD
-2116 RRFLLVPS
+2116 RRFLLVSS

-2154 KAVATHPNTSVMSE
+2154 KAVATHPNSSVMSE

-2263 RQQRGGVTILN
+2263 KQQRGGVTILN

>member
-14 FADGKICGFGGIKI
+14 FADRKICGFGGIKI
-28 FLSVMVLLFAATFF
+28 FLSVTALLFFATFF

-49 WKDSSSGSWRDAG
+49 WKGLSSGIWDDAG
-62 NWNII
+62 NWSII
-67 DENGKEI
+67 DENGTEI
-74 PASDWPKAGDSA
+74 PASDWPETGDCA
-86 NFDSEVTI
+86 KFDSEVTI
-94 TDPVSAG
+94 TDSVSAG
-101 KIVAEKGLVFDS
+101 KIVAESGLVFKS

-121 IKGGNLSVGGGFSW
+121 IK
-135 SGNVSVSGDVYVSG
+135 
-149 SASAN
+149 
-154 AADLTSGGNLSVGGD
+154 GGNLSVGGD

-178 SGDVYV
+178 SGDVEV
-184 SGNGFANAADLT
+184 SGSASANAADLT

-289 FGGNLVSHTKDSKKN
+289 FGGNLVSHTKDSKKD
-304 VKITGDCVFKGTVG
+304 VTITGDCVFKGTVG
-318 SEVSDSN
+318 SEVSAQN
-325 NEKIKKL
+325 NEKIKNL
-332 SVTVTAYGDF
+332 SVSGSVTAYGDF
-342 FTSGTLTFEKNVVL
+342 YTSGTLTFGK
-356 TADDIVFSS
+356 D
-365 EKNVSFKG
+365 
-373 DIKGNASGNGTVYF
+373 
-387 GGRTVTACNIEIGG
+387 
-401 SVTDVNNVVFN
+401 VVFN
-412 GNAVL
+412 GNVVL
-417 NSSSSVSAEKDI
+417 NSNISAKKDI
-429 HFNGGKDSVKIGWW
+429 HFNGGTDSVKIGWW

-451 SIYFGSETS
+451 SIYFGSKTS

-490 DGFGLF
+490 DGFGLS
-496 VSGNAEVYG
+496 VSGNAEIYG
-505 DNVFSGDVNLE
+505 DNVFSREVNLE
-516 NCSELIFKGSNTFD
+516 NCSELIFKGSNTF
-530 NSVIAKNCGNLIFI
+530 NNFVIAKNCGNLIFI

-557 CGIVEFYGNNFFSQ
+557 CGIVEFYGNNTFSQ

-603 ATKTV
+603 SAKTV

-625 SGKPDS
+625 SKNPVS
-631 KNFKYSIIDK
+631 ENFKYSIIDK

-650 TDEKLL
+650 PEEKLL
-656 GLIPSDETINDSKP
+656 GLTPSDKTVNDSNP
-670 DSPTSETWFSYKYFW
+670 HSPTSETWFSYKYFW
-685 LGKSDSNWTTLANWA
+685 LGISDSKWSNPANWA

-712 PSPDGGKSEIV
+712 PSSDGGKSEIV
-723 VAKGNSNSPH
+723 VAKGNLNSSSSH
-733 ILTLENNIKLKSL
+733 ILKLENNVNLKSL
-746 TVNNDAEMDLQ
+746 TVKKDAEMDLQ
-757 NFNVTCTEN
+757 NFSVTCAEN

-779 QTISAKMVNGSDST
+779 QTISATMVNGSDST
-793 VEYYGDFSDFVWNGS
+793 VEYYGNFSDFVWKGN

-817 LKITGRGKTS
+817 LKITGSGKTS
-827 QKIRVSKEVF
+827 QKIRVLKEVF
-837 VETGGDLTFEV
+837 VETGGDL
-848 ENVFSGEVNVDKCGN
+848 
-863 LVFAKKNIFSGAVN
+863 
-877 IKNCGD
+877 
-883 LSFLGQND
+883 SFLAQND

-913 VLAGGAKCKTLN
+913 SLAGGAKCKTLN

-955 SVFVASDAVLTDK
+955 SVFVASNAVLTDK
-968 KAVYVKGGLSSQN
+968 NAVYVKDALSSQN
-981 KNLTIDASAFCE
+981 KNLKIDANAFCE
-993 SSIDGFFKLEITKTL
+993 SSIDGFLELKITKTL
-1008 EVAGN
+1008 EVEGN

-1028 AIFSSTEPVQKV
+1028 ATFSSAEPVQKV

-1052 TARTGL
+1052 TAQTGL

-1065 GANVSNVAFSGFD
+1065 GTNVSSVEFSGFY

-1090 ELFCAD
+1090 KLFCAD
-1096 YISSDNQVFN
+1096 YISSGNQVFN

-1121 GTWQSGN
+1121 GTWQSEN

-1182 AAWGKNYSKTDSR
+1182 AAWGKKYSKNDSL

-1203 FAYFWDDTDSSILKY
+1203 FAYFWDDTDSSIFKY
-1218 KESGSCA
+1218 KESGNGA
-1225 ELSVNG
+1225 ELFVNG

-1265 SNSEV
+1265 PSSEV
-1270 TKDQWGIPYAVAFN
+1270 TKNQWGIPYAVAFN

-1310 QNSNVQFFVLKKA
+1310 QNSNVQFFVPKIKKA

-1338 LENSNGEIAK
+1338 LENSNGEIAE
-1348 NIAGLKYSNGSE
+1348 NIAGLKYSSGSE

-1400 LPCSPALKSLVDS
+1400 LPYNSALKSLVDS
-1413 TDRKGVHK
+1413 TDRKGVRK

-1460 QTEDRA
+1460 QTEDQA

-1479 HTNAKASAQK
+1479 HTNAKASEQK

-1509 DDGTILQSEGGDSN
+1509 DNGTILQSDGGDSN

-1580 AGEKD
+1580 AGEED

-1621 PGCIQKAETPAGFV
+1621 PGCIQKAETPAGIV

-1645 LSGNIIDSNGTE
+1645 LSGNIIDSKGTK

-1704 WNSWALGEDAD
+1704 WNSWASGEDAD

-1729 TLKFIELH
+1729 TLKFIEMH

-1799 SYKIKKSDDSG
+1799 SYKIKKSDDSE
-1810 TESETEEFSFE
+1810 TESETGEFSFE
-1821 TETDI
+1821 KETDI

-1927 ENKFFK
+1927 ENRFFK

-1948 ESFILVEKGSSAGA
+1948 ESFILVKKGSSAGA
-1962 SSAEENAITK
+1962 SAEENAITK

-2006 GYNSQKVEDGVGVTV
+2006 GYNSQKVEDGVGITV

-2102 IALQIKINGEMESN
+2102 IALQIKINGEMKPD

-2154 KAVATHPNTSVMSE
+2154 KAVATHPNPSVMSE

-2263 RQQRGGVTILN
+2263 KQQRGGVTILN

-2299 FVMTID
+2299 FVMTVD

>member
-28 FLSVMVLLFAATFF
+28 FLSVTALLFFATFF

-49 WKDSSSGSWRDAG
+49 WNGSSSGIWCYAG

-67 DENGKEI
+67 DENGIKI
-74 PASDWPKAGDSA
+74 PATDWPEAGDSA

-101 KIVAEKGLVFDS
+101 KIVAEKGLVFNS

-121 IKGGNLSVGGGFSW
+121 IKGGNLSVGGDFSW
-135 SGNVSVSGDVYVSG
+135 SGNVSVSGDVEVSG
-149 SASAN
+149 SAS
-154 AADLTSGGNLSVGGD
+154 
-169 FSWSGKVSV
+169 
-178 SGDVYV
+178 
-184 SGNGFANAADLT
+184 ANAADLT

-207 EGTNPSNIEC
+207 EGTNPSNIDC
-217 AGEFRISGNDI
+217 AGEFKISGNGI
-228 ADGDDSFLLRGNLSA
+228 ADGEDSFLLRGNLSA

-279 DITIKCSSVT
+279 DIKIECSSVI
-289 FGGNLVSHTKDSKKN
+289 FGGNLVSHTKDSKKD

-318 SEVSDSN
+318 SEVSASN
-325 NEKIKKL
+325 NEKIKNL
-332 SVTVTAYGDF
+332 SVTGTVTAYGNF
-342 FTSGTLTFEKNVVL
+342 YTSGTLTFGKDVVL

-365 EKNVSFKG
+365 ENNISFKG
-373 DIKGNASGNGTVYF
+373 GIKGNASGNGTVYF

-401 SVTDVNNVVFN
+401 SVTDVNNLVFN
-412 GNAVL
+412 GNVVL
-417 NSSSSVSAEKDI
+417 NSSVSAENDI
-429 HFNGGKDSVKIGWW
+429 HFNGGADSVKIGWW

-460 PVKVNLSNSSGTISV
+460 PVKINLSNSSGTISV
-475 NTKNSGKTFFYGGFY
+475 NTKNSGKTFFYGGFN
-490 DGFGLF
+490 DGFGLS
-496 VSGNAEVYG
+496 VSGNAEIYG
-505 DNVFSGDVNLE
+505 DNVFSGDVKLE
-516 NCSELIFKGSNTFD
+516 NCSELIFKGSN
-530 NSVIAKNCGNLIFI
+530 IF
-544 EKNSFKNTVNLEN
+544 K
-557 CGIVEFYGNNFFSQ
+557 Q

-603 ATKTV
+603 SANTV
-608 TLSVLDSSIA
+608 TLSVLDSSSE

-625 SGKPDS
+625 SEKPDS
-631 KNFKYSIIDK
+631 KNFSYSIIDK

-650 TDEKLL
+650 TEEKLL
-656 GLIPSDETINDSKP
+656 GLIPSDKIVNDSNP
-670 DSPTSETWFSYKYFW
+670 YSPTSETWFSYKYFW
-685 LGKSDSNWTTLANWA
+685 LGNSDSNWATLANWA
-700 YDEEGK
+700 YDEGGN
-706 YSAFVC
+706 SPVFVC
-712 PSPDGGKSEIV
+712 PSSDDKKSEIV
-723 VAKGNSNSPH
+723 VAKGNSSLSSPY
-733 ILTLENNIKLKSL
+733 ILTPEKDVNLKSL
-746 TVNNDAEMDLQ
+746 TVNKDATIDLE
-757 NFNVTCTEN
+757 NFSVTCAEN

-827 QKIRVSKEVF
+827 QKIKVLKEVF
-837 VETGGDLTFEV
+837 IETGGDLTFEE
-848 ENVFSGEVNVDKCGN
+848 ENVFSGEVNVDECGN

-901 GNVVIDGDSDGF
+901 GNVVINGDSDGLS
-913 VLAGGAKCKTLN
+913 LAGGAKCKTLN

-932 NGNVTTTE
+932 NGDVTTTE
-940 TKTFEGIDCGQFYEK
+940 TKTFEGIVCGQFYEE
-955 SVFVASDAVLTDK
+955 SVFVASDAVLTDKTQSSSK

-981 KNLTIDASAFCE
+981 KNLTIDANAFCE
-993 SSIDGFFKLEITKTL
+993 SSIDGFLKLEITKTL
-1008 EVAGN
+1008 EAEGN
-1013 VGSTTPLGTISVLED
+1013 VGSITPLGTISVFED
-1028 AIFSSTEPVQKV
+1028 AIFSSAEPVQKV

-1065 GANVSNVAFSGFD
+1065 GANVSSVAFSGFD

-1096 YISSDNQVFN
+1096 YISSGDQVFN

-1121 GTWQSGN
+1121 GTWQSKN
-1128 GKIELNE
+1128 GKIKLNE

-1182 AAWGKNYSKTDSR
+1182 AAWGKNYSKSDSR

-1218 KESGSCA
+1218 KESGNGA

-1231 AIFEVSKNF
+1231 AIFEVSENF

-1265 SNSEV
+1265 PSSEV
-1270 TKDQWGIPYAVAFN
+1270 TKNQWGIPYAVAFN

-1310 QNSNVQFFVLKKA
+1310 QNSNVQFLVPKIKKA

-1348 NIAGLKYSNGSE
+1348 NIDWLKYSNGSE
-1360 NFEGV
+1360 KFEGV
-1365 YSDSDCTKKLT
+1365 YSDSDCTKELT
-1376 AADGDVS
+1376 ATDGDVS

-1400 LPCSPALKSLVDS
+1400 LPCSPASKSPLDS
-1413 TDRKGVHK
+1413 TDRKGVRK

-1523 IRATKKIGKTTGS
+1523 IRATKKFGKTTGS

-1580 AGEKD
+1580 AGEED

-1597 GWTNGTVSFSDSL
+1597 GWTDGTVSFSDSL

-1621 PGCIQKAETPAGFV
+1621 PGCIQKAETPAGIV

-1704 WNSWALGEDAD
+1704 WNSWTLGEEAD

-1729 TLKFIELH
+1729 TLKFIEMH

-1810 TESETEEFSFE
+1810 TESETGEFSFE
-1821 TETDI
+1821 KETDI

-1948 ESFILVEKGSSAGA
+1948 ESFILVKKGSSAGA
-1962 SSAEENAITK
+1962 SAEENAITK

-1993 NLSDVENLWLRNV
+1993 NLSDVENFWLRNV
-2006 GYNSQKVEDGVGVTV
+2006 GYNSQKVEDGVGITV

-2089 EQGNYGALVEQRD
+2089 EQGNYGALVEERD
-2102 IALQIKINGEMESN
+2102 IALQIKINGEMESD

-2130 SEMISDKINLLLGT
+2130 SDMISDKINLLLGT

-2154 KAVATHPNTSVMSE
+2154 KAVATHPNSSVMSE

-2201 LFKFTDAD
+2201 LFKLTDAD

-2227 NPSHPVPLYALKMP
+2227 NPSQPVPLYALKMP

-2257 FKIKSI
+2257 FRIKSI
-2263 RQQRGGVTILN
+2263 KQQRGGVTILN

-2282 EQAVLEVNVPEE
+2282 EQAVLEVNVPED

-2299 FVMTID
+2299 FVMTVD

>member
-14 FADGKICGFGGIKI
+14 FADGKICGFGGIKF
-28 FLSVMVLLFAATFF
+28 FLSVIVLLFAATFF

-49 WKDSSSGSWRDAG
+49 WKGSSSGIWGDAG
-62 NWNII
+62 NWSII
-67 DENGKEI
+67 DENGNEN
-74 PASDWPKAGDSA
+74 PATDWPKTGDSA

-94 TDPVSAG
+94 TDSVSAG
-101 KIVAEKGLVFDS
+101 KIVAESGLVFNS
-113 DLSAAEIE
+113 DLSATE
-121 IKGGNLSVGGGFSW
+121 IKIK
-135 SGNVSVSGDVYVSG
+135 
-149 SASAN
+149 
-154 AADLTSGGNLSVGGD
+154 GGNLSVGGD

-178 SGDVYV
+178 SGDVEV
-184 SGNGFANAADLT
+184 SGNAFANKADLT
-196 SGGNIHFGKKY
+196 SDGNIHFGKKY
-207 EGTNPSNIEC
+207 EGTNPSNINC
-217 AGEFRISGNDI
+217 AGEFKISGNGI
-228 ADGDDSFLLRGNLSA
+228 ADGEDSFLLRGNLSA
-243 KSIVIE
+243 KSIVIG

-264 TTETQTYGGNVLVNS
+264 TTATQTYGGNVLVNS
-279 DITIKCSSVT
+279 DITIECSSVT

-304 VKITGDCVFKGTVG
+304 VTITGHCVFKGTVG
-318 SEVSDSN
+318 SKVSALN
-325 NEKIKKL
+325 NEKIKNL
-332 SVTVTAYGDF
+332 SVSGSVTAYGDF
-342 FTSGTLTFEKNVVL
+342 YTSGTLTFEKDVVL
-356 TADDIVFSS
+356 AADDILFSS
-365 EKNVSFKG
+365 ENNISFKG
-373 DIKGNASGNGTVYF
+373 GIEGNASGNGTVYF
-387 GGRTVTACNIEIGG
+387 GGRTVTACDIEIGG

-417 NSSSSVSAEKDI
+417 NSSVSAANDIVFNSNAVLNSSVSAEKDI
-429 HFNGGKDSVKIGWW
+429 HFNGGEDSVKIGWW
-443 TALSSESG
+443 PALSSESG

-475 NTKNSGKTFFYGGFY
+475 NTKNSGKTFFYGGLN
-490 DGFGLF
+490 GAFGLS
-496 VSGNAEVYG
+496 VSGNAEIYG
-505 DNVFSGDVNLE
+505 DNVFSGEVKLE
-516 NCSELIFKGSNTFD
+516 NCSELIFKGSN
-530 NSVIAKNCGNLIFI
+530 IF
-544 EKNSFKNTVNLEN
+544 K
-557 CGIVEFYGNNFFSQ
+557 Q

-591 QSFSSMELQGSS
+591 QSFSSMELQGSIDTNTG
-603 ATKTV
+603 ATNTV
-608 TLSVLDSSIA
+608 TLSVLDSSSA

-625 SGKPDS
+625 SENPDS

-650 TDEKLL
+650 TKEKLL
-656 GLIPSDETINDSKP
+656 GLIPSDKTVNDSNP
-670 DSPTSETWFSYKYFW
+670 YSPTSETWFSHKYFW
-685 LGKSDSNWTTLANWA
+685 LGKSDSKWANHENWA

-706 YSAFVC
+706 FPAFVC
-712 PSPDGGKSEIV
+712 PSSDGGKSEIV
-723 VAKGNSNSPH
+723 VVKGNSSLSSSY
-733 ILTLENNIKLKSL
+733 ILTLEKDVNLKSL
-746 TVNNDAEMDLQ
+746 TVNKDATMNLQ
-757 NFNVTCTEN
+757 NFSVTCAEN

-779 QTISAKMVNGSDST
+779 QTISAKMVNGPDST
-793 VEYYGDFSDFVWNGS
+793 LEYNGNFSDFVWDGS

-817 LKITGRGKTS
+817 LKITGSGKS
-827 QKIRVSKEVF
+827 SKKIKVLKEVF
-837 VETGGDLTFEV
+837 VKTGGDLTFEA

-896 ALLEA
+896 ALVEA
-901 GNVVIDGDSDGF
+901 GNVVINGDSDGF
-913 VLAGGAKCKTLN
+913 VLSGGAKCKTLN

-932 NGNVTTTE
+932 NGDVTTTE

-968 KAVYVKGGLSSQN
+968 TQSSSKKAVYIKGGLSSQN
-981 KNLTIDASAFCE
+981 KNLKIDANAFCE
-993 SSIDGFFKLEITKTL
+993 SSIDEFLKLEITKTL

-1013 VGSTTPLGTISVLED
+1013 VGSTKPLGTISVLED
-1028 AIFSSTEPVQKV
+1028 AIFSSAEPVQKV

-1052 TARTGL
+1052 TAWTGL

-1065 GANVSNVAFSGFD
+1065 GANVSSVAFCGFD
-1078 VAGSLSVTADSA
+1078 VADSLSVTADSA

-1096 YISSDNQVFN
+1096 YISSGNQVFN

-1121 GTWQSGN
+1121 GIWQSEN

-1135 TALILDFSDGS
+1135 TSLIFDFSDGS

-1172 SGKTLKTGNF
+1172 SGKTLKTRNF
-1182 AAWGKNYSKTDSR
+1182 AAWGKNYSKNDSR

-1218 KESGSCA
+1218 KESGNGA

-1265 SNSEV
+1265 SSSEV

-1305 CEDGL
+1305 CKDGL
-1310 QNSNVQFFVLKKA
+1310 QNSNVQFLVPKIKKA

-1328 DVIFVEFDLP
+1328 DVIFVEFNLP

-1348 NIAGLKYSNGSE
+1348 NIAWLKYSNGSE

-1365 YSDSDCTKKLT
+1365 YSDPDCTKELT
-1376 AADGDVS
+1376 KADGDVS

-1413 TDRKGVHK
+1413 TDRNGVRK

-1500 YSEAVNIAF
+1500 YSEAVNIDF

-1536 GTQDENGNGLI
+1536 GTQGENGNGLI

-1580 AGEKD
+1580 AGEED

-1597 GWTNGTVSFSDSL
+1597 GWTDGTVSFSDSL

-1621 PGCIQKAETPAGFV
+1621 PGCIQKAETPTGIV

-1704 WNSWALGEDAD
+1704 WNSWTLGEDAD

-1810 TESETEEFSFE
+1810 TESETGEFSFE
-1821 TETDI
+1821 KETDI

-1909 IGENKIYAIFSKQ
+1909 IGENKIYVIFSKQ

-1940 NEALSQIA
+1940 KEALSQIA
-1948 ESFILVEKGSSAGA
+1948 ESFILVKKGSSAGA
-1962 SSAEENAITK
+1962 SAEENAITK

-2006 GYNSQKVEDGVGVTV
+2006 GYNSQEVEDGVGITV

-2074 TASVSS
+2074 SASVSS

-2102 IALQIKINGEMESN
+2102 IALQIKINGEMESD

-2124 KSSALS
+2124 KSSVLS
-2130 SEMISDKINLLLGT
+2130 SDMISDKINLLLGT

-2154 KAVATHPNTSVMSE
+2154 KAVATHPNSSVMSE

-2193 KSGDEIQF
+2193 RSGDEIQF

-2221 FTGGSA
+2221 FSGGSA

-2263 RQQRGGVTILN
+2263 KQQRGGVTILN

-2282 EQAVLEVNVPEE
+2282 EQAVLEVNVPED

-2299 FVMTID
+2299 FVMTVD

>member
-14 FADGKICGFGGIKI
+14 FSDGKICGFGGIKI
-28 FLSVMVLLFAATFF
+28 FLSVTALLFFATFF

-49 WKDSSSGSWRDAG
+49 WKGSSSGSWGYAG
-62 NWNII
+62 NWSII
-67 DENGKEI
+67 DENGNEN

-86 NFDSEVTI
+86 KFDSEVTI
-94 TDPVSAG
+94 TDSVSAG
-101 KIVAEKGLVFDS
+101 KIVAEKGLVFNS
-113 DLSAAEIE
+113 DLTAAEIE
-121 IKGGNLSVGGGFSW
+121 IKGGNLSV
-135 SGNVSVSGDVYVSG
+135 V
-149 SASAN
+149 
-154 AADLTSGGNLSVGGD
+154 GNLSV
-169 FSWSGKVSV
+169 
-178 SGDVYV
+178 
-184 SGNGFANAADLT
+184 
-196 SGGNIHFGKKY
+196 
-207 EGTNPSNIEC
+207 
-217 AGEFRISGNDI
+217 
-228 ADGDDSFLLRGNLSA
+228 
-243 KSIVIE
+243 
-249 GNKKTSFLGGCSSII
+249 
-264 TTETQTYGGNVLVNS
+264 GGNVLVNS
-279 DITIKCSSVT
+279 DIKIECSSVT
-289 FGGNLVSHTKDSKKN
+289 FGGNLVSHTKDSKKDVTIIGN
-304 VKITGDCVFKGTVG
+304 CVFKGTVG
-318 SEVSDSN
+318 SEVSAQN
-325 NEKIKKL
+325 NEKIKNL
-332 SVTVTAYGDF
+332 SVSGSVTAYGDF
-342 FTSGTLTFEKNVVL
+342 YTSGTLTFGKEVVL
-356 TADDIVFSS
+356 AADDIVFSS
-365 EKNVSFKG
+365 ENNISFKG
-373 DIKGNASGNGTVYF
+373 GIKGNANASGNGTVYF
-387 GGRTVTACNIEIGG
+387 GGRAVTACDIEIGG
-401 SVTDVNNVVFN
+401 FVTDVNNVVFN
-412 GNAVL
+412 GNVVLNSSVSVANDIVFNSNAVL
-417 NSSSSVSAEKDI
+417 NSNISAKNDIVFNSDAVLNSSVSAEKDI
-429 HFNGGKDSVKIGWW
+429 HFNGGADSVKIGWW

-451 SIYFGSETS
+451 SIYFGSKTS

-490 DGFGLF
+490 NGFGLS
-496 VSGNAEVYG
+496 VSGNADIYG
-505 DNVFSGDVNLE
+505 ENVFSGEVKLE
-516 NCSELIFKGSNTFD
+516 NCGELIFKGSNTFV
-530 NSVIAKNCGNLIFI
+530 NFVIAKNCGKLIFI
-544 EKNSFKNTVNLEN
+544 EKNSLKNTINLEN
-557 CGIVEFYGNNFFSQ
+557 CGIVEFYGNNIFSQ

-579 LASTVKFKNGSY
+579 LATTVKFKNGSY
-591 QSFSSMELQGSS
+591 QSFSSMDLQGSS
-603 ATKTV
+603 SANTV
-608 TLSVLDSSIA
+608 TLSVLDSSSE

-625 SGKPDS
+625 SEKPVS
-631 KNFKYSIIDK
+631 ENFKYSIIDK

-650 TDEKLL
+650 PKEKLL
-656 GLIPSDETINDSKP
+656 GLIPSDKTVKDSNP
-670 DSPTSETWFSYKYFW
+670 HSPTSETWFSYKYFW
-685 LGKSDSNWTTLANWA
+685 LGISDSNWANPANWA

-712 PSPDGGKSEIV
+712 PSSDGGKSEIV
-723 VAKGNSNSPH
+723 VAKGKLNSSSSH
-733 ILTLENNIKLKSL
+733 ILTLENNVNLKSL
-746 TVNNDAEMDLQ
+746 TVNKDAEMDLQ
-757 NFNVTCTEN
+757 NFSVTCAEN

-779 QTISAKMVNGSDST
+779 QTISATMVNGPDST
-793 VEYYGDFSDFVWNGS
+793 VEYYGNFSDFVWDGS

-827 QKIRVSKEVF
+827 QKIRVLKAVF
-837 VETGGDLTFEV
+837 VETGGDLTFEA
-848 ENVFSGEVNVDKCGN
+848 ENVFSGAVNVENCGN
-863 LVFAKKNIFSGAVN
+863 LVFVKKNIFSSAVN

-883 LSFLGQND
+883 LSFFGQND

-901 GNVVIDGDSDGF
+901 GDVVIDGDSDGF

-932 NGNVTTTE
+932 NGDVTTTE

-955 SVFVASDAVLTDK
+955 SVFVASNAVLTDK

-981 KNLTIDASAFCE
+981 KKLTIDANAFCE
-993 SSIDGFFKLEITKTL
+993 SAIDGFLKLEITKTL
-1008 EVAGN
+1008 KVEGN
-1013 VGSTTPLGTISVLED
+1013 VGSAKPLGTISVLED
-1028 AIFSSTEPVQKV
+1028 ATFSSAEPVQKV

-1065 GANVSNVAFSGFD
+1065 GTNVSSVEFSGFY

-1096 YISSDNQVFN
+1096 YISSGNQVFN

-1121 GTWQSGN
+1121 GTWQSKN

-1163 FYSGKLSVA
+1163 FYSGKLSVE

-1182 AAWGKNYSKTDSR
+1182 AAWGKKYSKNDSR

-1203 FAYFWDDTDSSILKY
+1203 FAYFWDDTDSSIFKY
-1218 KESGSCA
+1218 KESGNGA

-1265 SNSEV
+1265 SSSEV
-1270 TKDQWGIPYAVAFN
+1270 TKNQWGIPYAVAFN

-1310 QNSNVQFFVLKKA
+1310 QNSNVQFFVPKIKKA

-1328 DVIFVEFDLP
+1328 DVIFVEFDFP
-1338 LENSNGEIAK
+1338 LENSNGEISK

-1360 NFEGV
+1360 DFEGV

-1400 LPCSPALKSLVDS
+1400 LPCSLALKSLVDS
-1413 TDRKGVHK
+1413 TDRKGVRK

-1536 GTQDENGNGLI
+1536 GTQDENGNELI

-1580 AGEKD
+1580 AGEED

-1621 PGCIQKAETPAGFV
+1621 PGCIQKAETPTGNV

-1690 LCPVVAPVIKSETS
+1690 LSPVVAPVIKSETS
-1704 WNSWALGEDAD
+1704 WNSWAFGEDAD

-1729 TLKFIELH
+1729 TLKFIEMH

-1799 SYKIKKSDDSG
+1799 SYKIKKSDDSE
-1810 TESETEEFSFE
+1810 TESETGEFSFE
-1821 TETDI
+1821 KETDI

-1842 QADGLYIRLPLS
+1842 LADGLYIRLPLS

-1927 ENKFFK
+1927 ENRFFK

-1940 NEALSQIA
+1940 NEALSQIK
-1948 ESFILVEKGSSAGA
+1948 ESFILVKKGSSAGT
-1962 SSAEENAITK
+1962 SAEENAITK

-2006 GYNSQKVEDGVGVTV
+2006 GYNSQKVEDGVGITV
-2021 ADTKIRDFLGNYMTK
+2021 ADTKIRDFLGNYMTQ

-2102 IALQIKINGEMESN
+2102 IALQIKINGEMESD

-2130 SEMISDKINLLLGT
+2130 SEMVSDKINLLLGT

-2154 KAVATHPNTSVMSE
+2154 KAVATHPNSSVMSE

-2174 DGGNGILWNYTLK
+2174 DGGNGVLWNYTLK

-2263 RQQRGGVTILN
+2263 KQQRGGVTILN

-2299 FVMTID
+2299 FVMTVD

>member
-28 FLSVMVLLFAATFF
+28 FLSVTALLFFATFF

-49 WKDSSSGSWRDAG
+49 WKGSSSGIWGYAG
-62 NWNII
+62 NWSII
-67 DENGKEI
+67 DENGIEN

-94 TDPVSAG
+94 TDSVSAG
-101 KIVAEKGLVFDS
+101 KIVAESGLVFNS

-121 IKGGNLSVGGGFSW
+121 IKGGNLSVGGDFSW
-135 SGNVSVSGDVYVSG
+135 SGNVSVSGDVE
-149 SASAN
+149 
-154 AADLTSGGNLSVGGD
+154 
-169 FSWSGKVSV
+169 
-178 SGDVYV
+178 V
-184 SGNGFANAADLT
+184 SGNAFANAAADLT

-207 EGTNPSNIEC
+207 EGTNPSNINC
-217 AGEFRISGNDI
+217 AGEFKISGTGI
-228 ADGDDSFLLRGNLSA
+228 ADGEDSFLLRGNLSA

-279 DITIKCSSVT
+279 DITIECSSVT

-304 VKITGDCVFKGTVG
+304 VTITGDCIFKGTVG
-318 SEVSDSN
+318 SEVSALN
-325 NEKIKKL
+325 NEKIKNL
-332 SVTVTAYGDF
+332 SVSGSVTAYGDF
-342 FTSGTLTFEKNVVL
+342 YTSGTLTFEKDVVL

-365 EKNVSFKG
+365 ENNISFKG
-373 DIKGNASGNGTVYF
+373 GIKGNASGKGTVYLT
-387 GGRTVTACNIEIGG
+387 TVTPYDIEIGG

-412 GNAVL
+412 GNVVL
-417 NSSSSVSAEKDI
+417 NSNISAEKDI
-429 HFNGGKDSVKIGWW
+429 HFNGGENSVKIGWW

-451 SIYFGSETS
+451 SIYFGSKTS

-475 NTKNSGKTFFYGGFY
+475 NIKNSGKTFFYGGFN
-490 DGFGLF
+490 GAFGLS
-496 VSGNAEVYG
+496 VSGNAEIYG

-516 NCSELIFKGSNTFD
+516 NC
-530 NSVIAKNCGNLIFI
+530 
-544 EKNSFKNTVNLEN
+544 
-557 CGIVEFYGNNFFSQ
+557 GIVEFYGNNIFSQ

-591 QSFSSMELQGSS
+591 QSFSSMDLQGFSS
-603 ATKTV
+603 ANTV
-608 TLSVLDSSIA
+608 TLSVSVLDSSSE

-625 SGKPDS
+625 SENPDS
-631 KNFKYSIIDK
+631 ENFKYSIIDK
-641 SVSVVSVGS
+641 SVSVVSVNS

-656 GLIPSDETINDSKP
+656 GLIPSDKTIKDSKP

-685 LGKSDSNWTTLANWA
+685 LGNSDSNWTTSANWA

-706 YSAFVC
+706 FPAFVC
-712 PSPDGGKSEIV
+712 PSFDDERIEIV
-723 VAKGNSNSPH
+723 VAKGNSSLSSPY
-733 ILTLENNIKLKSL
+733 ILTLENNVKLKSL
-746 TVNNDAEMDLQ
+746 TVKKDATMNLQ
-757 NFNVTCTEN
+757 NCSVTCAEN

-779 QTISAKMVNGSDST
+779 QTILAKKMVNGPDST
-793 VEYYGDFSDFVWNGS
+793 VEYYGDFSDFVWDGS
-808 GTDYFEYEN
+808 DTDYFEYEN

-827 QKIRVSKEVF
+827 QKIKVLKEVF
-837 VETGGDLTFEV
+837 VETGGDLTFEA
-848 ENVFSGEVNVDKCGN
+848 ENVFSGEVNVDECGN

-913 VLAGGAKCKTLN
+913 VLAGGAECKTLN
-925 AKCPVKL
+925 AKCPVNL
-932 NGNVTTTE
+932 NGDVTTTE

-968 KAVYVKGGLSSQN
+968 TQSSSKKAVYVKGDLRSQN
-981 KNLTIDASAFCE
+981 KNLKIDASAFCE
-993 SSIDGFFKLEITKTL
+993 SSIDGFLKLEITKTL

-1013 VGSTTPLGTISVLED
+1013 VGSTTPLGTIRVLED
-1028 AIFSSTEPVQKV
+1028 AIFSSAETVQKV

-1065 GANVSNVAFSGFD
+1065 GANVSSVAFSGFD

-1096 YISSDNQVFN
+1096 YISSDNQFFN

-1116 KTGIS
+1116 KTEIS
-1121 GTWQSGN
+1121 GTWQSEN

-1135 TALILDFSDGS
+1135 TTLILDFSDGS
-1146 LENSFELK
+1146 LEKSFELK

-1172 SGKTLKTGNF
+1172 SGKTLKTRNF
-1182 AAWGKNYSKTDSR
+1182 AAWGKNYSKNDSR

-1218 KESGSCA
+1218 KGSGNGA

-1231 AIFEVSKNF
+1231 AIFEVSENF

-1265 SNSEV
+1265 SSSEV
-1270 TKDQWGIPYAVAFN
+1270 TKNQWGIPYAVAFN

-1305 CEDGL
+1305 CKDGL
-1310 QNSNVQFFVLKKA
+1310 QNSNVQFLVPKIKKA

-1348 NIAGLKYSNGSE
+1348 NIAWLKYSNGSE

-1388 GQNSWNTDATGT
+1388 GKNSWNTDATGT
-1400 LPCSPALKSLVDS
+1400 LPCSPALKSPVDS
-1413 TDRKGVHK
+1413 TDRKGVRK

-1447 AGNKNGSVPERYT
+1447 FGNKNGSVPERYT

-1580 AGEKD
+1580 AGEED

-1597 GWTNGTVSFSDSL
+1597 GWTDGTVSFSDSL

-1621 PGCIQKAETPAGFV
+1621 PGCIQKAETPTGIV
-1635 YSLENSAISD
+1635 YSLENSAIRD

-1665 TVNNYSSDGEKDVSK
+1665 KVNNYSSDGKKDVSK

-1810 TESETEEFSFE
+1810 TESETGEFSFE
-1821 TETDI
+1821 KETDI

-1854 DKTLALRTTFE
+1854 DKKLALQTTFE

-1927 ENKFFK
+1927 ENRFFK

-1940 NEALSQIA
+1940 NEALSQIK
-1948 ESFILVEKGSSAGA
+1948 ESFILVKKGSSAGA
-1962 SSAEENAITK
+1962 SAEENAITK

-2006 GYNSQKVEDGVGVTV
+2006 GYNSQEVEDGVGVTV

-2102 IALQIKINGEMESN
+2102 IALQIKINGEMESD

-2154 KAVATHPNTSVMSE
+2154 KAVVTHPNSSVMSE

-2174 DGGNGILWNYTLK
+2174 DGGNRILWNYTLK

-2209 GNDILLDNDADD
+2209 GTDILIDNDADD

-2263 RQQRGGVTILN
+2263 KQQRGGVTILN

-2282 EQAVLEVNVPEE
+2282 EQAVLEVNVPED

-2299 FVMTID
+2299 FVMTVD

-2322 YYRWNGTNNASK
+2322 YYRWNGTNNSSK

>member
-28 FLSVMVLLFAATFF
+28 FLSVTALLFFATFF

-49 WKDSSSGSWRDAG
+49 WKGSSSGSWGYAG
-62 NWNII
+62 NWSII
-67 DENGKEI
+67 AENGTES
-74 PASDWPKAGDSA
+74 PASDWPKAGDCA
-86 NFDSEVTI
+86 KFDSEVTI
-94 TDPVSAG
+94 TDSVTAG
-101 KIVAEKGLVFDS
+101 KIVAESGLVFKS

-121 IKGGNLSVGGGFSW
+121 IKGGNLSVGGNFSW
-135 SGNVSVSGDVYVSG
+135 SGNVSVSGDVEVSG
-149 SASAN
+149 SAS
-154 AADLTSGGNLSVGGD
+154 
-169 FSWSGKVSV
+169 
-178 SGDVYV
+178 
-184 SGNGFANAADLT
+184 ANAADLT

-217 AGEFRISGNDI
+217 AGEFKISGNGI

-279 DITIKCSSVT
+279 DITIECSSVT
-289 FGGNLVSHTKDSKKN
+289 FGGNLVSHTKDSKKD
-304 VKITGDCVFKGTVG
+304 VTITGDCVFKGTVG
-318 SEVSDSN
+318 SEVSAQN
-325 NEKIKKL
+325 NEKIKNL
-332 SVTVTAYGDF
+332 SVSGSVTAYGDF
-342 FTSGTLTFEKNVVL
+342 YTSGTLTFGKVVVL
-356 TADDIVFSS
+356 AADDIVFSLENNISS
-365 EKNVSFKG
+365 EKTISFVG
-373 DIKGNASGNGTVYF
+373 GIKGNASGNGTVYF

-412 GNAVL
+412 GNVVLNSSVSAAKDIVFNSNAVL
-417 NSSSSVSAEKDI
+417 NSNISAKNDI
-429 HFNGGKDSVKIGWW
+429 HFNGGADSVKIGLW

-451 SIYFGSETS
+451 SVYFGSEAS

-490 DGFGLF
+490 NGFGLS
-496 VSGNAEVYG
+496 VSGNAEIYG
-505 DNVFSGDVNLE
+505 ENVFSGE
-516 NCSELIFKGSNTFD
+516 
-530 NSVIAKNCGNLIFI
+530 
-544 EKNSFKNTVNLEN
+544 VNLEN
-557 CGIVEFYGNNFFSQ
+557 CGIVEFYGNNIFSQ

-579 LASTVKFKNGSY
+579 LATTVKFKNGSY
-591 QSFSSMELQGSS
+591 QSFSSMELQGSIDTNTG
-603 ATKTV
+603 ATNTV
-608 TLSVLDSSIA
+608 TLSVLDSSSE

-625 SGKPDS
+625 SEKPVS
-631 KNFKYSIIDK
+631 ENFKYSIIDK

-650 TDEKLL
+650 PKEKLL
-656 GLIPSDETINDSKP
+656 GLIPSDKTVKDSNP
-670 DSPTSETWFSYKYFW
+670 HSPTSETWFSYKYFW
-685 LGKSDSNWTTLANWA
+685 LGISDSNWANPANWA

-706 YSAFVC
+706 YSTFVC
-712 PSPDGGKSEIV
+712 PSSDGGKSEIV
-723 VAKGNSNSPH
+723 VAKGNLNSSSSH
-733 ILTLENNIKLKSL
+733 ILTLENNVNLKSL
-746 TVNNDAEMDLQ
+746 TINKDATIDLQ
-757 NFNVTCTEN
+757 NFSVTCAEN
-766 FTNNGTLRLKGEG
+766 FTNNGTLRLNGGEG
-779 QTISAKMVNGSDST
+779 QKISATMVNGPDST
-793 VEYYGDFSDFVWNGS
+793 VEYYENFSDFVWDGS

-817 LKITGRGKTS
+817 LKITGSGKIS

-837 VETGGDLTFEV
+837 VET
-848 ENVFSGEVNVDKCGN
+848 S
-863 LVFAKKNIFSGAVN
+863 
-877 IKNCGD
+877 GD

-925 AKCPVKL
+925 VKCPVKL
-932 NGNVTTTE
+932 NGDVTTTE
-940 TKTFEGIDCGQFYEK
+940 IKTFEGIDCGQFYEK

-981 KNLTIDASAFCE
+981 KKLTIDANAFCE
-993 SSIDGFFKLEITKTL
+993 SAIDGFLKLEITKTL
-1008 EVAGN
+1008 KVEGN
-1013 VGSTTPLGTISVLED
+1013 VGSTKPLGTISVLED
-1028 AIFSSTEPVQKV
+1028 AIFSSAEPVQKV

-1065 GANVSNVAFSGFD
+1065 GTNVSSVEFSGFY

-1090 ELFCAD
+1090 KLFCAD
-1096 YISSDNQVFN
+1096 YISSGNQVFN

-1121 GTWQSGN
+1121 GTWQSEN

-1172 SGKTLKTGNF
+1172 SGKNLKTGNF
-1182 AAWGKNYSKTDSR
+1182 AAWGKKYSKNDSR

-1203 FAYFWDDTDSSILKY
+1203 FAYFWDDTDSSIFKY
-1218 KESGSCA
+1218 KESGNGA

-1265 SNSEV
+1265 PSSEV
-1270 TKDQWGIPYAVAFN
+1270 TKNQWGIPYAVAFN

-1310 QNSNVQFFVLKKA
+1310 QNSNVQFFVPKIKKA

-1338 LENSNGEIAK
+1338 LENSNGEISK

-1360 NFEGV
+1360 DFEGV

-1400 LPCSPALKSLVDS
+1400 LPCSLALKSLVDS
-1413 TDRKGVHK
+1413 TDRKGVRK

-1509 DDGTILQSEGGDSN
+1509 DDGTILQSGGGDSN

-1580 AGEKD
+1580 AGEED

-1597 GWTNGTVSFSDSL
+1597 GWTNGTISFSDSL
-1610 NPSFNGEYLYW
+1610 NPSFTGEYLYW
-1621 PGCIQKAETPAGFV
+1621 PGCIQKAETPKGIV

-1645 LSGNIIDSNGTE
+1645 LSGNIIDSKGTE

-1704 WNSWALGEDAD
+1704 WNSWVLGEDDD

-1729 TLKFIELH
+1729 TLKFIEMH

-1799 SYKIKKSDDSG
+1799 SYKIKKSDDSE
-1810 TESETEEFSFE
+1810 TESETGEFSFE
-1821 TETDI
+1821 KETDI

-1927 ENKFFK
+1927 ENRFFK

-1940 NEALSQIA
+1940 NEALSQIK
-1948 ESFILVEKGSSAGA
+1948 ESFILVKKGSSAGA
-1962 SSAEENAITK
+1962 SAEENAITK
-1972 AEYVS
+1972 AEYVA

-2006 GYNSQKVEDGVGVTV
+2006 GYNSQKVEDGVGITV

-2102 IALQIKINGEMESN
+2102 IALQIKINGEMESD

-2154 KAVATHPNTSVMSE
+2154 KAVATHPNSSVMSE

-2263 RQQRGGVTILN
+2263 KQQRGGVTILN

-2299 FVMTID
+2299 FVMTVD

>member
-28 FLSVMVLLFAATFF
+28 FLSVTALLFFATFF

-49 WKDSSSGSWRDAG
+49 WKGSSSGIWGDAV
-62 NWNII
+62 NWSII
-67 DENGKEI
+67 DENGNEN
-74 PASDWPKAGDSA
+74 PASDWPETGDCA
-86 NFDSEVTI
+86 KFDSEVTI
-94 TDPVSAG
+94 TDSVSAG
-101 KIVAEKGLVFDS
+101 KIVAEKGLVFKS
-113 DLSAAEIE
+113 DLSAAEIK
-121 IKGGNLSVGGGFSW
+121 INGGNLSVGG
-135 SGNVSVSGDVYVSG
+135 N
-149 SASAN
+149 
-154 AADLTSGGNLSVGGD
+154 

-178 SGDVYV
+178 SGDVEV
-184 SGNGFANAADLT
+184 SGSASANAADLT

-207 EGTNPSNIEC
+207 EGTNPSNIKC
-217 AGEFRISGNDI
+217 AGEFWISGNGI

-279 DITIKCSSVT
+279 DITI
-289 FGGNLVSHTKDSKKN
+289 
-304 VKITGDCVFKGTVG
+304 TGDCVFKGTVG
-318 SEVSDSN
+318 SEVSAQN
-325 NEKIKKL
+325 NEKIKNL
-332 SVTVTAYGDF
+332 SVSGSVTAYGDF
-342 FTSGTLTFEKNVVL
+342 YTSGTLTFGKEVFL
-356 TADDIVFSS
+356 AADDIVFSS
-365 EKNVSFKG
+365 ENNISFKG
-373 DIKGNASGNGTVYF
+373 GIKGNANASGNGTVYF
-387 GGRTVTACNIEIGG
+387 GGRTVTACAIEIGG

-412 GNAVL
+412 GNVVL
-417 NSSSSVSAEKDI
+417 NSSSNVSAKNDIVFNSDAVLNSSVSAEKDI
-429 HFNGGKDSVKIGWW
+429 HFNGGADSVKTGGW

-451 SIYFGSETS
+451 SIYFGSKAS

-490 DGFGLF
+490 DGFGLS
-496 VSGNAEVYG
+496 VSGNAEIYG
-505 DNVFSGDVNLE
+505 DNVFSGEV
-516 NCSELIFKGSNTFD
+516 K
-530 NSVIAKNCGNLIFI
+530 
-544 EKNSFKNTVNLEN
+544 LEN
-557 CGIVEFYGNNFFSQ
+557 CGIVEFYGNNTFSQ
-571 KFFVKAET
+571 KFFVKAEN

-603 ATKTV
+603 SANTV
-608 TLSVLDSSIA
+608 TLSVLDSSSE

-625 SGKPDS
+625 SEKPVS
-631 KNFKYSIIDK
+631 ENFKYSIIDK

-650 TDEKLL
+650 PKEKLL
-656 GLIPSDETINDSKP
+656 GLIPSDKTVKDSNP
-670 DSPTSETWFSYKYFW
+670 HSPTSETWFSYKYFW
-685 LGKSDSNWTTLANWA
+685 LGISDSNWANPANWA

-712 PSPDGGKSEIV
+712 PSSDGGKSEV
-723 VAKGNSNSPH
+723 VIAKGNSSLSSPY
-733 ILTLENNIKLKSL
+733 ILTLENNVNLKSL
-746 TVNNDAEMDLQ
+746 TVNKDAEMDLQ
-757 NFNVTCTEN
+757 NFSVTCAEN
-766 FTNNGTLRLKGEG
+766 FTNNGTLRLNGGEG
-779 QTISAKMVNGSDST
+779 QTISAKMRNGSDST
-793 VEYYGDFSDFVWNGS
+793 VEYYENFSDFVWDGS

-817 LKITGRGKTS
+817 LKITGSGKIS

-837 VETGGDLTFEV
+837 VETSGDLSFEA
-848 ENVFSGEVNVDKCGN
+848 ENVFSGEVNVENCGN
-863 LVFAKKNIFSGAVN
+863 LVFVKKNIFSSAVN

-913 VLAGGAKCKTLN
+913 SLAGGAKCKTLN

-932 NGNVTTTE
+932 NGDVTTTE

-968 KAVYVKGGLSSQN
+968 KAVYVKGGLRSQN
-981 KNLTIDASAFCE
+981 KKLTINANAFCE
-993 SSIDGFFKLEITKTL
+993 SAIDGFLKLEITKTL
-1008 EVAGN
+1008 KVEGN
-1013 VGSTTPLGTISVLED
+1013 VGSTKPLGTISVLED
-1028 AIFSSTEPVQKV
+1028 AIFSSAETVQKIV
-1040 ISLGNQK
+1040 SLGNQK

-1052 TARTGL
+1052 TAQTGL

-1065 GANVSNVAFSGFD
+1065 GTNVSGVEFSGFY
-1078 VAGSLSVTADSA
+1078 VVGSLSVTADSA
-1090 ELFCAD
+1090 KLFCAD
-1096 YISSDNQVFN
+1096 YISSGNQVFN

-1121 GTWQSGN
+1121 GTWQSEN

-1172 SGKTLKTGNF
+1172 SGKNLKTGNF
-1182 AAWGKNYSKTDSR
+1182 AAWGKKYSKNDSR
-1195 FSAEENSR
+1195 FSAEENLR

-1218 KESGSCA
+1218 KESGNGA

-1265 SNSEV
+1265 PSSEV
-1270 TKDQWGIPYAVAFN
+1270 TKNQWGTPYAVAFN

-1310 QNSNVQFFVLKKA
+1310 QNSNVQFFVPKIKKA

-1338 LENSNGEIAK
+1338 LENSNGEISK

-1360 NFEGV
+1360 TFEGV

-1400 LPCSPALKSLVDS
+1400 LTCSPALKSLVDS
-1413 TDRKGVHK
+1413 TDRKGVRK

-1447 AGNKNGSVPERYT
+1447 AGNKNGSVPERYI

-1580 AGEKD
+1580 AGEED

-1597 GWTNGTVSFSDSL
+1597 GWTDGTVSFSDSL
-1610 NPSFNGEYLYW
+1610 NPSFTGEYLYW
-1621 PGCIQKAETPAGFV
+1621 PGCIQKAETPAGIV

-1645 LSGNIIDSNGTE
+1645 LSGNIIDSKGTK

-1704 WNSWALGEDAD
+1704 WNSWASEEDADD
-1715 SYEILGTSN
+1715 SYEISGTSN

-1729 TLKFIELH
+1729 TLKFIEMH

-1799 SYKIKKSDDSG
+1799 SYKIKKSDDSE
-1810 TESETEEFSFE
+1810 TESETGEFSFE
-1821 TETDI
+1821 KETDI

-1927 ENKFFK
+1927 ENRFFK

-1940 NEALSQIA
+1940 NEALSQIK
-1948 ESFILVEKGSSAGA
+1948 ESFILVKKGSSAGA
-1962 SSAEENAITK
+1962 SAEENAITK

-2006 GYNSQKVEDGVGVTV
+2006 GYNSQKVEDGVGITV
-2021 ADTKIRDFLGNYMTK
+2021 ADTKIRDFLGNYMTQ

-2102 IALQIKINGEMESN
+2102 IALQIKINGEMESD

-2130 SEMISDKINLLLGT
+2130 SEMVSDKINLLLGT

-2154 KAVATHPNTSVMSE
+2154 KAVATHPNSSVMSE

-2263 RQQRGGVTILN
+2263 KQQRGGVTILN

-2299 FVMTID
+2299 FVMTVD

>member
-28 FLSVMVLLFAATFF
+28 FLSVTALLFFATFF

-49 WKDSSSGSWRDAG
+49 WNGSSSGNWGDAG

-67 DENGKEI
+67 DENGIES
-74 PASDWPKAGDSA
+74 PASDWPEAGDSA
-86 NFDSEVTI
+86 KFDSEVTI
-94 TDPVSAG
+94 TDTDPVSAG
-101 KIVAEKGLVFDS
+101 KIVAEKGLVFNS

-121 IKGGNLSVGGGFSW
+121 IKS
-135 SGNVSVSGDVYVSG
+135 
-149 SASAN
+149 
-154 AADLTSGGNLSVGGD
+154 GNLSVGGD

-178 SGDVYV
+178 SGNVEV
-184 SGNGFANAADLT
+184 SGNGSANAADLT

-207 EGTNPSNIEC
+207 EGTNLSNIEC
-217 AGEFRISGNDI
+217 AGEFKISGNGI
-228 ADGDDSFLLRGNLSA
+228 ADGEDSFLLRGNLSA

-279 DITIKCSSVT
+279 DITIECSSVT
-289 FGGNLVSHTKDSKKN
+289 FEKNLVSHTKDSKKD
-304 VKITGDCVFKGTVG
+304 VTITGDCVFKGTVG
-318 SEVSDSN
+318 SEVSASN
-325 NEKIKKL
+325 NEKIKNL
-332 SVTVTAYGDF
+332 SVTGTVTAYGDF
-342 FTSGTLTFEKNVVL
+342 FTSGTLTFGKDVVL

-365 EKNVSFKG
+365 EKKVSFAG
-373 DIKGNASGNGTVYF
+373 GIKGNASGNGTVYF

-412 GNAVL
+412 GNVVL
-417 NSSSSVSAEKDI
+417 NSSVSAENDI
-429 HFNGGKDSVKIGWW
+429 HFNGGTDSVKIGWW
-443 TALSSESG
+443 TALSSESS
-451 SIYFGSETS
+451 SIYFGSEAS

-475 NTKNSGKTFFYGGFY
+475 NTKTSGKTFFYGGFY
-490 DGFGLF
+490 DGFGLS
-496 VSGNAEVYG
+496 VSGNAEIYG
-505 DNVFSGDVNLE
+505 DNVFSGE
-516 NCSELIFKGSNTFD
+516 
-530 NSVIAKNCGNLIFI
+530 
-544 EKNSFKNTVNLEN
+544 VNLEN
-557 CGIVEFYGNNFFSQ
+557 CGIVEFYGNNIFSQ

-603 ATKTV
+603 SANTV
-608 TLSVLDSSIA
+608 TLSVLDSSSA

-625 SGKPDS
+625 SKNPDS
-631 KNFKYSIIDK
+631 ENFSYSIIDK
-641 SVSVVSVGS
+641 SVSVVSVGL
-650 TDEKLL
+650 TEEKLL
-656 GLIPSDETINDSKP
+656 GLIPSDKTIKDSNP
-670 DSPTSETWFSYKYFW
+670 YTPTSETWFSYKYFW
-685 LGKSDSNWTTLANWA
+685 LGKTDSKWTTSANWA

-706 YSAFVC
+706 FPVFVC
-712 PSPDGGKSEIV
+712 PSSDDGKSEIV
-723 VAKGNSNSPH
+723 VEKGNSTLSSPY
-733 ILTLENNIKLKSL
+733 ILKLEKNVNLKSL
-746 TVNNDAEMDLQ
+746 TVNNDAEMDLE
-757 NFNVTCTEN
+757 NYSVTCAEN
-766 FTNNGTLRLKGEG
+766 FINNGTLRLKGEG
-779 QTISAKMVNGSDST
+779 QTISAKKMVNGLDST
-793 VEYYGDFSDFVWNGS
+793 VEYYGDFSDFVWDGS

-817 LKITGRGKTS
+817 LKITGSGKTS
-827 QKIRVSKEVF
+827 QKIKVLKEVF
-837 VETGGDLTFEV
+837 VETDGDLTFEA
-848 ENVFSGEVNVDKCGN
+848 ENIFSGEVNVDKCGN

-913 VLAGGAKCKTLN
+913 VLAGGAECKTLN

-932 NGNVTTTE
+932 NGNVMTTE
-940 TKTFEGIDCGQFYEK
+940 TKTFEGIVCGQFYEK

-968 KAVYVKGGLSSQN
+968 TQSSSKKAVYIKGGLSSQN
-981 KNLTIDASAFCE
+981 KNLKIDASAICE
-993 SSIDGFFKLEITKTL
+993 SSIDGFLKLEITKTL

-1013 VGSTTPLGTISVLED
+1013 VGSTTPLGTISFLED
-1028 AIFSSTEPVQKV
+1028 AIFSSAESVQKV

-1065 GANVSNVAFSGFD
+1065 GANVSSVEFSGFD
-1078 VAGSLSVTADSA
+1078 VAGSFSITADSA

-1096 YISSDNQVFN
+1096 YISFGNQVFN

-1116 KTGIS
+1116 KTEIS
-1121 GTWQSGN
+1121 GTWQSKN

-1182 AAWGKNYSKTDSR
+1182 AAWGKKYSKNDSR

-1218 KESGSCA
+1218 KESGSDA

-1265 SNSEV
+1265 SSSEV
-1270 TKDQWGIPYAVAFN
+1270 TKNQWGIPYAVAFN

-1310 QNSNVQFFVLKKA
+1310 QNSNVQFFVPKIKKA

-1338 LENSNGEIAK
+1338 LENSKGEIAK

-1365 YSDSDCTKKLT
+1365 YSDSDCTKELT
-1376 AADGDVS
+1376 AAAGDVS

-1388 GQNSWNTDATGT
+1388 GKNSWNTDATGT
-1400 LPCSPALKSLVDS
+1400 LPCSLASKSLVDS
-1413 TDRKGVHK
+1413 TDRKGVRK

-1447 AGNKNGSVPERYT
+1447 AGNKNASVPERYT

-1523 IRATKKIGKTTGS
+1523 IRATEKIGKTTGS
-1536 GTQDENGNGLI
+1536 GTQDEKGNGLI

-1560 AFSKDDTDSPH
+1560 AFSKDDSDSPH

-1580 AGEKD
+1580 AGEED
-1585 SIQTHRVRLSIA
+1585 IIQTHRVRLSIA

-1621 PGCIQKAETPAGFV
+1621 PGCIQKAETPTGIV

-1704 WNSWALGEDAD
+1704 WNSWALGKDAD

-1729 TLKFIELH
+1729 TLKFIEMH

-1763 KLPENRGGARPDDS
+1763 KLPENRGGARPDDN

-1810 TESETEEFSFE
+1810 TESETGEFSFE
-1821 TETDI
+1821 KETDI

-1933 NLSEADL
+1933 NLSESDL
-1940 NEALSQIA
+1940 NEALSQIK
-1948 ESFILVEKGSSAGA
+1948 ESFILVKKGSSAGA
-1962 SSAEENAITK
+1962 SAEENAITK

-1993 NLSDVENLWLRNV
+1993 NLSDVENFWLRNV
-2006 GYNSQKVEDGVGVTV
+2006 GYNSQEVEDGVGVTV
-2021 ADTKIRDFLGNYMTK
+2021 ADTKIRDFLGNYMTQ

-2074 TASVSS
+2074 TTSVSS

-2102 IALQIKINGEMESN
+2102 IALQIKINGEMESD
-2116 RRFLLVPS
+2116 RRFLLVPT

-2154 KAVATHPNTSVMSE
+2154 KAVATHPNSSVMSE

-2227 NPSHPVPLYALKMP
+2227 NPSQPVPLYALKMP

-2263 RQQRGGVTILN
+2263 KQQRGGVTILN

-2299 FVMTID
+2299 FVMTVD

-2322 YYRWNGTNNASK
+2322 YYRWNGTNNASE